1 MGLVYNT
8 KNGTN
13 KYELANKTLRKPTDV
28 PKKKS
33 KKKLPKKDNKKVSNS
48 NKQKNINYFD
58 DGYDFGDI
66 TRTAIQLGKNL
77 VKAPEN
83 FKNGY
88 DPGDIIK
95 TVGASALDIGAG
107 TVKGIMN
114 FGESAIADPL
124 QYGVAQVSDWMG
136 FDKFANAVRE
146 NAKQSGVEQT
156 FAPIDKLTNR
166 YTAIGTT
173 GDQISS
179 GIGNIIAMS
188 NGSGLLKAKGL
199 PSKIN
204 VGKFAI
210 PTTSIAS
217 GIGSGMTEAYNN
229 GASDGEAWAYGALS
243 GLAEGFS
250 ESLFGG
256 LGERFNLNV
265 GEGGLDDFLIKKF
278 TDKISNQTL
287 RILAESGLKATGEG
301 VEEILSG
308 VGSAFAKN
316 FTYLSEK
323 DLKTLIK
330 DENLAEQFIMGTL
343 TSLISQTPG
352 TIQGIRTGTDLVNVK
367 SPNDKDL
374 PSKDMQKNVPQ
385 DNNDD
390 TIIDKI
396 NKQTNKNLG
405 DAISLSSSVEDLIAR
420 KTELQDFVDG
430 SKKLL
435 GAVETFYSKK
445 ELATITDKYDKEL
458 KAIDAEL
465 KKRGVVEQE
474 QALDAELDSI
484 SGQINNDL
492 DNGIETNTAEEDAV
506 LNEIINKASELD
518 KDSKI
523 KFNTNKA
530 KVLQNKKQNFADA
543 KKLVDDIND
552 LLTGENYGKVRI
564 ATPDTA
570 TDKMAVELGSLFGK
584 QVVFLSSP
592 FELKGIKAPN
602 NNDLLFLD
610 KNDKVISTAVNK
622 ESGEKISVNT
632 NIAYTVLH
640 ETFHTMK
647 ADADNKLYND
657 FMTYIKNTT
666 TDEQLTEYVMYRY
679 GKDTQLANQMRKNT
693 DELIEEIGADE
704 FAKLLTDKKT
714 LNKLKVNDE
723 SLFKRVI
730 NYIKDVIDAVS
741 QKYFKSPLTK
751 DQVNSLRKILEANI
765 NDIEIDAMKEVENT
779 LGYNPIEKKK
789 LETAEQLK
797 KEKAKVKEEKE
808 LKKLERD
815 IKKLEKAEKAEKNN
829 KKTNKYHEDES
840 SNIYKRNE
848 LPKKQTGYTH
858 LMKAENLSTIRKK
871 QQEEQINKAREEG
884 YRQGLKDAGGIS
896 QNTREKPANRTTP
909 IFKEVYAEGK
919 FRNLKGKLTE
929 LRDKLNANGVLNDK
943 DKVRVVELVR
953 QVNESKLDLSDD
965 QINAFIELSDY
976 IDKSKVKKPKT
987 ETETTK
993 VNKKEYT
1000 TKDIVNPFALN
1011 EDVDTTKVSK
1021 KEDTISDVVNPFML
1035 NKEEVETTTTT
1046 PEPEN
1051 TSKVENIEETTTTE
1065 TTEKTTPK
1073 KKETKKKEPKKKVVD
1088 KVVPKTDVQEVVKSI
1103 PKEERP
1109 FASDIVVA
1117 KVDNPKTVDDLEV
1130 VSPAD
1135 ITVEETIT
1143 PTEETVKVNEEEK
1156 LKAKLAATQYELE
1169 KSFDKGNQ
1177 QENID
1182 KYLEYKKLGGKE
1194 IPKFENLLNR
1204 PKDVEQAYSRT
1215 VPDSLKEIKLPTK
1228 VEKTVEQPSKTE
1240 KDIKAETDKEVNYLK
1255 TKVTEL
1261 EQKIKSNKKLEQ
1273 SIPTMLNM
1281 YNRYLSMGGEKIPQ
1295 IESYKNTE
1303 LNTILE
1309 ESVKSETKKETPKV
1323 EEVVKTPKED
1333 TVKPKLVTKETKTE
1347 KLPTKKLEKKTDT
1360 KLTKTQMVS
1369 KIRDDLA
1376 WYQYNLDENYL
1387 TSAIDQYQE
1396 YKNAGGKVKIA
1407 ELDEIL
1413 EQRKNDKIDTKV
1425 NDTIDDEITGPSDE
1439 ELRQLEEKLTI
1450 KKTPELPKSPTK
1462 PATPSK
1468 DEFFA
1473 KLRGVGFKFDVG
1485 TKKSG
1490 EYLSKVLDNVDENTD
1505 PEFAKTVE
1513 VIRQLDSKLG
1523 MISRKSNT
1531 DSVKKAIENLKTK
1544 GVDEEYGRLT
1554 AQKDGRYINA
1564 YSTEDGFELA
1574 AMANFYNKIGDKHKA
1589 RECMAALQENA
1600 TNSGRFVQSMAAI
1613 KMSSPELYATSLIDE
1628 LSKAYNKISNSRI
1641 KDPIVKAWISEVER
1655 KGGVENLLSP
1665 EEYLVMESLITEAFK
1680 IDDTDSDAYQ
1690 QRIALANKIVAD
1702 KMPKKIGEQLMN
1714 ARKLSMMLNVKSLV
1728 RNVITPIIGHPIVLT
1743 KASVGSVLD
1752 SIVTDMYTY
1761 NGEKLGKTMGNI
1773 TKAERKDIQPFI
1785 DAAVE
1790 KAKLENRLGITTQDG
1805 ANLEYQR
1812 DPFNSDSIIGKVGNR
1827 LAKVVYGTLN
1837 TPDQYFYARYF
1848 EGSLKYQ
1855 MRVNNVSEPTAEMIA
1870 IATRDA
1876 NEHTYKNK
1884 NSRLYQQSMKIV
1896 NMLNQVDI
1904 DGFRLGDVLAP
1915 FILTPSN
1922 IASLAVH
1929 YSPVGAIDAIQKGK
1943 KFKSM
1948 LDSDNV
1954 SKEDVLIA
1962 KHEFVNSMS
1971 QATVGSLMFVAAT
1984 ALAKAGLTTGDEDE
1998 DKETAEFMKSVGFKP
2013 YSFKI
2018 GGKYI
2023 TYDWAQPYTTP
2034 MAIMSEYERLR
2045 NKDDLEMN
2053 IFDEFKQLRKVAR
2066 DSVLQQTALDT
2077 IKTLFAGDGYGD
2089 DDFEDRVW
2097 DTIASLPASF
2107 IPGIVKQTADFID
2120 PNQKQVYDKNP
2131 LKYGINQV
2139 LNSVPLLKSML
2150 EDKMNVLGDVPQ
2162 KYTGISDNPIVR
2174 LADAYINPTNVG
2186 SDTSKQY
2193 LTKELLDVYNNTGVD
2208 SILPTRVK
2216 TVISYTVDGKKMDVK
2231 LTTSQRNEIIGKT
2244 GKNLSNI
2251 LSELLVNDTYVGLNY
2266 DDKAELLTTLGRYAK
2281 AKAIVDSGYAKSY
2294 SLSNSDYY
2302 TINKYITRDL
2312 TVANALIYKQV
2323 INKIE
2328 GDKDANG
2335 ETIKGTK
2342 QGNKAYAIMQM
2353 DISDSQKNAMLSL
2366 ITSSKTPE
2374 TVDSLSNLLT
2384 LPQYQSYFAMNK
2396 KDTFIIENIS
2406 RADYVIASSMGI
2418 DTDTFL
2424 NYANDVSAI
2433 TADYDANGKA
2443 IPNSKRNKIFNYINN
2458 LPGLNIAQKA
2468 YLLRNAG
2475 YSAKQYKG
2483 VVYNYIN
2490 SLPITATE
2498 KNEIWQI
2505 MYGK

>member
-1 MGLVYNT
+1 MSYKKLEKDLEKKLKVVAV
-8 KNGTN
+8 NG
-13 KYELANKTLRKPTDV
+13 KPITPTSV
-28 PKKKS
+28 SAPQIKPRAEFRQ
-33 KKKLPKKDNKKVSNS
+33 LPKKNTPKLNPVQRSLATVHSTLSTIGDTALRAGEGLFDATIGNKLILGTKY
-48 NKQKNINYFD
+48 ID
-58 DGYDFGDI
+58 DIAGTNLSDE
-66 TRTAIQLGKNL
+66 AIDL
-77 VKAPEN
+77 VKKDWVGKLTS
-83 FKNGY
+83 KNEYIQDFRYSNPVTNTVDQLASTLTNALIQSRVGILPMALSYGGQKMQEKLNEGSSY
-88 DPGDIIK
+88 DK
-95 TVGASALDIGAG
+95 AVASGAG
-107 TVKGIMN
+107 T
-114 FGESAIADPL
+114 IA
-124 QYGVAQVSDWMG
+124 AQVLA
-136 FDKFANAVRE
+136 DKAIGGLVKDKTVAKKTFFSPFLSNLLKNGGDDAVKATAKETVKKLFKGAGNTLMISGKEWSEETLENVLDKAIDNAIYGTNE
-146 NAKQSGVEQT
+146 NIVPSVEEFLET
-156 FAPIDKLTNR
+156 GKISALTTILLGAGTDYTNR
-166 YTAIGTT
+166 NYANKIKQDIDTIRSSDTYIN
-173 GDQISS
+173 GDADTRA
-179 GIGNIIAMS
+179 N
-188 NGSGLLKAKGL
+188 L
-199 PSKIN
+199 
-204 VGKFAI
+204 
-210 PTTSIAS
+210 
-217 GIGSGMTEAYNN
+217 
-229 GASDGEAWAYGALS
+229 D
-243 GLAEGFS
+243 AEIDNMIKDYHD
-250 ESLFGG
+250 
-256 LGERFNLNV
+256 RFN
-265 GEGGLDDFLIKKF
+265 ESEIKK
-278 TDKISNQTL
+278 
-287 RILAESGLKATGEG
+287 
-301 VEEILSG
+301 
-308 VGSAFAKN
+308 
-316 FTYLSEK
+316 
-323 DLKTLIK
+323 K
-330 DENLAEQFIMGTL
+330 DEN
-343 TSLISQTPG
+343 
-352 TIQGIRTGTDLVNVK
+352 VN
-367 SPNDKDL
+367 KDE
-374 PSKDMQKNVPQ
+374 
-385 DNNDD
+385 
-390 TIIDKI
+390 I

-405 DAISLSSSVEDLIAR
+405 NAVSLSSSTEDLIAR
-420 KTELQDFVDG
+420 KNELQDFVDG
-430 SKKLL
+430 SKQLL
-435 GAVETFYSKK
+435 GSIETFSSKK
-445 ELATITDKYDKEL
+445 DLATMTDKYDKEL
-458 KAIDAEL
+458 KAINAEL

-474 QALDAELDSI
+474 QALDAELDSV
-484 SGQINNDL
+484 SGQINQDL

-530 KVLQNKKQNFADA
+530 KVLKNKKQNFADA
-543 KKLVDDIND
+543 TKLVNDIND
-552 LLTGENYGKVRI
+552 LLEGENYGKVRI

-610 KNDKVISTAVNK
+610 KNDKVISTAVNQ

-632 NIAYTVLH
+632 NVAYTVLH

-741 QKYFKSPLTK
+741 QHYFKSPLTK

-765 NDIEIDAMKEVENT
+765 NDIKIDAMKEVENT

-789 LETAEQLK
+789 IEAKEQRQ
-797 KEKAKVKEEKE
+797 KEKAKLQEEKE
-808 LKKLERD
+808 LRKLERD
-815 IKKLEKAEKAEKNN
+815 INKLEKAEKDN
-829 KKTNKYHEDES
+829 KKAKKYHEDES

-848 LPKKQTGYTH
+848 LPKKEKTDTFNT
-858 LMKAENLSTIRKK
+858 LMKAEYTKTSQK
-871 QQEEQINKAREEG
+871 QQREEEIRKAREEG
-884 YRQGLKDAGGIS
+884 YRQGFKDAGGTP
-896 QNTREKPANRTTP
+896 QNTREKSENRTKP
-909 IFKEVYAEGK
+909 RFKEVYAEGT

-929 LRDKLNANGVLNDK
+929 FGDKLNNNGSLNNK
-943 DKVRVVELVR
+943 DIVRVTELVR

-965 QINAFIELSDY
+965 QINAFIALSDY

-987 ETETTK
+987 ETTK
-993 VNKKEYT
+993 VNKKGDT
-1000 TKDIVNPFALN
+1000 IKDIVNPFALN
-1011 EDVDTTKVSK
+1011 KDVNTTKVSE
-1021 KEDTISDVVNPFML
+1021 KEDTIKDIVNPFTV
-1035 NKEEVETTTTT
+1035 NKEQVETTTTPT
-1046 PEPEN
+1046 EPEN
-1051 TSKVENIEETTTTE
+1051 TPKVETTTD

-1073 KKETKKKEPKKKVVD
+1073 KTETKKKEPKKKVVD
-1088 KVVPKTDVQEVVKSI
+1088 KVVPKTDVQEVVKAI

-1117 KVDNPKTVDDLEV
+1117 KVDNPKTVDDVEV
-1130 VSPAD
+1130 VSPND
-1135 ITVEETIT
+1135 ITVEETTT
-1143 PTEETVKVNEEEK
+1143 PIEETVKVNEEEK
-1156 LKAKLAATQYELE
+1156 LKAKLASTQYELE
-1169 KSFDKGNQ
+1169 KSFDNGKQ

-1194 IPKFENLLNR
+1194 IPKFENLLNK
-1204 PKDVEQAYSRT
+1204 PKNVESAYSRT

-1228 VEKTVEQPSKTE
+1228 KDVKVEETTKKEVKNDPT
-1240 KDIKAETDKEVNYLK
+1240 KDVNYLK

-1261 EQKIKSNKKLEQ
+1261 EQKIKSNKKLQQ

-1303 LNTILE
+1303 LNTILT
-1309 ESVKSETKKETPKV
+1309 ETKKETPKV
-1323 EEVVKTPKED
+1323 EEVPKTPKED
-1333 TVKPKLVTKETKTE
+1333 TVKPKVVTKETKTD

-1360 KLTKTQMVS
+1360 KLNKTQMVS

-1407 ELDEIL
+1407 ELDEII
-1413 EQRKNDKIDTKV
+1413 EQRKNNNVDTKV
-1425 NDTIDDEITGPSDE
+1425 NDSIDDKITGPSDE

-1450 KKTPELPKSPTK
+1450 RKTPELPKKQTGM
-1462 PATPSK
+1462 SK
-1468 DEFFA
+1468 DELFA
-1473 KLRGVGFKFDVG
+1473 KLRGDGFKFDVG
-1485 TKKSG
+1485 TKESG

-1505 PEFAKTVE
+1505 PNFTKTVE
-1513 VIRQLDSKLG
+1513 VVRQLDGKLG
-1523 MISRKSNT
+1523 MISRKTNAE
-1531 DSVKKAIENLKTK
+1531 SVKKAIENLETR

-1554 AQKDGRYINA
+1554 AQKDGKYLNA

-1574 AMANFYNKIGDKHKA
+1574 AMANFYDQIGDKDKAHK
-1589 RECMAALQENA
+1589 CMAALQENI
-1600 TNSGRFVQSMAAI
+1600 TNSARAVQSMAAI
-1613 KMSSPELYATSLIDE
+1613 KMSSPELYATSLIDQ
-1628 LSKAYNKISNSRI
+1628 LSKYYKKNVDSNV
-1641 KDPIVKAWISEVER
+1641 KDPIIKAWISEVEK

-1665 EEYLVMESLITEAFK
+1665 EEYLVMESLVTEAFK
-1680 IDDTDSDAYQ
+1680 EPDTDSDAYK

-1702 KMPKKIGEQLMN
+1702 KIPKKMGEQLMN
-1714 ARKLSMMLNVKSLV
+1714 ARRLSMMLSAKSAV
-1728 RNVITPIIGHPIVLT
+1728 RNVLTPTIGHTVNLA
-1743 KASVGSVLD
+1743 KSSVGSVLD

-1773 TKAERKDIQPFI
+1773 TKEERKKIKPFI
-1785 DAAVE
+1785 NKAVE

-1827 LAKVVYGTLN
+1827 LAKTVYGTLN
-1837 TPDQYFYARYF
+1837 VPDQYFYARYF
-1848 EGSLKYQ
+1848 EGSLQYQ
-1855 MRVNNVSEPTAEMIA
+1855 MRANNVSEPTAEMIA

-1876 NEHTYKNK
+1876 NEQTYKNK
-1884 NSRLYQQSMKIV
+1884 NSRLYKKSMEIV
-1896 NMLNQVDI
+1896 NMLNKADI

-1922 IASLAVH
+1922 LASLAVH

-1948 LDSDNV
+1948 LDDGKV

-1971 QATVGSLMFVAAT
+1971 QATVGSLMFVAAHL
-1984 ALAKAGLTTGDEDE
+1984 LAKAGLTTGDEDE

-2053 IFDEFKQLRKVAR
+2053 IFDEFKQLRKVAA
-2066 DSVLQQTALDT
+2066 DSILQQTALDT
-2077 IKTLFAGDGYGD
+2077 IKTFISGDGYGD
-2089 DDFEDRVW
+2089 DDFEDRLW
-2097 DTIASLPASF
+2097 DTVVSLPASF
-2107 IPGIVKQTADFID
+2107 IPGVVKQTADFID
-2120 PNQKQVYDKNP
+2120 PNQKQVYDENP
-2131 LKYGINQV
+2131 LKYSINQI
-2139 LNSVPLLKSML
+2139 LNGTPLLKSML
-2150 EDKMNVLGDVPQ
+2150 EDKTNVLGDVPK
-2162 KYTGISDNPIVR
+2162 KYNGISDNPIVR
-2174 LADAYINPTNVG
+2174 LFDVYVNPTNVG

-2231 LTTSQRNEIIGKT
+2231 LTTSQRNEIIGAT
-2244 GKNLSNI
+2244 GKNLSNAI
-2251 LSELLVNDTYVGLNY
+2251 SDLLLNDSYVGLDY
-2266 DDKAELLTTLGRYAK
+2266 DEKAELLKTLGSYARD
-2281 AKAIVDSGYAKSY
+2281 KAIVDSGYAKGY
-2294 SLSNSDYY
+2294 SPTNGDYA
-2302 TINKYITRDL
+2302 TINKYMSKGL
-2312 TVANALIYKQV
+2312 SLANALTYKQI

-2328 GDKDANG
+2328 GDKDDNG
-2335 ETIKGTK
+2335 ETIKGSK
-2342 QGNKAYAIMQM
+2342 QGNRAYAIMQM
-2353 DISDSQKNAMLSL
+2353 DISDTQKNAMLSL
-2366 ITSSKTPE
+2366 ITTSKTPE
-2374 TVDSLSNLLT
+2374 TVNSLSNLLT

-2396 KDTFIIENIS
+2396 KDTFIMENIS

-2433 TADYDANGKA
+2433 TADYDANGNT

>member
-1 MGLVYNT
+1 MSYKKLEKDLEKKIKVVAVNDRPITPTNLYAPQIKPRAEFRQLPKKNTPKLNPVQRGLTTAYSTLSGIGETTLRAGEGFLDATLGNALVLGSKPIDMLT
-8 KNGTN
+8 GTN
-13 KYELANKTLRKPTDV
+13 LSKKASNLVKTDWVGKLTSQNEYIQDFRYSNPVTNTVDQVASTLTNAALQYKLGILKMAAAYGGQKMQEKLNEGSSYGKAVASGAGTIAAQVLADKAIGGVIKDKTLANKTFFSPFLSNLLKNGGDDAVKATAKETV
-28 PKKKS
+28 
-33 KKKLPKKDNKKVSNS
+33 KKLFKGAGNTLIISGKEWSEETLENVLDKAIDNAIYGTNENILPSVEEFLETGKISALTTILLGAGTDYVNRNYANKIKQDIDTIRSSDAYINGDADTRANLDNEIDNMIKDYHDRFNESEIKKDNVN
-48 NKQKNINYFD
+48 
-58 DGYDFGDI
+58 
-66 TRTAIQLGKNL
+66 
-77 VKAPEN
+77 
-83 FKNGY
+83 
-88 DPGDIIK
+88 
-95 TVGASALDIGAG
+95 
-107 TVKGIMN
+107 
-114 FGESAIADPL
+114 
-124 QYGVAQVSDWMG
+124 
-136 FDKFANAVRE
+136 
-146 NAKQSGVEQT
+146 
-156 FAPIDKLTNR
+156 
-166 YTAIGTT
+166 
-173 GDQISS
+173 
-179 GIGNIIAMS
+179 
-188 NGSGLLKAKGL
+188 
-199 PSKIN
+199 
-204 VGKFAI
+204 
-210 PTTSIAS
+210 
-217 GIGSGMTEAYNN
+217 
-229 GASDGEAWAYGALS
+229 
-243 GLAEGFS
+243 
-250 ESLFGG
+250 
-256 LGERFNLNV
+256 
-265 GEGGLDDFLIKKF
+265 
-278 TDKISNQTL
+278 
-287 RILAESGLKATGEG
+287 
-301 VEEILSG
+301 
-308 VGSAFAKN
+308 
-316 FTYLSEK
+316 
-323 DLKTLIK
+323 K
-330 DENLAEQFIMGTL
+330 DE
-343 TSLISQTPG
+343 
-352 TIQGIRTGTDLVNVK
+352 
-367 SPNDKDL
+367 
-374 PSKDMQKNVPQ
+374 
-385 DNNDD
+385 
-390 TIIDKI
+390 I

-405 DAISLSSSVEDLIAR
+405 DAISLSSSTEDLIAR
-420 KTELQDFVDG
+420 KTELKDFVDG
-430 SKKLL
+430 SKQLL
-435 GAVETFYSKK
+435 GSVESLSNKK
-445 ELATITDKYDKEL
+445 ELATITGKYDKEL

-474 QALDAELDSI
+474 QALNAELDTI
-484 SGQINNDL
+484 SGQINKDL

-506 LNEIINKASELD
+506 LNEIMNKASELD

-530 KVLQNKKQNFADA
+530 KVLKNKKQNFADA
-543 KKLVDDIND
+543 TKLVNDIND
-552 LLTGENYGKVRI
+552 LLEGENYGKVRI

-610 KNDKVISTAVNK
+610 KNDKVISTAINQ

-632 NIAYTVLH
+632 NVAYTVLH

-647 ADADNKLYND
+647 ADGDNKLYND

-741 QKYFKSPLTK
+741 QHYFKSPLTK

-789 LETAEQLK
+789 IEVDEQRK
-797 KEKAKVKEEKE
+797 QEKAKLQEEKE
-808 LKKLERD
+808 LRKLERD
-815 IKKLEKAEKAEKNN
+815 IKKLEKAEKDS
-829 KKTNKYHEDES
+829 KKPKKYHEDES

-848 LPKKQTGYTH
+848 LPKNDKKTDTFNT
-858 LMKAENLSTIRKK
+858 LMKTEYTKTSQK
-871 QQEEQINKAREEG
+871 QQREEEIRKAREEG
-884 YRQGLKDAGGIS
+884 YRQGFKDAGGVA
-896 QNTREKPANRTTP
+896 QNTREQSANRTKP
-909 IFKEVYAEGK
+909 RFKEVYAEGT

-929 LRDKLNANGVLNDK
+929 FRDKLDKQGVLNDK
-943 DKVRVVELVR
+943 DNARVTELVR

-987 ETETTK
+987 ETTK
-993 VNKKEYT
+993 VNKKGDT
-1000 TKDIVNPFALN
+1000 IKDIVNPFALN

-1021 KEDTISDVVNPFML
+1021 KGDTIQDIVQPFTV
-1035 NKEEVETTTTT
+1035 NKEQVETTTTT

-1051 TSKVENIEETTTTE
+1051 TPKVETTTTE

-1073 KKETKKKEPKKKVVD
+1073 KTDTKKKEPKKKVVD
-1088 KVVPKTDVQEVVKSI
+1088 KVVPKTDVQEVVKAI

-1109 FASDIVVA
+1109 FTSDIVVA

-1130 VSPAD
+1130 VSPND
-1135 ITVEETIT
+1135 ITVEE
-1143 PTEETVKVNEEEK
+1143 ETTTQVNEEEK
-1156 LKAKLAATQYELE
+1156 LKAKLESTRYSLE
-1169 KSFDKGNQ
+1169 KSFENGTQ

-1194 IPKFENLLNR
+1194 IPKFENLINK
-1204 PKDVEQAYSRT
+1204 PKNVESAYSRT

-1228 VEKTVEQPSKTE
+1228 KDTKVEETVEQPSKTE
-1240 KDIKAETDKEVNYLK
+1240 KDIKPETDKEVNYLK

-1281 YNRYLSMGGEKIPQ
+1281 YNRYLSIGGEKIPQ

-1323 EEVVKTPKED
+1323 EEVPKTPKED
-1333 TVKPKLVTKETKTE
+1333 TVKAKPLTKETKTE
-1347 KLPTKKLEKKTDT
+1347 KLPTKKLEKKTET

-1407 ELDEIL
+1407 ELDEII

-1425 NDTIDDEITGPSDE
+1425 NDNIDEITGPSDE

-1450 KKTPELPKSPTK
+1450 RKTPELPKKQTGM
-1462 PATPSK
+1462 SK
-1468 DEFFA
+1468 DALFA
-1473 KLRGVGFKFDVG
+1473 KLRGDGFKFDVG
-1485 TKKSG
+1485 TKESG
-1490 EYLSKVLDNVDENTD
+1490 KYLSKVLDNVDENTD
-1505 PEFAKTVE
+1505 PEFAKTVK
-1513 VIRQLDSKLG
+1513 VVQQLDSKLG
-1523 MISRKSNT
+1523 MISRKSNA
-1531 DSVKKAIENLKTK
+1531 DSVKKAIENLETK

-1554 AQKDGRYINA
+1554 AQKDGKYINA

-1574 AMANFYNKIGDKHKA
+1574 AMANFYNQIGNKKKA
-1589 RECMAALQENA
+1589 RECMSALQETA

-1628 LSKAYNKISNSRI
+1628 LSKYYDKNVNSRI
-1641 KDPIVKAWISEVER
+1641 KDPIIKAWISEVEK

-1665 EEYLVMESLITEAFK
+1665 EEYLVMESLVTEAFK
-1680 IDDTDSDAYQ
+1680 IPDTDSDAYK

-1702 KMPKKIGEQLMN
+1702 KIPKKIGEQLMS
-1714 ARKLSMMLNVKSLV
+1714 ARRLSMLLNPKTLVK
-1728 RNVITPIIGHPIVLT
+1728 NVVTPIIGHPINLAT
-1743 KASVGSVLD
+1743 ASVGSVYDAL
-1752 SIVTDMYTY
+1752 VTNMYKY
-1761 NGEKLGKTMGNI
+1761 DGEKIGRTMGNI
-1773 TKAERKDIQPFI
+1773 TKAERKNIQPFI
-1785 DAAVE
+1785 DKAVE
-1790 KAKLENRLGITTQDG
+1790 RAKLENRLGITTQDG

-1812 DPFNSDSIIGKVGNR
+1812 DSFNSDSIIGKVSNR
-1827 LAKVVYGTLN
+1827 LAKATYGKYN

-1848 EGSLKYQ
+1848 EGSLTYQ
-1855 MRVNNVSEPTAEMIA
+1855 MRANNVNEPTAEMIA
-1870 IATRDA
+1870 IATADA
-1876 NEHTYKNK
+1876 DAQTYKNK
-1884 NSRLYQQSMKIV
+1884 NSRLYKKSMEIV
-1896 NMLNQVDI
+1896 NMLNKADI
-1904 DGFRLGDVLAP
+1904 DGVRLGDVLAP

-1954 SKEDVLIA
+1954 SKEDILMA
-1962 KHEFVNSMS
+1962 KHDYVKSMS

-1984 ALAKAGLTTGDEDE
+1984 VLAKAGLTTGAEDE
-1998 DKETAEFMKSVGFKP
+1998 DKETAEFMKAVGFKP

-2023 TYDWAQPYTTP
+2023 TYNWAQPYTTP

-2053 IFDEFKQLRKVAR
+2053 IFDEFKQLRKVAA
-2066 DSVLQQTALDT
+2066 DSVLSITALDT
-2077 IKTLFAGDGYGD
+2077 IKTFISGDGYGD
-2089 DDFEDRVW
+2089 DDFEDRLW

-2107 IPGIVKQTADFID
+2107 IPGIVKQTADFMD
-2120 PNQKQVYDKNP
+2120 PNQKQVHDENP
-2131 LKYGINQV
+2131 LKYGINQI
-2139 LNSVPLLKSML
+2139 LNGTPLLKSML

-2162 KYTGISDNPIVR
+2162 KYTGLSDNPIVR
-2174 LADAYINPTNVG
+2174 LADAYLNPTNVG
-2186 SDTSKQY
+2186 SDTSKKY
-2193 LTKELLDVYNNTGVD
+2193 LTKELLDVYNHTGVD

-2244 GKNLSNI
+2244 GKNLSNAI
-2251 LSELLVNDTYVGLNY
+2251 SELLLNDSYVGLDYNE
-2266 DDKAELLTTLGRYAK
+2266 KAELLKTLGSYARD
-2281 AKAIVDSGYAKSY
+2281 KAIVDSGYAKGY
-2294 SLSNSDYY
+2294 TPTNGDYA
-2302 TINKYITRDL
+2302 TINKYMTKGL
-2312 TVANALIYKQV
+2312 SLANALTYKQI

-2328 GDKDANG
+2328 GDKDDNG
-2335 ETIKGTK
+2335 ETIKGSK
-2342 QGNKAYAIMQM
+2342 QGNRAYAIMQM

-2366 ITSSKTPE
+2366 ITTSKTPE
-2374 TVDSLSNLLT
+2374 TVESLSNLLT
-2384 LPQYQSYFAMNK
+2384 SPQYQSYFAMNK

-2433 TADYDANGKA
+2433 TADYDANGNA

>member
-1 MGLVYNT
+1 MSYKKLEKDLEKKLKVVAV
-8 KNGTN
+8 NG
-13 KYELANKTLRKPTDV
+13 KPVTPTSV
-28 PKKKS
+28 SAPQIKPRAEFRQ
-33 KKKLPKKDNKKVSNS
+33 LPKKNTPKLNAFDRSLATIHSTLSTMGDTTLRAGEGLLDATLGNALVLGSKPIDMLTGTNLSKKAS
-48 NKQKNINYFD
+48 D
-58 DGYDFGDI
+58 
-66 TRTAIQLGKNL
+66 L
-77 VKAPEN
+77 VKTDWVGKLTSQNEYVQDFRYSNPVTNTVDQLASTLTNALIQSRVGILPMAAAYGGQKMQDKLNEGSSYGKAVASGAGN
-83 FKNGY
+83 MAAQVLADKAIGGLVKDKTVAKKTFFSPFLSNLLKNG
-88 DPGDIIK
+88 GDDAVKATAKETVKKLFKGAGNTLIISGK
-95 TVGASALDIGAG
+95 EWSEETLENVLDKAIDNAIYGTNENVLPSVEEFLETGKISALTTILLGASTD
-107 TVKGIMN
+107 
-114 FGESAIADPL
+114 
-124 QYGVAQVSDWMG
+124 Y
-136 FDKFANAVRE
+136 
-146 NAKQSGVEQT
+146 
-156 FAPIDKLTNR
+156 TNR
-166 YTAIGTT
+166 NYANKIKQDIDTIRSSDKYIN
-173 GDQISS
+173 GD
-179 GIGNIIAMS
+179 AET
-188 NGSGLLKAKGL
+188 KANLDNYIDNMIKD
-199 PSKIN
+199 
-204 VGKFAI
+204 
-210 PTTSIAS
+210 
-217 GIGSGMTEAYNN
+217 YH
-229 GASDGEAWAYGALS
+229 D
-243 GLAEGFS
+243 
-250 ESLFGG
+250 
-256 LGERFNLNV
+256 RFN
-265 GEGGLDDFLIKKF
+265 ESEIKK
-278 TDKISNQTL
+278 DN
-287 RILAESGLKATGEG
+287 
-301 VEEILSG
+301 V
-308 VGSAFAKN
+308 N
-316 FTYLSEK
+316 
-323 DLKTLIK
+323 K
-330 DENLAEQFIMGTL
+330 DE
-343 TSLISQTPG
+343 
-352 TIQGIRTGTDLVNVK
+352 
-367 SPNDKDL
+367 
-374 PSKDMQKNVPQ
+374 
-385 DNNDD
+385 
-390 TIIDKI
+390 I

-405 DAISLSSSVEDLIAR
+405 NAISLSSSTEDLIAR
-420 KTELQDFVDG
+420 KNELKDFVDG
-430 SKKLL
+430 SKQLL
-435 GAVETFYSKK
+435 GSVESFSNKK
-445 ELATITDKYDKEL
+445 ELATITGKYDKEL
-458 KAIDAEL
+458 KSIDAEL

-484 SGQINNDL
+484 SGQINKDL

-506 LNEIINKASELD
+506 LNEIMNKASELD

-543 KKLVDDIND
+543 RQLVNDIND
-552 LLTGENYGKVRI
+552 LLEGENYGKVRI

-610 KNDKVISTAVNK
+610 KNDKVISTAINQ

-632 NIAYTVLH
+632 NVAYTVLH

-730 NYIKDVIDAVS
+730 NYIKDVIDSVS
-741 QKYFKSPLTK
+741 QHYFKSPLTK

-789 LETAEQLK
+789 IEAKEQRQ
-797 KEKAKVKEEKE
+797 KEKAKLQEEKE
-808 LKKLERD
+808 LRKLERD
-815 IKKLEKAEKAEKNN
+815 IKKLEKAEKDS
-829 KKTNKYHEDES
+829 KKAKKYHEDES

-848 LPKKQTGYTH
+848 LPKNGKKTDTFNT
-858 LMKAENLSTIRKK
+858 LMKAEYTKTSQKQQREEEIRKAK
-871 QQEEQINKAREEG
+871 EEG
-884 YRQGLKDAGGIS
+884 YRQGFKDAGGTP
-896 QNTREKPANRTTP
+896 QNTREQSANRNKP
-909 IFKEVYAEGK
+909 RFKEVYAEGT

-929 LRDKLNANGVLNDK
+929 FRDKLDKQGVLNDK
-943 DKVRVVELVR
+943 DNARVTELVR
-953 QVNESKLDLSDD
+953 QVNASKLDLSDD
-965 QINAFIELSDY
+965 QINAFIQLSDY

-987 ETETTK
+987 ETTK
-993 VNKKEYT
+993 VNKKDDT
-1000 TKDIVNPFALN
+1000 IKDIVNPFALN

-1021 KEDTISDVVNPFML
+1021 KEDTISNIVNPFTL
-1035 NKEEVETTTTT
+1035 NKEQEETTTTT

-1051 TSKVENIEETTTTE
+1051 TPKVETTTTE
-1065 TTEKTTPK
+1065 TTEETTPK
-1073 KKETKKKEPKKKVVD
+1073 KTETKKKEPKKKVVD

-1130 VSPAD
+1130 VSPND

-1143 PTEETVKVNEEEK
+1143 PTEETTTQVNEEEK
-1156 LKAKLAATQYELE
+1156 LKAKLESTRYSLE
-1169 KSFDKGNQ
+1169 KLSGDIDK

-1204 PKDVEQAYSRT
+1204 PKDVESAYSRT

-1228 VEKTVEQPSKTE
+1228 KDVKVEETVEQPSKTE

-1309 ESVKSETKKETPKV
+1309 ESVKSETKKEVSKV
-1323 EEVVKTPKED
+1323 EEVPKTPKED
-1333 TVKPKLVTKETKTE
+1333 TVKPKPLIKETKTE
-1347 KLPTKKLEKKTDT
+1347 KLPTKKLEKKTET

-1407 ELDEIL
+1407 ELDEII

-1425 NDTIDDEITGPSDE
+1425 NDNIDDEITGPSDE

-1450 KKTPELPKSPTK
+1450 RKTPELPKKQTGM
-1462 PATPSK
+1462 SK
-1468 DEFFA
+1468 DALFA
-1473 KLRGVGFKFDVG
+1473 KLRGDGFKFDVG
-1485 TKKSG
+1485 TKESG
-1490 EYLSKVLDNVDENTD
+1490 KYLSKVLDNVDENTD
-1505 PEFAKTVE
+1505 PEFSKTVE
-1513 VIRQLDSKLG
+1513 VVRQLDSKLG
-1523 MISRKSNT
+1523 MISRKSNA

-1554 AQKDGRYINA
+1554 AQKDGKYINA

-1574 AMANFYNKIGDKHKA
+1574 AMANFYNQIGDIHKA
-1589 RECMAALQENA
+1589 RECMSALLETA

-1628 LSKAYNKISNSRI
+1628 LSKYYKKTVDSRI
-1641 KDPIVKAWISEVER
+1641 KDPIIKAWISEVEK

-1665 EEYLVMESLITEAFK
+1665 EEYMVMESLLTEAFK
-1680 IDDTDSDAYQ
+1680 IDDTDSDGYK

-1714 ARKLSMMLNVKSLV
+1714 ARRLSMMLSAKALVKNVA
-1728 RNVITPIIGHPIVLT
+1728 TPIIGHPVNLA
-1743 KASVGSVLD
+1743 KSSVGSVLD

-1761 NGEKLGKTMGNI
+1761 KGEKLGKTIGNI
-1773 TKAERKDIQPFI
+1773 TKEERKNIQPFI
-1785 DAAVE
+1785 NKAVE
-1790 KAKLENRLGITTQDG
+1790 RAKLENRLGITTQDG

-1812 DPFNSDSIIGKVGNR
+1812 DSFNSNSIIGKVSNG
-1827 LAKVVYGTLN
+1827 LAKGVYGNLGVN
-1837 TPDQYFYARYF
+1837 DQRFFARYF
-1848 EGSLKYQ
+1848 EGSLQYQ
-1855 MRVNNVSEPTAEMIA
+1855 MRANNVSEPTAEMIA
-1870 IATRDA
+1870 IATKDA
-1876 NEHTYKNK
+1876 NDQTYKNK
-1884 NSRLYQQSMKIV
+1884 DSRVYQQSMKIIKL
-1896 NMLNQVDI
+1896 LNQVDI

-1948 LDSDNV
+1948 LDDGKV

-1971 QATVGSLMFVAAT
+1971 QATVGSLMFVAAHV
-1984 ALAKAGLTTGDEDE
+1984 LAKAGLTTGAEDE
-1998 DKETAEFMKSVGFKP
+1998 DKETAEFMKAVGFKP
-2013 YSFKI
+2013 YSFKV

-2053 IFDEFKQLRKVAR
+2053 IFDEFKQLRKVAA
-2066 DSVLQQTALDT
+2066 DSILQQTALDT
-2077 IKTLFAGDGYGD
+2077 IKTFISGDGYGD
-2089 DDFEDRVW
+2089 DDFEDRLW
-2097 DTIASLPASF
+2097 DTVVSLPASF

-2120 PNQKQVYDKNP
+2120 PNQKQVYDENP

-2139 LNSVPLLKSML
+2139 LSGVPFLKSML

-2162 KYTGISDNPIVR
+2162 KYTALSDNPIVR
-2174 LADAYINPTNVG
+2174 LFDVYVNPTNVG

-2244 GKNLSNI
+2244 GKNLSNAI
-2251 LSELLVNDTYVGLNY
+2251 SELLLNDSYVGLDYNE
-2266 DDKAELLTTLGRYAK
+2266 KAELLKTLGSYARD
-2281 AKAIVDSGYAKSY
+2281 KAIVDSGYAKGY
-2294 SLSNSDYY
+2294 APTNGDYA
-2302 TINKYITRDL
+2302 TINKYMTKGL
-2312 TVANALIYKQV
+2312 SLANALTYKQI

-2328 GDKDANG
+2328 GDKDDNG
-2335 ETIKGTK
+2335 ETIKGSK
-2342 QGNKAYAIMQM
+2342 QGKRAYTIMQM

-2433 TADYDANGKA
+2433 TADYDANGNA

>member
-1 MGLVYNT
+1 MSYKKLEKDLEKKLKVVAVNGKPITPTSVSAPQIKPRVEFRQLPKKNTPKINPITRGLTTAFSTLSTMGDTALRAGEGLFDATIGNKLILGTKYIDDIAGTNLSDEAIKLVKTDWAGKLTSQNEFIQDFRYSNPVTNTVDQLAPTITNALIQSQVGIVPMALSYGGQKMQDKLNEGSSYGKAVASGAGNIAAQIIADKAIGGLVKDKT
-8 KNGTN
+8 I
-13 KYELANKTLRKPTDV
+13 ANKTFFSPFLSNLLKNGGDDAVKATAKENV
-28 PKKKS
+28 
-33 KKKLPKKDNKKVSNS
+33 KKLFKGAGNTLIISGKEWGEETLENVLDKVIDNAIYGTNENILPSVDEFLQTGKISALTTILLGAGTDYTNRNYANKIKQDIDTIRSSDKYINGDAETKANLDNYIDNMIKDYHDRFNESEIKKDN
-48 NKQKNINYFD
+48 IN
-58 DGYDFGDI
+58 
-66 TRTAIQLGKNL
+66 
-77 VKAPEN
+77 
-83 FKNGY
+83 
-88 DPGDIIK
+88 
-95 TVGASALDIGAG
+95 
-107 TVKGIMN
+107 
-114 FGESAIADPL
+114 
-124 QYGVAQVSDWMG
+124 
-136 FDKFANAVRE
+136 
-146 NAKQSGVEQT
+146 
-156 FAPIDKLTNR
+156 
-166 YTAIGTT
+166 
-173 GDQISS
+173 
-179 GIGNIIAMS
+179 
-188 NGSGLLKAKGL
+188 
-199 PSKIN
+199 
-204 VGKFAI
+204 
-210 PTTSIAS
+210 
-217 GIGSGMTEAYNN
+217 
-229 GASDGEAWAYGALS
+229 
-243 GLAEGFS
+243 
-250 ESLFGG
+250 
-256 LGERFNLNV
+256 
-265 GEGGLDDFLIKKF
+265 
-278 TDKISNQTL
+278 
-287 RILAESGLKATGEG
+287 
-301 VEEILSG
+301 
-308 VGSAFAKN
+308 
-316 FTYLSEK
+316 
-323 DLKTLIK
+323 K
-330 DENLAEQFIMGTL
+330 DE
-343 TSLISQTPG
+343 
-352 TIQGIRTGTDLVNVK
+352 
-367 SPNDKDL
+367 
-374 PSKDMQKNVPQ
+374 
-385 DNNDD
+385 
-390 TIIDKI
+390 I

-405 DAISLSSSVEDLIAR
+405 KAISLSSSTEDLIAR
-420 KTELQDFVDG
+420 KNELQDFVDG
-430 SKKLL
+430 SKQLL
-435 GAVETFYSKK
+435 GSVETFSNKK
-445 ELATITDKYDKEL
+445 ELATITGKYDKEL

-484 SGQINNDL
+484 SGQINQDL

-506 LNEIINKASELD
+506 LNEIINKASKLD

-543 KKLVDDIND
+543 TKLVNDIND
-552 LLTGENYGKVRI
+552 LLEGENYGKVRI

-610 KNDKVISTAVNK
+610 KNDKVISTAINQ
-622 ESGEKISVNT
+622 ESGEKISINT
-632 NIAYTVLH
+632 NVAYTVLH

-741 QKYFKSPLTK
+741 QRYFKSPLTK

-789 LETAEQLK
+789 IEADEQRK
-797 KEKAKVKEEKE
+797 QEKAKLQEEKE
-808 LKKLERD
+808 LRKLERD
-815 IKKLEKAEKAEKNN
+815 IKKLEKAEKDN
-829 KKTNKYHEDES
+829 KKAKKYHEDES

-848 LPKKQTGYTH
+848 LPKKDKKTDTFNT
-858 LMKAENLSTIRKK
+858 LMKAEYTKTSQK
-871 QQEEQINKAREEG
+871 QQREEEIRKAREEG
-884 YRQGLKDAGGIS
+884 YRQGFKDAGGVP
-896 QNTREKPANRTTP
+896 QNTREQSANRTKP
-909 IFKEVYAEGK
+909 RFKEVYAEGN

-929 LRDKLNANGVLNDK
+929 FRDKLDKQGVLNDK
-943 DKVRVVELVR
+943 DNVRVTELVR
-953 QVNESKLDLSDD
+953 QVNESKLDLNDD
-965 QINAFIELSDY
+965 QINAFIALSDY
-976 IDKSKVKKPKT
+976 IDKSKVKKPK
-987 ETETTK
+987 TETTK

-1011 EDVDTTKVSK
+1011 EDVDTTKVSEK
-1021 KEDTISDVVNPFML
+1021 GDTIQDIVQPFTV
-1035 NKEEVETTTTT
+1035 NKEQVETTTATT
-1046 PEPEN
+1046 EPEN
-1051 TSKVENIEETTTTE
+1051 TSKVETTTTE

-1073 KKETKKKEPKKKVVD
+1073 KTETKKKEPKKKVVD

-1130 VSPAD
+1130 VSPND
-1135 ITVEETIT
+1135 ITVEEEIT

-1156 LKAKLAATQYELE
+1156 LKAKLESTRYELE

-1204 PKDVEQAYSRT
+1204 PKDVESAYSRT
-1215 VPDSLKEIKLPTK
+1215 VSDSLKEIKLPTK
-1228 VEKTVEQPSKTE
+1228 KDVKVEETVEQPTKTE

-1281 YNRYLSMGGEKIPQ
+1281 YNRYISMGGEKIPQ

-1323 EEVVKTPKED
+1323 EEVLKTPKED

-1347 KLPTKKLEKKTDT
+1347 KLPTKKLEKKTET
-1360 KLTKTQMVS
+1360 KLNKTQMVS

-1413 EQRKNDKIDTKV
+1413 EQRKNNKIDTKV
-1425 NDTIDDEITGPSDE
+1425 NDNIDDEITGPSDE

-1450 KKTPELPKSPTK
+1450 RKTPELPKSPTK
-1462 PATPSK
+1462 PTTPSK

-1473 KLRGVGFKFDVG
+1473 KLRGVGFKFDIG
-1485 TKKSG
+1485 TKESG
-1490 EYLSKVLDNVDENTD
+1490 KYLSKVLANVDENTD
-1505 PEFAKTVE
+1505 PNFRKVVE
-1513 VIRQLDSKLG
+1513 VVRQLDSKLG
-1523 MISRKSNT
+1523 MISRESNE
-1531 DSVKKAIENLKTK
+1531 DAVKKAIENLQSK
-1544 GVDEEYGRLT
+1544 GVDEEFGRLT

-1574 AMANFYNKIGDKHKA
+1574 AMANFYKQHGDIHKA
-1589 RECMAALQENA
+1589 RECMSALQETA

-1613 KMSSPELYATSLIDE
+1613 KMSSPELYAMSLIDE
-1628 LSKAYNKISNSRI
+1628 LSKYYNKNVNSRI
-1641 KDPIVKAWISEVER
+1641 KDPIIKAWISEVEK

-1665 EEYLVMESLITEAFK
+1665 EEYMVMESLVTEAFK
-1680 IDDTDSDAYQ
+1680 IDDTDSDGYK

-1702 KMPKKIGEQLMN
+1702 KIPKKIGEQLMS
-1714 ARKLSMMLNVKSLV
+1714 ARRLSMLLNPKTLVK
-1728 RNVITPIIGHPIVLT
+1728 NVVTPIIGHPINLAT
-1743 KASVGSVLD
+1743 ASVGSVYDAL
-1752 SIVTDMYTY
+1752 VTNMYKY
-1761 NGEKLGKTMGNI
+1761 DGEKIGRTMGNI
-1773 TKAERKDIQPFI
+1773 TKAERKNIQPFI
-1785 DAAVE
+1785 DKAVE
-1790 KAKLENRLGITTQDG
+1790 RAKLENRLGITTQDG

-1827 LAKVVYGTLN
+1827 LAKATHGKYN

-1848 EGSLKYQ
+1848 EGSLTYQ
-1855 MRVNNVSEPTAEMIA
+1855 MRANNVSEPTAEMIA
-1870 IATRDA
+1870 IATADA
-1876 NEHTYKNK
+1876 DAQTYKNK
-1884 NSRLYQQSMKIV
+1884 NSRLYKQSMEIV
-1896 NMLNQVDI
+1896 NMLNKVDI
-1904 DGFRLGDVLAP
+1904 DGFRLGDTLAP

-1948 LDSDNV
+1948 LDSDKV
-1954 SKEDVLIA
+1954 SKEDILIA
-1962 KHEFVNSMS
+1962 KHEYVKSMS

-1984 ALAKAGLTTGDEDE
+1984 MLAKAGLTTGAEDE
-1998 DKETAEFMKSVGFKP
+1998 DKETAEFMKAVGFKP

-2018 GGKYI
+2018 GGKYV

-2053 IFDEFKQLRKVAR
+2053 IFDEFKQLRKVAA
-2066 DSVLQQTALDT
+2066 DSILQQTALDT
-2077 IKTLFAGDGYGD
+2077 IKTFISGDGYGD

-2097 DTIASLPASF
+2097 DTVFSLPASF
-2107 IPGIVKQTADFID
+2107 IPGVVKQTADFID
-2120 PNQKQVYDKNP
+2120 PNQKQVYDKNH
-2131 LKYGINQV
+2131 LQYGINQV
-2139 LNSVPLLKSML
+2139 LSGVPFLKSML

-2162 KYTGISDNPIVR
+2162 KYTALSDNPIVR
-2174 LADAYINPTNVG
+2174 LFDVYVNPTNVG

-2193 LTKELLDVYNNTGVD
+2193 LTKELLDVYNHTGVD
-2208 SILPTRVK
+2208 SILPTRVNN
-2216 TVISYTVDGKKMDVK
+2216 VISYTVDGKKMDVK

-2244 GKNLSNI
+2244 GKILSNAI
-2251 LSELLVNDTYVGLNY
+2251 SELLLNDSYVGLDY
-2266 DDKAELLTTLGRYAK
+2266 AEKAELLKTLGSYARG
-2281 AKAIVDSGYAKSY
+2281 KAIVDSGYAKGY
-2294 SLSNSDYY
+2294 APTNGDYA
-2302 TINKYITRDL
+2302 TINKYMTKGL
-2312 TVANALIYKQV
+2312 SLANALTYKQI

-2328 GDKDANG
+2328 GDKDDNG

-2384 LPQYQSYFAMNK
+2384 LPQYHSYFAMNK
-2396 KDTFIIENIS
+2396 KDTFIINNIS

-2433 TADYDANGKA
+2433 TADYDANGNA

>member
-13 KYELANKTLRKPTDV
+13 KYELANKTLQKPTDG

-48 NKQKNINYFD
+48 NKKKNINYFD
-58 DGYDFGDI
+58 DGYNFGDI
-66 TRTAIQLGKNL
+66 TRTGIQLGKNL

-83 FKNGY
+83 FKDGY
-88 DPGDIIK
+88 QFGDITK
-95 TVGASALDIGAG
+95 TIGASALDLGAG

-156 FAPIDKLTNR
+156 FAPINKLTNR

-173 GDQISS
+173 GDQLSS
-179 GIGNIIAMS
+179 GMGNLIAMI

-199 PSKIN
+199 PTSIN
-204 VGKFAI
+204 VGKFAM
-210 PTTSIAS
+210 PVTSIAS

-229 GASDGEAWAYGALS
+229 GASDGEAWGYGALS

-265 GEGGLDDFLIKKF
+265 GEGGLDDFVIKKF
-278 TDKISNQTL
+278 TDKISNKTL
-287 RILAESGLKATGEG
+287 RILTESGLKATGEG

-308 VGSAFAKN
+308 IGSAFAKN

-343 TSLISQTPG
+343 ISFVSQTPG
-352 TIQGIRTGTDLVNVK
+352 TIQGIRTGTDLVSVK
-367 SPNDKDL
+367 SPNNKDL

-385 DNNDD
+385 DNNNDD

-396 NKQTNKNLG
+396 NKQTNKKPG

-420 KTELQDFVDG
+420 KNELQDFVDG

-435 GAVETFYSKK
+435 GSVESFSNKK
-445 ELATITDKYDKEL
+445 ELATMTDKYDKEL
-458 KAIDAEL
+458 KSINAEL

-484 SGQINNDL
+484 SGQINKDL

-506 LNEIINKASELD
+506 LNEIMNKASELD

-530 KVLQNKKQNFADA
+530 KVLKNKKQNFADA
-543 KKLVDDIND
+543 TKLVNDIND
-552 LLTGENYGKVRI
+552 LLEGENYGKVRI

-610 KNDKVISTAVNK
+610 KNDKVISTAINQ

-632 NIAYTVLH
+632 NVAYTVLH

-666 TDEQLTEYVMYRY
+666 TDEQLTEYVIYRY

-741 QKYFKSPLTK
+741 QHYFKSPLTK

-765 NDIEIDAMKEVENT
+765 NDIEIDVMKEVE
-779 LGYNPIEKKK
+779 K
-789 LETAEQLK
+789 
-797 KEKAKVKEEKE
+797 
-808 LKKLERD
+808 
-815 IKKLEKAEKAEKNN
+815 IKKTTKDSVVSQESVLPS
-829 KKTNKYHEDES
+829 KKTENTVQETS
-840 SNIYKRNE
+840 SSEKI
-848 LPKKQTGYTH
+848 LPSKNAK
-858 LMKAENLSTIRKK
+858 LSTEDTTVTK
-871 QQEEQINKAREEG
+871 Q
-884 YRQGLKDAGGIS
+884 L
-896 QNTREKPANRTTP
+896 QNTREKPENRNKP
-909 IFKEVYAEGK
+909 RFKEVYAEGK

-929 LRDKLNANGVLNDK
+929 FRDKLENNGVLNDK
-943 DKVRVVELVR
+943 DKTRVTELVR

-987 ETETTK
+987 ETTK
-993 VNKKEYT
+993 VNKKGDT

-1021 KEDTISDVVNPFML
+1021 KEDTISNIVNPFTL
-1035 NKEEVETTTTT
+1035 NKEQAETTTTT

-1051 TSKVENIEETTTTE
+1051 TPKVETTTTE

-1073 KKETKKKEPKKKVVD
+1073 KTETKKKEPKKKVVD
-1088 KVVPKTDVQEVVKSI
+1088 KVVPKTDVQEVVKAI

-1130 VSPAD
+1130 VSPND
-1135 ITVEETIT
+1135 ITVEEIIT

-1156 LKAKLAATQYELE
+1156 LKAKLESTRYSLE
-1169 KSFDKGNQ
+1169 KSFDNGKQ

-1194 IPKFENLLNR
+1194 IPKFETLLNR
-1204 PKDVEQAYSRT
+1204 PKNVESAYSRT
-1215 VPDSLKEIKLPTK
+1215 VPDSVKEIKLPTKKDTK
-1228 VEKTVEQPSKTE
+1228 VEKTVEQPTETE

-1323 EEVVKTPKED
+1323 EEAPKTPKED
-1333 TVKPKLVTKETKTE
+1333 TVKPKTE
-1347 KLPTKKLEKKTDT
+1347 KLPTKKLEKKTET
-1360 KLTKTQMVS
+1360 KLNKTQMVS

-1376 WYQYNLDENYL
+1376 WYRYNLDENYL

-1407 ELDEIL
+1407 ELDEII
-1413 EQRKNDKIDTKV
+1413 EQRKNNNIDTKV
-1425 NDTIDDEITGPSDE
+1425 NDNIDEITGPSDE

-1450 KKTPELPKSPTK
+1450 KKTPELPKKQTGM
-1462 PATPSK
+1462 SK
-1468 DEFFA
+1468 DALFA
-1473 KLRGVGFKFDVG
+1473 KLRGDGFKFDVG
-1485 TKKSG
+1485 TKESG

-1505 PEFAKTVE
+1505 PEFKRTVE
-1513 VIRQLDSKLG
+1513 VVRQLDSKLG
-1523 MISRKSNT
+1523 MISRKSNAE
-1531 DSVKKAIENLKTK
+1531 SVKKAIENLKTK
-1544 GVDEEYGRLT
+1544 GVTEEYGRLT
-1554 AQKDGRYINA
+1554 AQKDGRYINVC
-1564 YSTEDGFELA
+1564 STEDRFELA
-1574 AMANFYNKIGDKHKA
+1574 AMANFYKQQGNKHKA
-1589 RECMAALQENA
+1589 RECMAALQENI
-1600 TNSGRFVQSMAAI
+1600 TNSARAVQSMAAI
-1613 KMSSPELYATSLIDE
+1613 KMSSPDLYAMSLIDQ
-1628 LSKAYNKISNSRI
+1628 LSKAYKKSVDSRI
-1641 KDPIVKAWISEVER
+1641 KDPIIKAWISEVEK

-1665 EEYLVMESLITEAFK
+1665 EEYLVMESLVTEAFK
-1680 IDDTDSDAYQ
+1680 EPDTDSDAYK

-1702 KMPKKIGEQLMN
+1702 KIPKKIGEQLMN
-1714 ARKLSMMLNVKSLV
+1714 ARKLSMMLSIKSAV
-1728 RNVITPIIGHPIVLT
+1728 RNIVTPTIGHTVNLA
-1743 KASVGSVLD
+1743 KSSVGSVLD

-1785 DAAVE
+1785 DKAVE

-1827 LAKVVYGTLN
+1827 IAKTVYGTLN
-1837 TPDQYFYARYF
+1837 IPDQYFYARYF
-1848 EGSLKYQ
+1848 EGSLQYQ
-1855 MRVNNVSEPTAEMIA
+1855 MRANNVSEPTAEMIA

-1884 NSRLYQQSMKIV
+1884 NSRLYKKSMEII
-1896 NMLNQVDI
+1896 NMLNKADI
-1904 DGFRLGDVLAP
+1904 DGFRLGDILAP

-1922 IASLAVH
+1922 LASLAVH

-1948 LDSDNV
+1948 LDDGKV

-2053 IFDEFKQLRKVAR
+2053 IFDEFKQLRKVAA
-2066 DSVLQQTALDT
+2066 DSILQQTALDT
-2077 IKTLFAGDGYGD
+2077 IKTFISGDGYGD
-2089 DDFEDRVW
+2089 DDFEDRLW
-2097 DTIASLPASF
+2097 DTVASLPASF

-2120 PNQKQVYDKNP
+2120 PNQKQVHDENP
-2131 LKYGINQV
+2131 LQYAINQI
-2139 LNSVPLLKSML
+2139 LNGTPLLKSML
-2150 EDKMNVLGDVPQ
+2150 EDKTNVLGEVPQ

-2174 LADAYINPTNVG
+2174 LFDVYINPTNVG

-2231 LTTSQRNEIIGKT
+2231 LTTSQRNEIIGET

-2251 LSELLVNDTYVGLNY
+2251 LSELLVNDTYAGLDY
-2266 DDKAELLTTLGRYAK
+2266 DDKAELLTTLGRYAR

-2294 SLSNSDYY
+2294 SLSNNDYY

-2323 INKIE
+2323 INNID
-2328 GDKDANG
+2328 GDKDENG
-2335 ETIKGTK
+2335 ETIKGSK
-2342 QGNKAYAIMQM
+2342 QGNRAYAIMQM

-2396 KDTFIIENIS
+2396 KDTFIVNKIS

-2433 TADYDANGKA
+2433 TADYDANGNA

>member
-1 MGLVYNT
+1 MSYKKLEKDLEKKLKVVAV
-8 KNGTN
+8 NG
-13 KYELANKTLRKPTDV
+13 KPVTPTSV
-28 PKKKS
+28 SAPQIKPRAEFRQ
-33 KKKLPKKDNKKVSNS
+33 LPKKNTPKLNPVTRGLTTAYSTLSGIGETTLRAGEGFLDATLGNALV
-48 NKQKNINYFD
+48 
-58 DGYDFGDI
+58 FGSKPIDMLI
-66 TRTAIQLGKNL
+66 GTNLSTKASDL
-77 VKAPEN
+77 VKTDWVGKLTSQNEYVQDFRYSNPVTNTVDQLASTLTNALIQSRVGILPMAAAYGGQKMQEKLN
-83 FKNGY
+83 EGSSYGKAVASGAGNMAAQVLADKAIGGLVKDKTVAKKTFFSPFLSNLLKNG
-88 DPGDIIK
+88 GDDAVKATAKETVKKLFKGAGNTLIISGK
-95 TVGASALDIGAG
+95 EWSEETLENVLDKAIDNAIYGTNENILPSVEEFLETGKISALTTILLGAG
-107 TVKGIMN
+107 T
-114 FGESAIADPL
+114 D
-124 QYGVAQVSDWMG
+124 Y
-136 FDKFANAVRE
+136 
-146 NAKQSGVEQT
+146 
-156 FAPIDKLTNR
+156 TNR
-166 YTAIGTT
+166 NYANKIKQDIDTIRSSDKYIN
-173 GDQISS
+173 GD
-179 GIGNIIAMS
+179 AET
-188 NGSGLLKAKGL
+188 KANLDNYIDNMIKD
-199 PSKIN
+199 
-204 VGKFAI
+204 
-210 PTTSIAS
+210 
-217 GIGSGMTEAYNN
+217 YH
-229 GASDGEAWAYGALS
+229 D
-243 GLAEGFS
+243 
-250 ESLFGG
+250 
-256 LGERFNLNV
+256 RFN
-265 GEGGLDDFLIKKF
+265 ESEIKK
-278 TDKISNQTL
+278 DN
-287 RILAESGLKATGEG
+287 
-301 VEEILSG
+301 V
-308 VGSAFAKN
+308 N
-316 FTYLSEK
+316 
-323 DLKTLIK
+323 K
-330 DENLAEQFIMGTL
+330 DE
-343 TSLISQTPG
+343 
-352 TIQGIRTGTDLVNVK
+352 
-367 SPNDKDL
+367 
-374 PSKDMQKNVPQ
+374 
-385 DNNDD
+385 
-390 TIIDKI
+390 I

-405 DAISLSSSVEDLIAR
+405 NAISLSSSTEDLIAR
-420 KTELQDFVDG
+420 KNELKDFVDG
-430 SKKLL
+430 SKQLL
-435 GAVETFYSKK
+435 GSVESFSNKK
-445 ELATITDKYDKEL
+445 ELATITGKYDKEL
-458 KAIDAEL
+458 KSIDAEL

-484 SGQINNDL
+484 SGQINKDL

-506 LNEIINKASELD
+506 LNEIMNKASELD

-530 KVLQNKKQNFADA
+530 KVLKNKKQNFADA
-543 KKLVDDIND
+543 RKLVDDIND
-552 LLTGENYGKVRI
+552 LLEGENYGKVRI

-610 KNDKVISTAVNK
+610 KNDKVISTAINQ

-632 NIAYTVLH
+632 NVAYTVLH

-730 NYIKDVIDAVS
+730 NYIKDVIDSVS
-741 QKYFKSPLTK
+741 QRYFKSPLTK

-789 LETAEQLK
+789 IEAKEQRQ
-797 KEKAKVKEEKE
+797 KEKAKLQEEKE
-808 LKKLERD
+808 LRKLERD
-815 IKKLEKAEKAEKNN
+815 IKKLEKAEKDS
-829 KKTNKYHEDES
+829 KKAKKYHEDES

-848 LPKKQTGYTH
+848 LPKNGKKTDTFNT
-858 LMKAENLSTIRKK
+858 LMKAEYTKTSQK
-871 QQEEQINKAREEG
+871 QQREEEIRKAREEG
-884 YRQGLKDAGGIS
+884 YRQGFKDAGGTP
-896 QNTREKPANRTTP
+896 QNTREQSANRNKP
-909 IFKEVYAEGK
+909 RFKEVYAEGT

-929 LRDKLNANGVLNDK
+929 FRDKLNNNGVLNEK
-943 DKVRVVELVR
+943 DKTKVTELVR

-965 QINAFIELSDY
+965 QINAFIQLSDY

-987 ETETTK
+987 ETTK
-993 VNKKEYT
+993 VNKKDDT
-1000 TKDIVNPFALN
+1000 IKDIVNPFALN

-1021 KEDTISDVVNPFML
+1021 KEDTISNIVNPFTL
-1035 NKEEVETTTTT
+1035 NKEQEETTTTT

-1051 TSKVENIEETTTTE
+1051 TPKVETTTTE
-1065 TTEKTTPK
+1065 TTEETTPK
-1073 KKETKKKEPKKKVVD
+1073 KTETKKKEPKKKVVN

-1130 VSPAD
+1130 VSPND

-1143 PTEETVKVNEEEK
+1143 PTEETTTQVNEEEK
-1156 LKAKLAATQYELE
+1156 LKAKLESTRYSLE
-1169 KSFDKGNQ
+1169 KLSGDIDK

-1204 PKDVEQAYSRT
+1204 PKDVESAYSRT

-1228 VEKTVEQPSKTE
+1228 KDVKVEETVEQPSKTE

-1309 ESVKSETKKETPKV
+1309 ESVKSETKKEVSKV
-1323 EEVVKTPKED
+1323 EEVPKTPKED
-1333 TVKPKLVTKETKTE
+1333 TVKPKQVTKETKTE
-1347 KLPTKKLEKKTDT
+1347 KLPTKKLEKKTET

-1407 ELDEIL
+1407 ELDEII

-1425 NDTIDDEITGPSDE
+1425 NDNIDDEITGPSDE

-1450 KKTPELPKSPTK
+1450 RKTPELPKKQTGM
-1462 PATPSK
+1462 SK
-1468 DEFFA
+1468 DALFA
-1473 KLRGVGFKFDVG
+1473 KLRGDGFKFDVG
-1485 TKKSG
+1485 TKESG
-1490 EYLSKVLDNVDENTD
+1490 KYLSKVLDNVDENTD
-1505 PEFAKTVE
+1505 PEFSKTVE
-1513 VIRQLDSKLG
+1513 VVRQLDSKLG
-1523 MISRKSNT
+1523 MISRKSNA
-1531 DSVKKAIENLKTK
+1531 DSVKKAIENLETK

-1554 AQKDGRYINA
+1554 AQKDGKYINA

-1574 AMANFYNKIGDKHKA
+1574 AMANFYNQIGDIHKA
-1589 RECMAALQENA
+1589 RECMSALQETA

-1628 LSKAYNKISNSRI
+1628 LSKYYKKTVDSRI
-1641 KDPIVKAWISEVER
+1641 KDPIIKGWISEVEK

-1665 EEYLVMESLITEAFK
+1665 EEYMVMESLLTEAFK
-1680 IDDTDSDAYQ
+1680 IDDTDSDGYK

-1714 ARKLSMMLNVKSLV
+1714 ARRLSMMLSAKALVKNVA
-1728 RNVITPIIGHPIVLT
+1728 TPIIGHPVNLA
-1743 KASVGSVLD
+1743 KSSVGSVLD

-1761 NGEKLGKTMGNI
+1761 KGEKLGKTIGNI
-1773 TKAERKDIQPFI
+1773 TKEERKNIQPFI
-1785 DAAVE
+1785 NKAVE
-1790 KAKLENRLGITTQDG
+1790 RAKLENRLGITTQDG

-1812 DPFNSDSIIGKVGNR
+1812 DSFNSNSIIGKVSNG
-1827 LAKVVYGTLN
+1827 LAKGVYGNLGVN
-1837 TPDQYFYARYF
+1837 DQRFFARYF
-1848 EGSLKYQ
+1848 EGSLQYQ
-1855 MRVNNVSEPTAEMIA
+1855 MRANNVSEPTAEMIA
-1870 IATRDA
+1870 IATKDA
-1876 NEHTYKNK
+1876 NDQTYKNK
-1884 NSRLYQQSMKIV
+1884 DSRIYKKSMEIV
-1896 NMLNQVDI
+1896 NLFNKVDI

-1948 LDSDNV
+1948 LDDGKV

-1971 QATVGSLMFVAAT
+1971 QATVGSLMFVAAHV
-1984 ALAKAGLTTGDEDE
+1984 LAKAGLTTGAEDE
-1998 DKETAEFMKSVGFKP
+1998 DKETAEFMKAVGFKP
-2013 YSFKI
+2013 YSFKV

-2053 IFDEFKQLRKVAR
+2053 IFDEFKQLRKVAA
-2066 DSVLQQTALDT
+2066 DSILQQTALDT
-2077 IKTLFAGDGYGD
+2077 IKTFISGDGYGD
-2089 DDFEDRVW
+2089 DDFEDRLW
-2097 DTIASLPASF
+2097 DTVVSLPASF

-2120 PNQKQVYDKNP
+2120 PNQKQVYDENP

-2139 LNSVPLLKSML
+2139 LSGVPFLKSML

-2162 KYTGISDNPIVR
+2162 KYTALSDNPIVR
-2174 LADAYINPTNVG
+2174 LFDVYVNPTNVG

-2244 GKNLSNI
+2244 GKNLSNAI
-2251 LSELLVNDTYVGLNY
+2251 SELLLNDSYVGLDYNE
-2266 DDKAELLTTLGRYAK
+2266 KAELLKTLGSYARD
-2281 AKAIVDSGYAKSY
+2281 KAIVDSGYAKGY
-2294 SLSNSDYY
+2294 APTNGDYA
-2302 TINKYITRDL
+2302 TINKYMTKGL
-2312 TVANALIYKQV
+2312 SLANALTYKQI

-2328 GDKDANG
+2328 GDKDENG
-2335 ETIKGTK
+2335 ETIKGSK
-2342 QGNKAYAIMQM
+2342 QGKRAYTIMQM

-2433 TADYDANGKA
+2433 TADYDANGNA

>member
-1 MGLVYNT
+1 MSYKKLEKDLEKKLKVVAV
-8 KNGTN
+8 NG
-13 KYELANKTLRKPTDV
+13 KPITPTSV
-28 PKKKS
+28 SAPQIKPRAEFRQ
-33 KKKLPKKDNKKVSNS
+33 LPKKNTPKLNPVQRGLATVFSPLSAIGDTALRAGEGLFDATIGNKLILGTKYIDDIAGTNLSDEAIKLIKTDWAGKLTSQNEFIQDFRYSNPVTNTIDQLAPTLTNALIQS
-48 NKQKNINYFD
+48 QVGIVPMALSYGGQKMQEKLNEGSSYGKAVASGAGTIAAQVIAD
-58 DGYDFGDI
+58 K
-66 TRTAIQLGKNL
+66 AIGGL
-77 VKAPEN
+77 VKDKTVAKKTFFSPFLSN
-83 FKNGY
+83 LLKNG
-88 DPGDIIK
+88 GDDAVK
-95 TVGASALDIGAG
+95 ATAKENVKKLFKGAGNTLLISGKEWAEESLENVLDRAIDNAIYGTNENILPSVEEFLETGKISALTTILIGAG
-107 TVKGIMN
+107 T
-114 FGESAIADPL
+114 D
-124 QYGVAQVSDWMG
+124 Y
-136 FDKFANAVRE
+136 
-146 NAKQSGVEQT
+146 
-156 FAPIDKLTNR
+156 TNR
-166 YTAIGTT
+166 NYANKIKQDIDTIRSSDKYIN
-173 GDQISS
+173 GD
-179 GIGNIIAMS
+179 AET
-188 NGSGLLKAKGL
+188 KANLDKYIDDMI
-199 PSKIN
+199 KD
-204 VGKFAI
+204 
-210 PTTSIAS
+210 
-217 GIGSGMTEAYNN
+217 YH
-229 GASDGEAWAYGALS
+229 D
-243 GLAEGFS
+243 
-250 ESLFGG
+250 
-256 LGERFNLNV
+256 RFN
-265 GEGGLDDFLIKKF
+265 ESEIKK
-278 TDKISNQTL
+278 DN
-287 RILAESGLKATGEG
+287 
-301 VEEILSG
+301 V
-308 VGSAFAKN
+308 N
-316 FTYLSEK
+316 
-323 DLKTLIK
+323 K
-330 DENLAEQFIMGTL
+330 DE
-343 TSLISQTPG
+343 
-352 TIQGIRTGTDLVNVK
+352 
-367 SPNDKDL
+367 
-374 PSKDMQKNVPQ
+374 
-385 DNNDD
+385 
-390 TIIDKI
+390 I

-405 DAISLSSSVEDLIAR
+405 KAISLSSSTEELIAR
-420 KTELQDFVDG
+420 KNELQDFVDG
-430 SKKLL
+430 SKQLL
-435 GAVETFYSKK
+435 GSVETFSNKK
-445 ELATITDKYDKEL
+445 ELATMTDKYDKEL

-474 QALDAELDSI
+474 QALDAELESV
-484 SGQINNDL
+484 SGQINKDL

-543 KKLVDDIND
+543 RQLVNDIND
-552 LLTGENYGKVRI
+552 LLEGENYGKVRI

-610 KNDKVISTAVNK
+610 KNDKVISTAINQ

-632 NIAYTVLH
+632 NVAYTVLH

-730 NYIKDVIDAVS
+730 NYIKDVIDSVS
-741 QKYFKSPLTK
+741 QHYFKSPLTK

-779 LGYNPIEKKK
+779 LGYNPIEMKKIEDGVAK
-789 LETAEQLK
+789 LEAKEQRQK
-797 KEKAKVKEEKE
+797 DKAKRQEEKE
-808 LKKLERD
+808 LRQLERD
-815 IKKLEKAEKAEKNN
+815 IKKLEKAEKDN
-829 KKTNKYHEDES
+829 KKAK
-840 SNIYKRNE
+840 KKE
-848 LPKKQTGYTH
+848 LAKNGEITDISDILVDTGTFNT
-858 LMKAENLSTIRKK
+858 LMKRDRQRTLEK
-871 QQEEQINKAREEG
+871 QQREEEIKKAREEG
-884 YRQGLKDAGGIS
+884 YRQGFKDAGGVA
-896 QNTREKPANRTTP
+896 QNTREQSANRTKP
-909 IFKEVYAEGK
+909 RFKEVYAEGT

-929 LRDKLNANGVLNDK
+929 FGDKLNNNGSLNNK
-943 DKVRVVELVR
+943 DTARVTELVR

-965 QINAFIELSDY
+965 QINAFIALSDY
-976 IDKSKVKKPKT
+976 IDKSKVKKPK
-987 ETETTK
+987 TETTK

-1011 EDVDTTKVSK
+1011 EDANTTKVSEK
-1021 KEDTISDVVNPFML
+1021 GDTIKDIVQPFTV
-1035 NKEEVETTTTT
+1035 NKEQVETTTTT
-1046 PEPEN
+1046 TEPEN
-1051 TSKVENIEETTTTE
+1051 TPKVDTTTTE

-1073 KKETKKKEPKKKVVD
+1073 KTETKKKEPKKKVVD

-1130 VSPAD
+1130 VSPND
-1135 ITVEETIT
+1135 VTVEETIT

-1156 LKAKLAATQYELE
+1156 LKAKLESTRYELE
-1169 KSFDKGNQ
+1169 KSFDNGKQ

-1194 IPKFENLLNR
+1194 IPKFENLLNK
-1204 PKDVEQAYSRT
+1204 PKNVESAYSRT
-1215 VPDSLKEIKLPTK
+1215 VSESLKEIKLPTK
-1228 VEKTVEQPSKTE
+1228 KDVKVEETTKKEVKYDPT
-1240 KDIKAETDKEVNYLK
+1240 KDVNYLK

-1261 EQKIKSNKKLEQ
+1261 EQKIKSNRKLEQ
-1273 SIPTMLNM
+1273 HIPTMLNM

-1295 IESYKNTE
+1295 IESYKNNE

-1333 TVKPKLVTKETKTE
+1333 TVKPKPVTKETKTE
-1347 KLPTKKLEKKTDT
+1347 KLPTKKLEKKTET

-1407 ELDEIL
+1407 ELDEII
-1413 EQRKNDKIDTKV
+1413 EQRKNNNVDTKV
-1425 NDTIDDEITGPSDE
+1425 NDNINDEITGPSDE

-1450 KKTPELPKSPTK
+1450 RKTPELPKKQTGM
-1462 PATPSK
+1462 SK
-1468 DEFFA
+1468 DALFA
-1473 KLRGVGFKFDVG
+1473 KLRGDGFKFDVG
-1485 TKKSG
+1485 TKESG
-1490 EYLSKVLDNVDENTD
+1490 KYLSKVLDNVDENTD

-1513 VIRQLDSKLG
+1513 VVRQLDSKLG
-1523 MISRKSNT
+1523 MISRKSNAE
-1531 DSVKKAIENLKTK
+1531 SVKKAIENLETK

-1554 AQKDGRYINA
+1554 AQNNGRYTNA
-1564 YSTEDGFELA
+1564 QSPEDAFELA
-1574 AMANFYNKIGDKHKA
+1574 AMANFYKQQGNNDKA
-1589 RECMAALQENA
+1589 RECMAALQETG
-1600 TNSGRFVQSMAAI
+1600 TNTGRIVQSMAAI
-1613 KMSSPELYATSLIDE
+1613 KMSSPELYSMSLIDQ
-1628 LSKAYNKISNSRI
+1628 LSKAYDKLSNSRI
-1641 KDPIVKAWISEVER
+1641 KDPIIKAWISEVEK

-1665 EEYLVMESLITEAFK
+1665 EEYLVMESLVTEAFK
-1680 IDDTDSDAYQ
+1680 IDDTDSDAYK

-1702 KMPKKIGEQLMN
+1702 KIPKKFGEQLTN
-1714 ARKLSMMLNVKSLV
+1714 ARRLSMMLNLKTLVK
-1728 RNVITPIIGHPIVLT
+1728 NVATPMIGHPINLGT
-1743 KASVGSVLD
+1743 NSIGSVYD
-1752 SIVTDMYTY
+1752 AIVTNMYKY
-1761 NGEKLGKTMGNI
+1761 DGEKLDRTIGNI
-1773 TKAERKDIQPFI
+1773 TDDERNKIQPFI
-1785 DAAVE
+1785 DKAVE
-1790 KAKLENRLGITTQDG
+1790 RAKLENRLGITTQDG

-1812 DPFNSDSIIGKVGNR
+1812 DPFNSDSIIGKISNR
-1827 LAKVVYGTLN
+1827 LAKIVYGNLSVN
-1837 TPDQYFYARYF
+1837 DQRFFARYF
-1848 EGSLKYQ
+1848 KGSLEYQ
-1855 MRVNNVSEPTAEMIA
+1855 MRANNVSEPTAEMIA
-1870 IATRDA
+1870 IATKDA
-1876 NEHTYKNK
+1876 NDMTYKNK
-1884 NSRLYQQSMKIV
+1884 DSRVYQQSMKIIKF
-1896 NMLNQVDI
+1896 LNQVDI
-1904 DGFRLGDVLAP
+1904 DGFRLGDTLAP
-1915 FILTPSN
+1915 FILTQSN
-1922 IASLAVH
+1922 IASLVVH

-1948 LDSDNV
+1948 LDNGKV

-1962 KHEFVNSMS
+1962 KHDYVKSMS
-1971 QATVGSLMFVAAT
+1971 QATVGSLMFIAAHV
-1984 ALAKAGLTTGDEDE
+1984 LAKAGLTTGAEDE
-1998 DKETAEFMKSVGFKP
+1998 DKETAEFMKAVGFKP
-2013 YSFKI
+2013 YSFKV

-2089 DDFEDRVW
+2089 DDFEDRFW
-2097 DTIASLPASF
+2097 DTVASLPASF

-2139 LNSVPLLKSML
+2139 LNGVPLLKSML

-2244 GKNLSNI
+2244 GKNLSNAI
-2251 LSELLVNDTYVGLNY
+2251 SELLLNDSYVGLDY
-2266 DDKAELLTTLGRYAK
+2266 GEKAELLKTLGSYARD
-2281 AKAIVDSGYAKSY
+2281 KAIVDSGYAKGY
-2294 SLSNSDYY
+2294 SPTNGDYA
-2302 TINKYITRDL
+2302 TINKYMTKGL
-2312 TVANALIYKQV
+2312 SLANALTYKQI

-2328 GDKDANG
+2328 GDKDDNG

-2384 LPQYQSYFAMNK
+2384 LPQYHSYFALNK
-2396 KDTFIIENIS
+2396 KDTFIINNIS

-2433 TADYDANGKA
+2433 TADYDANGNA

-2475 YSAKQYKG
+2475 YSAKRYKG

>member
-1 MGLVYNT
+1 MSYKKLEKDLEKKLKVIAV
-8 KNGTN
+8 NG
-13 KYELANKTLRKPTDV
+13 KPITPTSV
-28 PKKKS
+28 SAPQIKPRAEFRQ
-33 KKKLPKKDNKKVSNS
+33 LPKKNTPKLNPVTRGLTTAYSTLSGIGETTLRAGEGFLDATLGNALVLGSKPIDMLTGTNLSKKAS
-48 NKQKNINYFD
+48 D
-58 DGYDFGDI
+58 
-66 TRTAIQLGKNL
+66 L
-77 VKAPEN
+77 VKTDWVGKLTSQNEYIQDFRYSNPVTNTVDQLASTLTNALMQTQVGIVPMALSYGGQKMQDKLNEGSSYGKAVASGAGN
-83 FKNGY
+83 MAAQVLADKAIGGLVKDKTVAKKTFFSPFLSNLLKNG
-88 DPGDIIK
+88 GDDAVKATAKETVKKLFKGAGNTLIISGK
-95 TVGASALDIGAG
+95 EWSEETLENVLDKAIDNAIYGTNENILPSVEEFLETGKISALTTILLGAG
-107 TVKGIMN
+107 TDYVNRNYANKIKQDIDTIR
-114 FGESAIADPL
+114 S
-124 QYGVAQVSDWMG
+124 SDKYING
-136 FDKFANAVRE
+136 DAETKANL
-146 NAKQSGVEQT
+146 NNY
-156 FAPIDKLTNR
+156 IDNMIKD
-166 YTAIGTT
+166 YH
-173 GDQISS
+173 D
-179 GIGNIIAMS
+179 
-188 NGSGLLKAKGL
+188 
-199 PSKIN
+199 
-204 VGKFAI
+204 
-210 PTTSIAS
+210 
-217 GIGSGMTEAYNN
+217 
-229 GASDGEAWAYGALS
+229 
-243 GLAEGFS
+243 
-250 ESLFGG
+250 
-256 LGERFNLNV
+256 RFN
-265 GEGGLDDFLIKKF
+265 ESEIKK
-278 TDKISNQTL
+278 DN
-287 RILAESGLKATGEG
+287 
-301 VEEILSG
+301 V
-308 VGSAFAKN
+308 N
-316 FTYLSEK
+316 
-323 DLKTLIK
+323 K
-330 DENLAEQFIMGTL
+330 DE
-343 TSLISQTPG
+343 
-352 TIQGIRTGTDLVNVK
+352 
-367 SPNDKDL
+367 
-374 PSKDMQKNVPQ
+374 
-385 DNNDD
+385 
-390 TIIDKI
+390 I
-396 NKQTNKNLG
+396 NKQSNKNLG
-405 DAISLSSSVEDLIAR
+405 KAISLSSSTEDLIAR
-420 KTELQDFVDG
+420 KNELQDFVDG
-430 SKKLL
+430 SKQLL
-435 GAVETFYSKK
+435 GSVESFSNKK

-458 KAIDAEL
+458 KSIDAEL

-474 QALDAELDSI
+474 QALNAELESV
-484 SGQINNDL
+484 SGQINKDL

-506 LNEIINKASELD
+506 LNEIMNKASELD

-543 KKLVDDIND
+543 TKLVNDIND
-552 LLTGENYGKVRI
+552 LLEGENYGKVRI

-610 KNDKVISTAVNK
+610 KNDKVISTAINQ

-632 NIAYTVLH
+632 NVAYTVLH

-741 QKYFKSPLTK
+741 QHYFKSPLTK

-765 NDIEIDAMKEVENT
+765 NDIEIDAIKEVENT
-779 LGYNPIEKKK
+779 IGYNPIEKKK
-789 LETAEQLK
+789 IEADEQRK
-797 KEKAKVKEEKE
+797 QEKAKRQEEKE
-808 LKKLERD
+808 LRKLERD
-815 IKKLEKAEKAEKNN
+815 IKKLEKAEKDSTKAK
-829 KKTNKYHEDES
+829 KYHEDES

-848 LPKKQTGYTH
+848 LPKNDKKTDTFNT
-858 LMKAENLSTIRKK
+858 LMKAEYTKTSQK
-871 QQEEQINKAREEG
+871 QQREEEIRKAREEG
-884 YRQGLKDAGGIS
+884 YRQGFKDAGGVA
-896 QNTREKPANRTTP
+896 QNTREQSANRNKP
-909 IFKEVYAEGK
+909 RFKEVYAEGN

-929 LRDKLNANGVLNDK
+929 FRDKLDRQGVLNDK
-943 DKVRVVELVR
+943 DNARVTELVR
-953 QVNESKLDLSDD
+953 QVNASKLDLSDD
-965 QINAFIELSDY
+965 QINAFIALSDY

-987 ETETTK
+987 ETTK
-993 VNKKEYT
+993 VNKKGDT
-1000 TKDIVNPFALN
+1000 IKDVVNPFALN
-1011 EDVDTTKVSK
+1011 EDVNTTKVSEK
-1021 KEDTISDVVNPFML
+1021 GDTIKDIVQPFTV
-1035 NKEEVETTTTT
+1035 NKEQVETTTTT
-1046 PEPEN
+1046 PEPE
-1051 TSKVENIEETTTTE
+1051 TTPKVETTTTE

-1073 KKETKKKEPKKKVVD
+1073 KIETKKKEPKKKVVD
-1088 KVVPKTDVQEVVKSI
+1088 KVVPKTNVQEVVKSI

-1130 VSPAD
+1130 VSPND
-1135 ITVEETIT
+1135 ITVEETTT
-1143 PTEETVKVNEEEK
+1143 PIEETVKVNEEEK
-1156 LKAKLAATQYELE
+1156 LKAKLESTQYELE

-1204 PKDVEQAYSRT
+1204 PKNVESAYSRT

-1228 VEKTVEQPSKTE
+1228 KDVKVEETTKKEVKNDPT
-1240 KDIKAETDKEVNYLK
+1240 KDVNYLK

-1323 EEVVKTPKED
+1323 EEVPKTPKED
-1333 TVKPKLVTKETKTE
+1333 TVKPKPLTKETKTE
-1347 KLPTKKLEKKTDT
+1347 KLPTKKLEKKTET

-1396 YKNAGGKVKIA
+1396 YKNAGGEVKIA
-1407 ELDEIL
+1407 ELDEVI
-1413 EQRKNDKIDTKV
+1413 EQRKNNKTDTKV
-1425 NDTIDDEITGPSDE
+1425 NDNIDDEIIGPSDE

-1450 KKTPELPKSPTK
+1450 RKTPELPKKQTGM
-1462 PATPSK
+1462 SK
-1468 DEFFA
+1468 DALFA
-1473 KLRGVGFKFDVG
+1473 KLRGDGFKFDVG
-1485 TKKSG
+1485 TKESG
-1490 EYLSKVLDNVDENTD
+1490 EYLSKVLDNVDEKTD

-1513 VIRQLDSKLG
+1513 VVRQLDSKLG
-1523 MISRKSNT
+1523 MISRKSNA
-1531 DSVKKAIENLKTK
+1531 DSVKKAIENLQSK
-1544 GVDEEYGRLT
+1544 GVDEEFGRLT

-1574 AMANFYNKIGDKHKA
+1574 AMANFYKQHGDIHKA
-1589 RECMAALQENA
+1589 RECMSALQETA
-1600 TNSGRFVQSMAAI
+1600 TNSGRFVQSMPAI
-1613 KMSSPELYATSLIDE
+1613 KMSSPELYAMSLIDE
-1628 LSKAYNKISNSRI
+1628 LSKHYNKNVNSRI
-1641 KDPIVKAWISEVER
+1641 KDPIIKAWISEVEK

-1665 EEYLVMESLITEAFK
+1665 EEYMVMESLVTEAFK
-1680 IDDTDSDAYQ
+1680 IDDTDSDGYK

-1702 KMPKKIGEQLMN
+1702 KIPKKIGEQLMS
-1714 ARKLSMMLNVKSLV
+1714 ARRLSMLLNPKTLVK
-1728 RNVITPIIGHPIVLT
+1728 NVVTPIIGHPINLAT
-1743 KASVGSVLD
+1743 ASVGSVYDAL
-1752 SIVTDMYTY
+1752 VTNMYKY
-1761 NGEKLGKTMGNI
+1761 NGEKLGKTIGNI

-1785 DAAVE
+1785 DKAVE
-1790 KAKLENRLGITTQDG
+1790 RAKLENKLGITTQDG

-1812 DPFNSDSIIGKVGNR
+1812 DPFNSNSIIGKIGNR
-1827 LAKVVYGTLN
+1827 LAKAVYGKYN

-1848 EGSLKYQ
+1848 EGSLTYQ
-1855 MRVNNVSEPTAEMIA
+1855 MRANNVSEPTAEMIA
-1870 IATRDA
+1870 IATADA
-1876 NEHTYKNK
+1876 DAQTYKNK
-1884 NSRLYQQSMKIV
+1884 NSRLYKKSMEII
-1896 NMLNQVDI
+1896 NMLNKADI
-1904 DGFRLGDVLAP
+1904 DGVRLGDVLAP

-1929 YSPVGAIDAIQKGK
+1929 YNPVGAIDAIQKGK

-1948 LDSDNV
+1948 LDSDKV
-1954 SKEDVLIA
+1954 SKEDILIA
-1962 KHEFVNSMS
+1962 KHEYVKSMS

-1984 ALAKAGLTTGDEDE
+1984 ALAKAGLTTGAEDE

-2053 IFDEFKQLRKVAR
+2053 IFDEFKQLRKVAA
-2066 DSVLQQTALDT
+2066 DSVLSMTALDT
-2077 IKTLFAGDGYGD
+2077 IKTFISGDGYGD
-2089 DDFEDRVW
+2089 DDFEDRLW
-2097 DTIASLPASF
+2097 DTVVSLPASF

-2120 PNQKQVYDKNP
+2120 PNQKQVHDENP
-2131 LKYGINQV
+2131 LKYGINQI
-2139 LNSVPLLKSML
+2139 LNGTPLLKSML

-2162 KYTGISDNPIVR
+2162 KYTGLSDNPIIR
-2174 LADAYINPTNVG
+2174 LADAYLNPTNVG
-2186 SDTSKQY
+2186 SDTSNQY
-2193 LTKELLDVYNNTGVD
+2193 LTKELLDVYNHTGVD

-2216 TVISYTVDGKKMDVK
+2216 NVISYTVDGKKMDVK

-2244 GKNLSNI
+2244 GKNLSNAI
-2251 LSELLVNDTYVGLNY
+2251 SELLLNDSYVGLDYNE
-2266 DDKAELLTTLGRYAK
+2266 KAELLKTLGSYARD
-2281 AKAIVDSGYAKSY
+2281 KAIVDSGYAKGY
-2294 SLSNSDYY
+2294 APTNGDYA
-2302 TINKYITRDL
+2302 TINKYMTKGL
-2312 TVANALIYKQV
+2312 SLANALTYKQI

-2328 GDKDANG
+2328 GDKGDNG
-2335 ETIKGTK
+2335 ETIKGSK

-2433 TADYDANGKA
+2433 TADYDANGNA

>member
-1 MGLVYNT
+1 MSYKKLEKDLEKKIKVVAVNDRPITPTNLYAPQIKPRAEFRQLPKKNTPKLNPVQRGLTTAYSTLSGIGETTLRAGEGFLDATLGNALVLGSKPIDMLT
-8 KNGTN
+8 GTN
-13 KYELANKTLRKPTDV
+13 LSKKASNLVKTDWVGKLTSQNEYIQDFRYSNPVTNTVDQVASTLTNAALQYKLGILKMAAAYGGQKMQEKLNEGSSYGKAVASGAGTIAAQVLADKAIGGVIKDKTLANKTFFSPFLSNLLKNGGDDAVKATAKETV
-28 PKKKS
+28 
-33 KKKLPKKDNKKVSNS
+33 KKLFKGAGNTLIISGKEWSEETLENVLDKAIDNAIYGTNENILPSVEEFLETGKISALTTILLGAGTDYVNRNYANKIKQDIDTIRSSDAYINGDADTRANLDNEIDNMIKDYHDRFNESEIKKDNVN
-48 NKQKNINYFD
+48 
-58 DGYDFGDI
+58 
-66 TRTAIQLGKNL
+66 
-77 VKAPEN
+77 
-83 FKNGY
+83 
-88 DPGDIIK
+88 
-95 TVGASALDIGAG
+95 
-107 TVKGIMN
+107 
-114 FGESAIADPL
+114 
-124 QYGVAQVSDWMG
+124 
-136 FDKFANAVRE
+136 
-146 NAKQSGVEQT
+146 
-156 FAPIDKLTNR
+156 
-166 YTAIGTT
+166 
-173 GDQISS
+173 
-179 GIGNIIAMS
+179 
-188 NGSGLLKAKGL
+188 
-199 PSKIN
+199 
-204 VGKFAI
+204 
-210 PTTSIAS
+210 
-217 GIGSGMTEAYNN
+217 
-229 GASDGEAWAYGALS
+229 
-243 GLAEGFS
+243 
-250 ESLFGG
+250 
-256 LGERFNLNV
+256 
-265 GEGGLDDFLIKKF
+265 
-278 TDKISNQTL
+278 
-287 RILAESGLKATGEG
+287 
-301 VEEILSG
+301 
-308 VGSAFAKN
+308 
-316 FTYLSEK
+316 
-323 DLKTLIK
+323 K
-330 DENLAEQFIMGTL
+330 DE
-343 TSLISQTPG
+343 
-352 TIQGIRTGTDLVNVK
+352 
-367 SPNDKDL
+367 
-374 PSKDMQKNVPQ
+374 
-385 DNNDD
+385 
-390 TIIDKI
+390 I

-405 DAISLSSSVEDLIAR
+405 DAISLSSSTEDLIAR
-420 KTELQDFVDG
+420 KTELKDFVDG
-430 SKKLL
+430 SKQLL
-435 GAVETFYSKK
+435 GSVESLSNKK
-445 ELATITDKYDKEL
+445 ELATITGKYDKEL

-474 QALDAELDSI
+474 QALNAELDTI
-484 SGQINNDL
+484 SGQINKDL

-506 LNEIINKASELD
+506 LNEIMNKASELD

-530 KVLQNKKQNFADA
+530 KVLKNKKQNFADA
-543 KKLVDDIND
+543 TKLVNDIND
-552 LLTGENYGKVRI
+552 LLEGENYGKVRI

-610 KNDKVISTAVNK
+610 KNDKVISTAINQ

-632 NIAYTVLH
+632 NVAYTVLH

-647 ADADNKLYND
+647 ADGDNKLYND

-741 QKYFKSPLTK
+741 QHYFKSPLTK

-789 LETAEQLK
+789 IEVDEQRK
-797 KEKAKVKEEKE
+797 QEKAKLQEEKE
-808 LKKLERD
+808 LRKLERD
-815 IKKLEKAEKAEKNN
+815 IKKLEKAEKDS
-829 KKTNKYHEDES
+829 KKPKKYHEDES

-848 LPKKQTGYTH
+848 LPKNDKKTDTFNT
-858 LMKAENLSTIRKK
+858 LMKAEYTKTSQK
-871 QQEEQINKAREEG
+871 QQREEEIRKAREEG
-884 YRQGLKDAGGIS
+884 YRQGFKDAGGVA
-896 QNTREKPANRTTP
+896 QNTREQSANRTKP
-909 IFKEVYAEGK
+909 RFKEVYAEGT

-929 LRDKLNANGVLNDK
+929 FRDKLDKQGVLNDK
-943 DKVRVVELVR
+943 DNARVTELVR

-987 ETETTK
+987 ETTK
-993 VNKKEYT
+993 VNKKGDT
-1000 TKDIVNPFALN
+1000 IKDIVNPFALN

-1021 KEDTISDVVNPFML
+1021 KGDTIQDIVQPFTV
-1035 NKEEVETTTTT
+1035 NKEQVETTTTT

-1051 TSKVENIEETTTTE
+1051 TPKVETTTTE

-1073 KKETKKKEPKKKVVD
+1073 KTDTKKKEPKKKVVD
-1088 KVVPKTDVQEVVKSI
+1088 KVVPKTDVQEVVKAI

-1109 FASDIVVA
+1109 FTSDIVVA

-1130 VSPAD
+1130 VSPND
-1135 ITVEETIT
+1135 ITVEE
-1143 PTEETVKVNEEEK
+1143 ETTTQVNEEEK
-1156 LKAKLAATQYELE
+1156 LKAKLESTRYSLE
-1169 KSFDKGNQ
+1169 KSFENGTQ

-1194 IPKFENLLNR
+1194 IPKFENLINK
-1204 PKDVEQAYSRT
+1204 PKNVESAYSRT

-1228 VEKTVEQPSKTE
+1228 KDTKVEETVEQPSKTE
-1240 KDIKAETDKEVNYLK
+1240 KDIKPETDKEVNYLK

-1281 YNRYLSMGGEKIPQ
+1281 YNRYLSIGGEKIPQ

-1323 EEVVKTPKED
+1323 EEVPKTPKED
-1333 TVKPKLVTKETKTE
+1333 TVKAKPLTKETKTE
-1347 KLPTKKLEKKTDT
+1347 KLPTKKLEKKTET

-1407 ELDEIL
+1407 ELDEII

-1425 NDTIDDEITGPSDE
+1425 NDNIDEITGPSDE

-1450 KKTPELPKSPTK
+1450 RKTPELPKKQTGM
-1462 PATPSK
+1462 SK
-1468 DEFFA
+1468 DALFA
-1473 KLRGVGFKFDVG
+1473 KLRGDGFKFDVG
-1485 TKKSG
+1485 TKESG
-1490 EYLSKVLDNVDENTD
+1490 KYLSKVLDNVDENTD
-1505 PEFAKTVE
+1505 PEFAKTVK
-1513 VIRQLDSKLG
+1513 VVQQLDSKLG
-1523 MISRKSNT
+1523 MISRKSNA
-1531 DSVKKAIENLKTK
+1531 DSVKKAIENLETK

-1554 AQKDGRYINA
+1554 AQKDGKYINA

-1574 AMANFYNKIGDKHKA
+1574 AMANFYNQIGNKKKA
-1589 RECMAALQENA
+1589 RECMSALQETA

-1628 LSKAYNKISNSRI
+1628 LSKYYDKNVNSRI
-1641 KDPIVKAWISEVER
+1641 KDPIIKAWISEVEK

-1665 EEYLVMESLITEAFK
+1665 EEYLVMESLVTEAFK
-1680 IDDTDSDAYQ
+1680 IPDTDSDAYK

-1702 KMPKKIGEQLMN
+1702 KIPKKIGEQLMS
-1714 ARKLSMMLNVKSLV
+1714 ARRLSMLLNPKTLVK
-1728 RNVITPIIGHPIVLT
+1728 NVVTPIIGHPINLAT
-1743 KASVGSVLD
+1743 ASVGSVYDAL
-1752 SIVTDMYTY
+1752 VTNMYKY
-1761 NGEKLGKTMGNI
+1761 DGEKIGRTMGNI
-1773 TKAERKDIQPFI
+1773 TKAERKNIQPFI
-1785 DAAVE
+1785 DKAVE
-1790 KAKLENRLGITTQDG
+1790 RAKLENRLGITTQDG

-1812 DPFNSDSIIGKVGNR
+1812 DSFNSDSIIGKVSNR
-1827 LAKVVYGTLN
+1827 LAKATYGKYN

-1848 EGSLKYQ
+1848 EGSLTYQ
-1855 MRVNNVSEPTAEMIA
+1855 MRANNVNEPTAEMIA
-1870 IATRDA
+1870 IATADA
-1876 NEHTYKNK
+1876 DAQTYKNK
-1884 NSRLYQQSMKIV
+1884 NSRLYKKSMEIV
-1896 NMLNQVDI
+1896 NMLNKADI
-1904 DGFRLGDVLAP
+1904 DGVRLGDVLAP

-1954 SKEDVLIA
+1954 SKEDILMA
-1962 KHEFVNSMS
+1962 KHDYVKSMS

-1984 ALAKAGLTTGDEDE
+1984 VLAKAGLTTGAEDE
-1998 DKETAEFMKSVGFKP
+1998 DKETAEFMKAVGFKP

-2023 TYDWAQPYTTP
+2023 TYNWAQPYTTP

-2053 IFDEFKQLRKVAR
+2053 IFDEFKQLRKVAA
-2066 DSVLQQTALDT
+2066 DSVLSITALDT
-2077 IKTLFAGDGYGD
+2077 IKTFISGDGYGD
-2089 DDFEDRVW
+2089 DDFEDRLW

-2107 IPGIVKQTADFID
+2107 IPGIVKQTADFMD
-2120 PNQKQVYDKNP
+2120 PNQKQVHDENP
-2131 LKYGINQV
+2131 LKYGINQI
-2139 LNSVPLLKSML
+2139 LNGTPLLKSML

-2162 KYTGISDNPIVR
+2162 KYTGLSDNPIVR
-2174 LADAYINPTNVG
+2174 LADAYLNPTNVG
-2186 SDTSKQY
+2186 SDTSKKY
-2193 LTKELLDVYNNTGVD
+2193 LTKELLDVYNHTGVD

-2244 GKNLSNI
+2244 GKNLSNAI
-2251 LSELLVNDTYVGLNY
+2251 SELLLNDSYVGLDYNE
-2266 DDKAELLTTLGRYAK
+2266 KAELLKTLGSYARD
-2281 AKAIVDSGYAKSY
+2281 KAIVDSGYAKGY
-2294 SLSNSDYY
+2294 TPTNGDYA
-2302 TINKYITRDL
+2302 TINKYMTKGL
-2312 TVANALIYKQV
+2312 SLANALTYKQI

-2328 GDKDANG
+2328 GDKDDNG
-2335 ETIKGTK
+2335 ETIKGSK
-2342 QGNKAYAIMQM
+2342 QGNRAYAIMQM

-2366 ITSSKTPE
+2366 ITTSKTPE
-2374 TVDSLSNLLT
+2374 TVESLSNLLT
-2384 LPQYQSYFAMNK
+2384 SPQYQSYFAMNK

-2433 TADYDANGKA
+2433 TADYDANGNA

>member
-13 KYELANKTLRKPTDV
+13 KYELANKTLQKPTDG

-48 NKQKNINYFD
+48 NKKKNINYFD
-58 DGYDFGDI
+58 DGYNFGDI
-66 TRTAIQLGKNL
+66 TRTGIQLGKNL

-83 FKNGY
+83 FKDGY
-88 DPGDIIK
+88 QFGDITK
-95 TVGASALDIGAG
+95 TIGASALDLGAG

-136 FDKFANAVRE
+136 FDKFANTVRE

-156 FAPIDKLTNR
+156 FAPINKLTNR

-173 GDQISS
+173 GDQLSS
-179 GIGNIIAMS
+179 GMGNLIAMI

-199 PSKIN
+199 PTSIN
-204 VGKFAI
+204 VGKFAM
-210 PTTSIAS
+210 PVTSIAS

-229 GASDGEAWAYGALS
+229 GASDGEAWGYGALS

-265 GEGGLDDFLIKKF
+265 GEGGLDDFVIKKF
-278 TDKISNQTL
+278 TDKISNKTL
-287 RILAESGLKATGEG
+287 RILTESGLKATGEG

-308 VGSAFAKN
+308 IGSAFAKN

-343 TSLISQTPG
+343 ISFVSQTPG
-352 TIQGIRTGTDLVNVK
+352 TIQGIRTGTDLVSVK
-367 SPNDKDL
+367 SPNNKDL

-385 DNNDD
+385 DNNNDD

-396 NKQTNKNLG
+396 NKQTNKKPG

-420 KTELQDFVDG
+420 KNELQDFVDG

-435 GAVETFYSKK
+435 GSVESFSNKK
-445 ELATITDKYDKEL
+445 ELATMTDKYDKEL
-458 KAIDAEL
+458 KSINAEL

-484 SGQINNDL
+484 SGQINKDL

-506 LNEIINKASELD
+506 LNEIMNKASELD

-530 KVLQNKKQNFADA
+530 KVLKNKKQNFADA
-543 KKLVDDIND
+543 TKLVNDIND
-552 LLTGENYGKVRI
+552 LLEGENYGKVRI

-610 KNDKVISTAVNK
+610 KNDKVISTAINQ

-632 NIAYTVLH
+632 NVAYTVLH

-666 TDEQLTEYVMYRY
+666 TDEQLTEYVIYRY

-741 QKYFKSPLTK
+741 QHYFKSPLTK

-765 NDIEIDAMKEVENT
+765 NDIEIDVMKEVE
-779 LGYNPIEKKK
+779 K
-789 LETAEQLK
+789 
-797 KEKAKVKEEKE
+797 
-808 LKKLERD
+808 
-815 IKKLEKAEKAEKNN
+815 IKKTTNDSVVSQESVLPS
-829 KKTNKYHEDES
+829 KKTENTVQETS
-840 SNIYKRNE
+840 SSEKI
-848 LPKKQTGYTH
+848 LPSKNAK
-858 LMKAENLSTIRKK
+858 LSTEDTTVTK
-871 QQEEQINKAREEG
+871 Q
-884 YRQGLKDAGGIS
+884 L
-896 QNTREKPANRTTP
+896 QNTREKPENRNKP
-909 IFKEVYAEGK
+909 RFKEVYAEGK

-929 LRDKLNANGVLNDK
+929 FRDKLENNGVLNDK
-943 DKVRVVELVR
+943 DKTRVTELVR

-987 ETETTK
+987 ETTK
-993 VNKKEYT
+993 VNKKGDT

-1021 KEDTISDVVNPFML
+1021 KEDTISNIVNPFTL
-1035 NKEEVETTTTT
+1035 NKEQAETTTTT

-1051 TSKVENIEETTTTE
+1051 TPKVETTTTE

-1073 KKETKKKEPKKKVVD
+1073 KTETKKKEPKKKVVD
-1088 KVVPKTDVQEVVKSI
+1088 KVVPKTDVQEVVKAI

-1130 VSPAD
+1130 VSPND
-1135 ITVEETIT
+1135 ITVEEIIT

-1156 LKAKLAATQYELE
+1156 LKAKLESTRYSLE
-1169 KSFDKGNQ
+1169 KSFDNGKQ

-1194 IPKFENLLNR
+1194 IPKFETLLNR
-1204 PKDVEQAYSRT
+1204 PKNVESAYSRT
-1215 VPDSLKEIKLPTK
+1215 VPDSVKEIKLPTKKDTK
-1228 VEKTVEQPSKTE
+1228 VEKTVEQPTETE

-1323 EEVVKTPKED
+1323 EEAPKTPKED
-1333 TVKPKLVTKETKTE
+1333 TVKPKTE
-1347 KLPTKKLEKKTDT
+1347 KLPTKKLEKKTET
-1360 KLTKTQMVS
+1360 KLNKTQMVS

-1407 ELDEIL
+1407 ELDEII
-1413 EQRKNDKIDTKV
+1413 EQRKNNNIDTKV
-1425 NDTIDDEITGPSDE
+1425 NDNIDEITGPSDE

-1450 KKTPELPKSPTK
+1450 KKTPELPKKQTGM
-1462 PATPSK
+1462 SK
-1468 DEFFA
+1468 DALFA
-1473 KLRGVGFKFDVG
+1473 KLRGDGFKFDVG
-1485 TKKSG
+1485 TKESG

-1505 PEFAKTVE
+1505 PEFKRTVE
-1513 VIRQLDSKLG
+1513 VVRQLDSKLG
-1523 MISRKSNT
+1523 MISRKSNAE
-1531 DSVKKAIENLKTK
+1531 SVKKAIENLKTK
-1544 GVDEEYGRLT
+1544 GVTEEYGRLT
-1554 AQKDGRYINA
+1554 AQKDGRYINV
-1564 YSTEDGFELA
+1564 YSTEDRFELA
-1574 AMANFYNKIGDKHKA
+1574 AMANFYKQQGNKHKA
-1589 RECMAALQENA
+1589 RECMAALQENI
-1600 TNSGRFVQSMAAI
+1600 TNSARAVQSMAAI
-1613 KMSSPELYATSLIDE
+1613 KMSSPDLYAMSLIDQ
-1628 LSKAYNKISNSRI
+1628 LSKAYKKSVDSRI
-1641 KDPIVKAWISEVER
+1641 KDPIIKAWISEVEK

-1665 EEYLVMESLITEAFK
+1665 EEYLVMESLVTEAFK
-1680 IDDTDSDAYQ
+1680 EPDTDSDAYK

-1714 ARKLSMMLNVKSLV
+1714 ARKLSMMLSIKSAV
-1728 RNVITPIIGHPIVLT
+1728 RNIVTPTIGHTVNLA
-1743 KASVGSVLD
+1743 KSSVGSVLD

-1785 DAAVE
+1785 DKAVE

-1827 LAKVVYGTLN
+1827 IAKTVYGTLN
-1837 TPDQYFYARYF
+1837 IPDQYFYARYF
-1848 EGSLKYQ
+1848 EGSLQYQ
-1855 MRVNNVSEPTAEMIA
+1855 MRANNVSEPTAEMIA

-1884 NSRLYQQSMKIV
+1884 NSRLYKKSMEII
-1896 NMLNQVDI
+1896 NMLNKADI
-1904 DGFRLGDVLAP
+1904 DGFRLGDILAP

-1922 IASLAVH
+1922 LASLAVH

-1948 LDSDNV
+1948 LDDGKV

-2053 IFDEFKQLRKVAR
+2053 IFDEFKQLRKVAA
-2066 DSVLQQTALDT
+2066 DSILQQTALDT
-2077 IKTLFAGDGYGD
+2077 IKTFISGDGYGD
-2089 DDFEDRVW
+2089 DDFEDRLW
-2097 DTIASLPASF
+2097 DTVASLPASF

-2120 PNQKQVYDKNP
+2120 PNQKQVHDENP
-2131 LKYGINQV
+2131 LQYAINQI
-2139 LNSVPLLKSML
+2139 LNGTPLLKSML
-2150 EDKMNVLGDVPQ
+2150 EDKTNVLGEVPQ

-2174 LADAYINPTNVG
+2174 LFDVYINPTNVG

-2231 LTTSQRNEIIGKT
+2231 LTTSQRNEIIGET

-2251 LSELLVNDTYVGLNY
+2251 LSELLVNDTYAGLDY
-2266 DDKAELLTTLGRYAK
+2266 DDKAELLTTLGRYAR

-2294 SLSNSDYY
+2294 SLSNNDYY

-2323 INKIE
+2323 INNID
-2328 GDKDANG
+2328 GDKDENG
-2335 ETIKGTK
+2335 ETIKGSK
-2342 QGNKAYAIMQM
+2342 QGNRAYAIMQM

-2396 KDTFIIENIS
+2396 KDTFIVNKIS

-2433 TADYDANGKA
+2433 TADYDANGNA

>member
-1 MGLVYNT
+1 MSYKKLEKDLEKKIKVVAVNDRPIT
-8 KNGTN
+8 PTN
-13 KYELANKTLRKPTDV
+13 LYAPQIKPRAEFRQ
-28 PKKKS
+28 
-33 KKKLPKKDNKKVSNS
+33 LPKKNTPKLNPV
-48 NKQKNINYFD
+48 QKSLATVHSTLSTM
-58 DGYDFGDI
+58 GD
-66 TRTAIQLGKNL
+66 TTLRAGEGLLDLTLGTALVLGSKPIDKIAGTNLSDKASDL
-77 VKAPEN
+77 VKT
-83 FKNGY
+83 
-88 DPGDIIK
+88 DW
-95 TVGASALDIGAG
+95 VGKLTSQNEYIQDFRYSNPVTNTADQLASVLTNVALQSKLGMLKMAAAYGGQKMQEKLNEGSSYGKAVASGAG
-107 TVKGIMN
+107 T
-114 FGESAIADPL
+114 IA
-124 QYGVAQVSDWMG
+124 AQVLA
-136 FDKFANAVRE
+136 DKAIG
-146 NAKQSGVEQT
+146 GV
-156 FAPIDKLTNR
+156 IKDKTLTNK
-166 YTAIGTT
+166 TFFSPFLSNMLKNG
-173 GDQISS
+173 GDD
-179 GIGNIIAMS
+179 A
-188 NGSGLLKAKGL
+188 
-199 PSKIN
+199 
-204 VGKFAI
+204 V
-210 PTTSIAS
+210 
-217 GIGSGMTEAYNN
+217 
-229 GASDGEAWAYGALS
+229 
-243 GLAEGFS
+243 
-250 ESLFGG
+250 
-256 LGERFNLNV
+256 
-265 GEGGLDDFLIKKF
+265 
-278 TDKISNQTL
+278 
-287 RILAESGLKATGEG
+287 KATGKEMVKKVFKG
-301 VEEILSG
+301 LGNTLAVSGKEWAEEEVENVLDKAIDNAIYGTNENILPSVEEFLETGKISALTTILLGAGTDYVNRNYANKIKQDIDTIRSSDAYING
-308 VGSAFAKN
+308 DAETKANLDNYIDNMIKDYHDRFNESEIKN
-316 FTYLSEK
+316 
-323 DLKTLIK
+323 K
-330 DENLAEQFIMGTL
+330 DENIT
-343 TSLISQTPG
+343 
-352 TIQGIRTGTDLVNVK
+352 
-367 SPNDKDL
+367 KDE
-374 PSKDMQKNVPQ
+374 
-385 DNNDD
+385 
-390 TIIDKI
+390 I

-405 DAISLSSSVEDLIAR
+405 NAISLSSSTEDLIAR
-420 KTELQDFVDG
+420 KNELKDFVDG
-430 SKKLL
+430 SKQLL
-435 GAVETFYSKK
+435 GSVESFSNKK

-458 KAIDAEL
+458 KSIDAEL

-474 QALDAELDSI
+474 QALDAELESV
-484 SGQINNDL
+484 SGQINKDL

-506 LNEIINKASELD
+506 LNEIMNKASELD

-530 KVLQNKKQNFADA
+530 KVLKNKKQNFADA
-543 KKLVDDIND
+543 TKLVNDIND
-552 LLTGENYGKVRI
+552 LLEGENYGKVRI

-610 KNDKVISTAVNK
+610 KNDKVISTAINQ

-632 NIAYTVLH
+632 NVAYTVLH

-666 TDEQLTEYVMYRY
+666 SEEQLTEYVMYRY
-679 GKDTQLANQMRKNT
+679 GKDTQLANQMRNNV

-730 NYIKDVIDAVS
+730 NYIKDVIDTVS
-741 QKYFKSPLTK
+741 QHYFKSPLTK

-789 LETAEQLK
+789 IEADEQPK
-797 KEKAKVKEEKE
+797 QEKAKRQEEKE
-808 LKKLERD
+808 LRQLERD
-815 IKKLEKAEKAEKNN
+815 IKKLEKAEKDS
-829 KKTNKYHEDES
+829 KKAKKYHEDET

-848 LPKKQTGYTH
+848 LPKNDKKTDTFNT
-858 LMKAENLSTIRKK
+858 LMKAEYTKTSQK
-871 QQEEQINKAREEG
+871 QQREEEIKKAREEG
-884 YRQGLKDAGGIS
+884 YRQGFKDAGGTP
-896 QNTREKPANRTTP
+896 QNTREQSANRTKP
-909 IFKEVYAEGK
+909 RFKEVYAEGN

-929 LRDKLNANGVLNDK
+929 FRDKLDKQGVLNDK
-943 DKVRVVELVR
+943 DNARVTELVR
-953 QVNESKLDLSDD
+953 QVNASKLDLSDD
-965 QINAFIELSDY
+965 QINAFIELSEY

-987 ETETTK
+987 ETTK
-993 VNKKEYT
+993 VNKKEDT
-1000 TKDIVNPFALN
+1000 IKDVVNPFALN

-1021 KEDTISDVVNPFML
+1021 KGDTTKDIVQPFTV
-1035 NKEEVETTTTT
+1035 NKEQVETTTT

-1051 TSKVENIEETTTTE
+1051 TPKVETTEETTPTE
-1065 TTEKTTPK
+1065 ETKPK
-1073 KKETKKKEPKKKVVD
+1073 KTDTKKKEPKKKVVD
-1088 KVVPKTDVQEVVKSI
+1088 KVIPKTDVQEVVKAI

-1117 KVDNPKTVDDLEV
+1117 KVDKPKTVDDLEV
-1130 VSPAD
+1130 VSPND
-1135 ITVEETIT
+1135 ITVEE
-1143 PTEETVKVNEEEK
+1143 ETTTQVNEEEK
-1156 LKAKLAATQYELE
+1156 LKAKLESTRYSLE
-1169 KSFDKGNQ
+1169 KSFDNGKQ

-1194 IPKFENLLNR
+1194 IPKFENLLNK
-1204 PKDVEQAYSRT
+1204 PKNVESAYSRT

-1228 VEKTVEQPSKTE
+1228 KDVKVEETVEQPSKTE
-1240 KDIKAETDKEVNYLK
+1240 KDIKAENDKEVNYLK

-1273 SIPTMLNM
+1273 NIPTMLNM

-1309 ESVKSETKKETPKV
+1309 ESVKSETKKEAPKV
-1323 EEVVKTPKED
+1323 EEVPKTPKED
-1333 TVKPKLVTKETKTE
+1333 TVKPKPVTKETKTE

-1407 ELDEIL
+1407 ELDEII
-1413 EQRKNDKIDTKV
+1413 EQRKNNNVDTKV
-1425 NDTIDDEITGPSDE
+1425 NDNIDDEITGPSDE

-1450 KKTPELPKSPTK
+1450 RKTPELPKKQTGM
-1462 PATPSK
+1462 SK
-1468 DEFFA
+1468 DALFA
-1473 KLRGVGFKFDVG
+1473 KLRGDGFKFDVG
-1485 TKKSG
+1485 TKESG
-1490 EYLSKVLDNVDENTD
+1490 EYLSKVLDNVDENTN

-1513 VIRQLDSKLG
+1513 VVQQLDSKLG
-1523 MISRKSNT
+1523 MISRKSNA
-1531 DSVKKAIENLKTK
+1531 DSVKKAIENLETK

-1554 AQKDGRYINA
+1554 AQKDGKYINA

-1574 AMANFYNKIGDKHKA
+1574 AMANFYNQIGDKHKA
-1589 RECMAALQENA
+1589 RECMSALQETA

-1628 LSKAYNKISNSRI
+1628 LSKYYDKNVNSQI
-1641 KDPIVKAWISEVER
+1641 KDPIIKAWISEVEK

-1665 EEYLVMESLITEAFK
+1665 EEYMVMESLVTEAFK
-1680 IDDTDSDAYQ
+1680 IDDTDSDAYK
-1690 QRIALANKIVAD
+1690 QRIALAEKIVAD
-1702 KMPKKIGEQLMN
+1702 KMPKKIGEQLMS
-1714 ARKLSMMLNVKSLV
+1714 ARKLSMMLNVKSLF
-1728 RNVITPIIGHPIVLT
+1728 RNVVTPIIGHPVNLA
-1743 KASVGSVLD
+1743 KSSVGSVLD

-1773 TKAERKDIQPFI
+1773 TKAERKDIKPFI
-1785 DAAVE
+1785 NKAV
-1790 KAKLENRLGITTQDG
+1790 KRAKLENRLGITTQDG

-1827 LAKVVYGTLN
+1827 LHKAVYGTLN
-1837 TPDQYFYARYF
+1837 ISDQYFYARYF
-1848 EGSLKYQ
+1848 EGSLLYQ
-1855 MRVNNVSEPTAEMIA
+1855 MRANNVNEPTAEMIA

-1876 NEHTYKNK
+1876 NEQTYKNK
-1884 NSRLYQQSMKIV
+1884 NSRIYKKSMEIV
-1896 NMLNQVDI
+1896 NLFNKVDI

-1915 FILTPSN
+1915 FILTPAN

-1948 LDSDNV
+1948 LDDGKV

-1984 ALAKAGLTTGDEDE
+1984 ALAKAGLTTGAEDE
-1998 DKETAEFMKSVGFKP
+1998 DKETAEFMKAVGFKP

-2053 IFDEFKQLRKVAR
+2053 IFDEFKQLRKVAA
-2066 DSVLQQTALDT
+2066 DSILQQTALDA
-2077 IKTLFAGDGYGD
+2077 IKTFISGDGYGD
-2089 DDFEDRVW
+2089 DDFEDRLW
-2097 DTIASLPASF
+2097 DTIVSLPASF
-2107 IPGIVKQTADFID
+2107 IPGVVKQTADFID
-2120 PNQKQVYDKNP
+2120 PNQKQVYDENP
-2131 LKYGINQV
+2131 LKYGINQI
-2139 LNSVPLLKSML
+2139 LNSTPLLKSML
-2150 EDKMNVLGDVPQ
+2150 EDKTNVLGDVPK

-2174 LADAYINPTNVG
+2174 LADAYLNPTNFG
-2186 SDTSKQY
+2186 SDTSNQY

-2244 GKNLSNI
+2244 GKNLSNAI
-2251 LSELLVNDTYVGLNY
+2251 SELLLNDSYVGLDYNE
-2266 DDKAELLTTLGRYAK
+2266 KAELLKTLGSYARD
-2281 AKAIVDSGYAKSY
+2281 KAIVDSGYAKGY
-2294 SLSNSDYY
+2294 APTNGDYA
-2302 TINKYITRDL
+2302 TINKYMTKGL
-2312 TVANALIYKQV
+2312 SLANALTYKQI

-2328 GDKDANG
+2328 GDKDDNG
-2335 ETIKGTK
+2335 ETIKGSK

-2433 TADYDANGKA
+2433 TADYDANGNA

>member
-1 MGLVYNT
+1 MSYKKLEKDLEKKIKVVAVNDRPITPTNLYAPQIKPRAEFRQLPKKNTPKLNPVQRGLTTAYSTLSGIGETTLRAGEGFLDATLGNALVLGSKPIDMLT
-8 KNGTN
+8 GTN
-13 KYELANKTLRKPTDV
+13 LSKKASNLVKTDWVGKLTSQNEYIQDFRYSNPVTNTVDQVASTLTNAALQYKLGILKMAAAYGGQKMQEKLNEGSSYGKAVASGAGTIAAQVLADKAIGGVIKDKTLANKTFFSPFLSNLLKNGGDDAVKATAKETV
-28 PKKKS
+28 
-33 KKKLPKKDNKKVSNS
+33 KKLFKGAGNTLIISGKEWSEETLENVLDKAIDNAIYGTNENILPSVEEFLETGKISALTTILLGAGTDYVNRNYANKIKQDIDTIRSSDAYINGDADTRANLDNEIDNMIKDYHDRFNESEIKKDNVN
-48 NKQKNINYFD
+48 
-58 DGYDFGDI
+58 
-66 TRTAIQLGKNL
+66 
-77 VKAPEN
+77 
-83 FKNGY
+83 
-88 DPGDIIK
+88 
-95 TVGASALDIGAG
+95 
-107 TVKGIMN
+107 
-114 FGESAIADPL
+114 
-124 QYGVAQVSDWMG
+124 
-136 FDKFANAVRE
+136 
-146 NAKQSGVEQT
+146 
-156 FAPIDKLTNR
+156 
-166 YTAIGTT
+166 
-173 GDQISS
+173 
-179 GIGNIIAMS
+179 
-188 NGSGLLKAKGL
+188 
-199 PSKIN
+199 
-204 VGKFAI
+204 
-210 PTTSIAS
+210 
-217 GIGSGMTEAYNN
+217 
-229 GASDGEAWAYGALS
+229 
-243 GLAEGFS
+243 
-250 ESLFGG
+250 
-256 LGERFNLNV
+256 
-265 GEGGLDDFLIKKF
+265 
-278 TDKISNQTL
+278 
-287 RILAESGLKATGEG
+287 
-301 VEEILSG
+301 
-308 VGSAFAKN
+308 
-316 FTYLSEK
+316 
-323 DLKTLIK
+323 K
-330 DENLAEQFIMGTL
+330 DE
-343 TSLISQTPG
+343 
-352 TIQGIRTGTDLVNVK
+352 
-367 SPNDKDL
+367 
-374 PSKDMQKNVPQ
+374 
-385 DNNDD
+385 
-390 TIIDKI
+390 I

-405 DAISLSSSVEDLIAR
+405 DAISLSSSTEDLIAR
-420 KTELQDFVDG
+420 KTELKDFVDG
-430 SKKLL
+430 SKQLL
-435 GAVETFYSKK
+435 GSVESLSNKK
-445 ELATITDKYDKEL
+445 ELATITGKYDKEL

-474 QALDAELDSI
+474 QALNAELDTI
-484 SGQINNDL
+484 SGQINKDL

-506 LNEIINKASELD
+506 LNEIMNKASELD

-530 KVLQNKKQNFADA
+530 KVLKNKKQNFADA
-543 KKLVDDIND
+543 TKLVNDIND
-552 LLTGENYGKVRI
+552 LLEGENYGKVRI

-610 KNDKVISTAVNK
+610 KNDKVISTAINQ

-632 NIAYTVLH
+632 NVAYTVLH

-647 ADADNKLYND
+647 ADGDNKLYND

-741 QKYFKSPLTK
+741 QHYFKSPLTK

-789 LETAEQLK
+789 IEVDEQRK
-797 KEKAKVKEEKE
+797 QEKAKLQEEKE
-808 LKKLERD
+808 LRKLERD
-815 IKKLEKAEKAEKNN
+815 IKKLEKAEKDS
-829 KKTNKYHEDES
+829 KKPKKYHEDES

-848 LPKKQTGYTH
+848 LPKNDKKTDTFNT
-858 LMKAENLSTIRKK
+858 LMKAEYTKTSQK
-871 QQEEQINKAREEG
+871 QQREEEIRKAREEG
-884 YRQGLKDAGGIS
+884 YRQGFKDAGGVA
-896 QNTREKPANRTTP
+896 QNTREQSANRTKP
-909 IFKEVYAEGK
+909 RFKEVYAEGT

-929 LRDKLNANGVLNDK
+929 FRDKLDKQGVLNDK
-943 DKVRVVELVR
+943 DNARVTELVR

-987 ETETTK
+987 ETTK
-993 VNKKEYT
+993 VNKKGDT
-1000 TKDIVNPFALN
+1000 IKDIVNPFALN

-1021 KEDTISDVVNPFML
+1021 KGDTIQDIVQPFTV
-1035 NKEEVETTTTT
+1035 NKEQVETTTTT

-1051 TSKVENIEETTTTE
+1051 TPKVETTTTE

-1073 KKETKKKEPKKKVVD
+1073 KTDTKKKEPKKKVVD
-1088 KVVPKTDVQEVVKSI
+1088 KVVPKTDVQEVVKAI

-1109 FASDIVVA
+1109 FTSDIVVA

-1130 VSPAD
+1130 VSPND
-1135 ITVEETIT
+1135 ITVEE
-1143 PTEETVKVNEEEK
+1143 ETTTQVNEEEK
-1156 LKAKLAATQYELE
+1156 LKAKLESTRYSLE
-1169 KSFDKGNQ
+1169 KSFENGTQ

-1194 IPKFENLLNR
+1194 IPKFENLLNK
-1204 PKDVEQAYSRT
+1204 PKNVEQAYSRT

-1228 VEKTVEQPSKTE
+1228 KDTKVEETVEQPSKTE
-1240 KDIKAETDKEVNYLK
+1240 KDIKPETDKEVNYLK

-1281 YNRYLSMGGEKIPQ
+1281 YNRYLSIGGEKIPQ

-1323 EEVVKTPKED
+1323 EEVPKTPKED
-1333 TVKPKLVTKETKTE
+1333 TVKAKPLTKETKTE
-1347 KLPTKKLEKKTDT
+1347 KLPTKKLEKKTET

-1407 ELDEIL
+1407 ELDEII

-1425 NDTIDDEITGPSDE
+1425 NDNIDEITGPSDE

-1450 KKTPELPKSPTK
+1450 RKTPELPKKQTGM
-1462 PATPSK
+1462 SK
-1468 DEFFA
+1468 DALFA
-1473 KLRGVGFKFDVG
+1473 KLRGDGFKFDVG
-1485 TKKSG
+1485 TKESG
-1490 EYLSKVLDNVDENTD
+1490 KYLSKVLDNVDENTD
-1505 PEFAKTVE
+1505 PEFAKTVK
-1513 VIRQLDSKLG
+1513 VVQQLDSKLG
-1523 MISRKSNT
+1523 MISRKSNA
-1531 DSVKKAIENLKTK
+1531 DSVKKAIENLETK

-1554 AQKDGRYINA
+1554 AQKDGKYINA

-1574 AMANFYNKIGDKHKA
+1574 AMANFYNQIGNKKKA
-1589 RECMAALQENA
+1589 RECMSALQETA

-1628 LSKAYNKISNSRI
+1628 LSKYYDKNVNSRI
-1641 KDPIVKAWISEVER
+1641 KDPIIKAWISEVEK

-1665 EEYLVMESLITEAFK
+1665 EEYLVMESLVTEAFK
-1680 IDDTDSDAYQ
+1680 IPDTDSDAYK

-1702 KMPKKIGEQLMN
+1702 KIPKKIGEQLMS
-1714 ARKLSMMLNVKSLV
+1714 ARRLSMLLNPKTLVK
-1728 RNVITPIIGHPIVLT
+1728 NVVTPIIGHPINLAT
-1743 KASVGSVLD
+1743 ASVGSVYDAL
-1752 SIVTDMYTY
+1752 VTNMYKY
-1761 NGEKLGKTMGNI
+1761 DGEKIGRTMGNI
-1773 TKAERKDIQPFI
+1773 TKAERKNIQPFI
-1785 DAAVE
+1785 DKAVE
-1790 KAKLENRLGITTQDG
+1790 RAKLENRLGITTQDG

-1812 DPFNSDSIIGKVGNR
+1812 DSFNSDSIIGKVSNR
-1827 LAKVVYGTLN
+1827 LAKATYGKYN

-1848 EGSLKYQ
+1848 EGSLTYQ
-1855 MRVNNVSEPTAEMIA
+1855 MRANNVNEPTAEMIA
-1870 IATRDA
+1870 IATADA
-1876 NEHTYKNK
+1876 DAQTYKNK
-1884 NSRLYQQSMKIV
+1884 NSRLYKKSMEIV
-1896 NMLNQVDI
+1896 NMLNKADI
-1904 DGFRLGDVLAP
+1904 DGVRLGDVLAP

-1954 SKEDVLIA
+1954 SKEDILMA
-1962 KHEFVNSMS
+1962 KHDYVKSMS

-1984 ALAKAGLTTGDEDE
+1984 VLAKAGLTTGAEDE
-1998 DKETAEFMKSVGFKP
+1998 DKETAEFMKAVGFKP

-2023 TYDWAQPYTTP
+2023 TYNWAQPYTTP

-2053 IFDEFKQLRKVAR
+2053 IFDEFKQLRKVAA
-2066 DSVLQQTALDT
+2066 DSVLSITALDT
-2077 IKTLFAGDGYGD
+2077 IKTFISGDGYGD
-2089 DDFEDRVW
+2089 DDFEDRLW

-2107 IPGIVKQTADFID
+2107 IPGIVKQTADFMD
-2120 PNQKQVYDKNP
+2120 PNQKQVHDENP
-2131 LKYGINQV
+2131 LKYGINQI
-2139 LNSVPLLKSML
+2139 LNGTPLLKSML

-2162 KYTGISDNPIVR
+2162 KYTGLSDNPIVR
-2174 LADAYINPTNVG
+2174 LADAYLNPTNVG
-2186 SDTSKQY
+2186 SDTSKKY
-2193 LTKELLDVYNNTGVD
+2193 LTKELLDVYNHTGVD

-2244 GKNLSNI
+2244 GKNLSNAI
-2251 LSELLVNDTYVGLNY
+2251 SELLLNDSYVGLDYNE
-2266 DDKAELLTTLGRYAK
+2266 KAELLKTLGSYARD
-2281 AKAIVDSGYAKSY
+2281 KAIVDSGYAKGY
-2294 SLSNSDYY
+2294 TPTNGDYA
-2302 TINKYITRDL
+2302 TINKYMTKGL
-2312 TVANALIYKQV
+2312 SLANALTYKQI

-2328 GDKDANG
+2328 GDKDDNG
-2335 ETIKGTK
+2335 ETIKGSK
-2342 QGNKAYAIMQM
+2342 QGNRAYAIMQM

-2366 ITSSKTPE
+2366 ITTSKTPE
-2374 TVDSLSNLLT
+2374 TVESLSNLLT
-2384 LPQYQSYFAMNK
+2384 SPQYQSYFAMNK

-2433 TADYDANGKA
+2433 TADYDANGNA

>member
-1 MGLVYNT
+1 MSYKKLEKDLEKKLKVVAVNGKPITPTSVSAPQIKPRAEFRQLPKKNTPKLNPVQRSLATVHSTLSGIGDTTLRAGEGLLDLTLGNALVLGS
-8 KNGTN
+8 KPIDKIAGTN
-13 KYELANKTLRKPTDV
+13 LSKKASDLVKTDWVGKLTSQNEYIQDFRYSNPVTNTVDQLASTLTNALIQSQVGILPMALSYGGQKMQDKLNEGSSYGKAVASGAGTIAAQVLADKAIGGVIKDKTLANKTFFSPFLSNLLKNGGDDAVKATAKETV
-28 PKKKS
+28 
-33 KKKLPKKDNKKVSNS
+33 KKLFKGAGNTLIISGKEWSEETLENVLDKAIDNAIYGTNENILPSVEEFLQTGKISALTTILLGAGTDYTNRNYANKIKQDIDTIRSSDKYINGDAETKANLDNYIDNMIKDYHDRFNESEIKKDNVN
-48 NKQKNINYFD
+48 
-58 DGYDFGDI
+58 
-66 TRTAIQLGKNL
+66 
-77 VKAPEN
+77 
-83 FKNGY
+83 
-88 DPGDIIK
+88 
-95 TVGASALDIGAG
+95 
-107 TVKGIMN
+107 
-114 FGESAIADPL
+114 
-124 QYGVAQVSDWMG
+124 
-136 FDKFANAVRE
+136 
-146 NAKQSGVEQT
+146 
-156 FAPIDKLTNR
+156 
-166 YTAIGTT
+166 
-173 GDQISS
+173 
-179 GIGNIIAMS
+179 
-188 NGSGLLKAKGL
+188 
-199 PSKIN
+199 
-204 VGKFAI
+204 
-210 PTTSIAS
+210 
-217 GIGSGMTEAYNN
+217 
-229 GASDGEAWAYGALS
+229 
-243 GLAEGFS
+243 
-250 ESLFGG
+250 
-256 LGERFNLNV
+256 
-265 GEGGLDDFLIKKF
+265 
-278 TDKISNQTL
+278 
-287 RILAESGLKATGEG
+287 
-301 VEEILSG
+301 
-308 VGSAFAKN
+308 
-316 FTYLSEK
+316 
-323 DLKTLIK
+323 K
-330 DENLAEQFIMGTL
+330 DE
-343 TSLISQTPG
+343 
-352 TIQGIRTGTDLVNVK
+352 
-367 SPNDKDL
+367 
-374 PSKDMQKNVPQ
+374 
-385 DNNDD
+385 
-390 TIIDKI
+390 I
-396 NKQTNKNLG
+396 NKQTNKKPG
-405 DAISLSSSVEDLIAR
+405 DAISLSSSTEDLVAR
-420 KTELQDFVDG
+420 KNELQDFVDG
-430 SKKLL
+430 SKQLL
-435 GAVETFYSKK
+435 GSVESFSNKK
-445 ELATITDKYDKEL
+445 ELATITGKYDKEL
-458 KAIDAEL
+458 KAINAEL

-484 SGQINNDL
+484 SGQINKDL

-506 LNEIINKASELD
+506 LNEIMNKASELD

-530 KVLQNKKQNFADA
+530 KVLKNKKQNFADA
-543 KKLVDDIND
+543 TKLVNDIND
-552 LLTGENYGKVRI
+552 LLEGENYGKVRI

-610 KNDKVISTAVNK
+610 KNDKVISTAINQ

-632 NIAYTVLH
+632 NVAYTVLH

-730 NYIKDVIDAVS
+730 NYIKDVIDTVS
-741 QKYFKSPLTK
+741 QRYFKSPLTK

-789 LETAEQLK
+789 IEAKEQRQ
-797 KEKAKVKEEKE
+797 KEKAKLQEEKE
-808 LKKLERD
+808 LRKLERD
-815 IKKLEKAEKAEKNN
+815 IKKLEKAEKDS
-829 KKTNKYHEDES
+829 KKDKKYHEDES

-848 LPKKQTGYTH
+848 LPKNDKKDTFNT
-858 LMKAENLSTIRKK
+858 LMKAEYTKTSQK
-871 QQEEQINKAREEG
+871 QQREEEIRKAREEG
-884 YRQGLKDAGGIS
+884 YRQGFKDAGGTP
-896 QNTREKPANRTTP
+896 QNTREKSENRNKP
-909 IFKEVYAEGK
+909 RFKEVYAEGN

-929 LRDKLNANGVLNDK
+929 FGDKLKNNGSLNDK
-943 DKVRVVELVR
+943 DKARVTELVR

-987 ETETTK
+987 ETTK
-993 VNKKEYT
+993 VNKKGDT
-1000 TKDIVNPFALN
+1000 IKDIVNPFALN

-1021 KEDTISDVVNPFML
+1021 KEDTISNIVNPFTL
-1035 NKEEVETTTTT
+1035 NEEQVETTTTT

-1051 TSKVENIEETTTTE
+1051 TSKVETITTE
-1065 TTEKTTPK
+1065 TTEETKPK
-1073 KKETKKKEPKKKVVD
+1073 KTDTKKKEPKKKVVD
-1088 KVVPKTDVQEVVKSI
+1088 KVVPKTDVQEVVKAI

-1109 FASDIVVA
+1109 FANDIVVA

-1130 VSPAD
+1130 VSPND

-1156 LKAKLAATQYELE
+1156 LKAKLASTQYELE
-1169 KSFDKGNQ
+1169 KSFDNGNQ

-1194 IPKFENLLNR
+1194 IPKFENLLNK
-1204 PKDVEQAYSRT
+1204 PKNVESAYSRT
-1215 VPDSLKEIKLPTK
+1215 VPDSLKEVKLPTK
-1228 VEKTVEQPSKTE
+1228 KDTNVEKTVEQPTE
-1240 KDIKAETDKEVNYLK
+1240 TKKDIKAETDKEVNYLK

-1273 SIPTMLNM
+1273 NIPTMLNM

-1323 EEVVKTPKED
+1323 EEVPKTPKED
-1333 TVKPKLVTKETKTE
+1333 TVKPKTD
-1347 KLPTKKLEKKTDT
+1347 KLPTKKLEKKTET
-1360 KLTKTQMVS
+1360 KLNKTQMVS

-1407 ELDEIL
+1407 ELDEII
-1413 EQRKNDKIDTKV
+1413 EQRKNNNIDTKV
-1425 NDTIDDEITGPSDE
+1425 NDNIDDEITGPSDE

-1450 KKTPELPKSPTK
+1450 RKTPELPKKQTGM
-1462 PATPSK
+1462 SK
-1468 DEFFA
+1468 DALFA
-1473 KLRGVGFKFDVG
+1473 KLRGDGFKFDVG
-1485 TKKSG
+1485 TKESG
-1490 EYLSKVLDNVDENTD
+1490 KYLSKVLDNVDENTD
-1505 PEFAKTVE
+1505 PEFKRTVE
-1513 VIRQLDSKLG
+1513 VVRQLDSKLG
-1523 MISRKSNT
+1523 MISRKTNAE
-1531 DSVKKAIENLKTK
+1531 SVKKAIENLETK

-1554 AQKDGRYINA
+1554 AQKDGRYINV

-1574 AMANFYNKIGDKHKA
+1574 AMANFYKQQGDIHKA
-1589 RECMAALQENA
+1589 RECMAALQETA
-1600 TNSGRFVQSMAAI
+1600 TNSGRFTQSMDAI
-1613 KMSSPELYATSLIDE
+1613 KMSSPELYTMSLIDQ
-1628 LSKAYNKISNSRI
+1628 LSKYYKKNVDSNV
-1641 KDPIVKAWISEVER
+1641 KDPIIKAWISEVEK

-1680 IDDTDSDAYQ
+1680 DDTDSDAYK

-1714 ARKLSMMLNVKSLV
+1714 ARRLSMMLSVKSAV
-1728 RNVITPIIGHPIVLT
+1728 RNVATPTIGHTVNLA
-1743 KASVGSVLD
+1743 KSSVGSVLD

-1761 NGEKLGKTMGNI
+1761 KGEKLGKTMGNI
-1773 TKAERKDIQPFI
+1773 TEEERKKIKPFI
-1785 DAAVE
+1785 NKAVE
-1790 KAKLENRLGITTQDG
+1790 RAKLENRLGITTQDG

-1812 DPFNSDSIIGKVGNR
+1812 DPFNSNSIIGKVSNG
-1827 LAKVVYGTLN
+1827 LAKGVYGTLN
-1837 TPDQYFYARYF
+1837 TSDQYFYARYF
-1848 EGSLKYQ
+1848 EGSLQYQ
-1855 MRVNNVSEPTAEMIA
+1855 MRANNVSEPTAEMIA

-1876 NEHTYKNK
+1876 NEQTYKNK
-1884 NSRLYQQSMKIV
+1884 NSRLYKKSMEII
-1896 NMLNQVDI
+1896 NMLNKADI

-1922 IASLAVH
+1922 LASLAVH

-1948 LDSDNV
+1948 LDNGKV

-2053 IFDEFKQLRKVAR
+2053 IFDELKQLRKVAA
-2066 DSVLQQTALDT
+2066 DSILQQTALDT
-2077 IKTLFAGDGYGD
+2077 IKTFISGDGYGD
-2089 DDFEDRVW
+2089 DDFEDRLW
-2097 DTIASLPASF
+2097 DTVVSLPASF

-2120 PNQKQVYDKNP
+2120 PNQKQVYDENP
-2131 LKYGINQV
+2131 LKYGINQI
-2139 LNSVPLLKSML
+2139 LNSTPLLKSML
-2150 EDKMNVLGDVPQ
+2150 EDKTNVLGDVPQ

-2174 LADAYINPTNVG
+2174 LFDVYVNPTNVG

-2231 LTTSQRNEIIGKT
+2231 LTTSQRNEIIGET

-2251 LSELLVNDTYVGLNY
+2251 LSELLVNDTYVGLDY
-2266 DDKAELLTTLGRYAK
+2266 DDKAELLTTLGRYAR

-2323 INKIE
+2323 INNIE
-2328 GDKDANG
+2328 GDKDDNG
-2335 ETIKGTK
+2335 ETIKGSK
-2342 QGNKAYAIMQM
+2342 QGKRAYAIMQM

-2366 ITSSKTPE
+2366 ITTSKTPE

-2433 TADYDANGKA
+2433 TADYDANGNA

-2475 YSAKQYKG
+2475 YSAKKYKG

>member
-1 MGLVYNT
+1 MSYKKLEKDLEKKIKVVAVNDRPIT
-8 KNGTN
+8 PTN
-13 KYELANKTLRKPTDV
+13 LYAPQIKPRAEFRQ
-28 PKKKS
+28 
-33 KKKLPKKDNKKVSNS
+33 LPKKNTPKINPVTRGLTTLFSPLSIMGDTTLRAGEGLLDLTLGNALILGSKPIDKIAGTNLSKKASDLVKTDWAGKLTSQNEFIQDFRYSNPVSNTVDQLAS
-48 NKQKNINYFD
+48 TLTNALMQTQVGIVPMALSYGGQKMQDKLNEGSSY
-58 DGYDFGDI
+58 
-66 TRTAIQLGKNL
+66 GKA
-77 VKAPEN
+77 V
-83 FKNGY
+83 
-88 DPGDIIK
+88 
-95 TVGASALDIGAG
+95 ASGAG
-107 TVKGIMN
+107 TIAAQV
-114 FGESAIADPL
+114 IADKAIGGLVKDKTVAKKTFFSPFL
-124 QYGVAQVSDWMG
+124 SNLLKNGGDDAVKATAKETVKKLFKGAGNTLIISGKEWSEETLENVLDKAIDNAIYGT
-136 FDKFANAVRE
+136 NE
-146 NAKQSGVEQT
+146 NILPSVEEFLET
-156 FAPIDKLTNR
+156 GKISALTTIILGAGTDYTNR
-166 YTAIGTT
+166 NYANKIKQDIDTIRSSDTYIN
-173 GDQISS
+173 GDADTRA
-179 GIGNIIAMS
+179 N
-188 NGSGLLKAKGL
+188 L
-199 PSKIN
+199 
-204 VGKFAI
+204 
-210 PTTSIAS
+210 
-217 GIGSGMTEAYNN
+217 
-229 GASDGEAWAYGALS
+229 D
-243 GLAEGFS
+243 AEIDNMIKDYQD
-250 ESLFGG
+250 
-256 LGERFNLNV
+256 RFN
-265 GEGGLDDFLIKKF
+265 ESEIKK
-278 TDKISNQTL
+278 DN
-287 RILAESGLKATGEG
+287 
-301 VEEILSG
+301 
-308 VGSAFAKN
+308 
-316 FTYLSEK
+316 
-323 DLKTLIK
+323 
-330 DENLAEQFIMGTL
+330 
-343 TSLISQTPG
+343 
-352 TIQGIRTGTDLVNVK
+352 VNK
-367 SPNDKDL
+367 
-374 PSKDMQKNVPQ
+374 
-385 DNNDD
+385 
-390 TIIDKI
+390 DKI

-405 DAISLSSSVEDLIAR
+405 DTISLSSSTEDLIAR
-420 KTELQDFVDG
+420 KNELQDFVDG
-430 SKKLL
+430 SKQLL
-435 GAVETFYSKK
+435 GSVETFSSKK
-445 ELATITDKYDKEL
+445 ELAIMTDKYDKEL
-458 KAIDAEL
+458 KAINAEL

-484 SGQINNDL
+484 SGQINQDL

-506 LNEIINKASELD
+506 LNEIMNKASELD

-530 KVLQNKKQNFADA
+530 KVLKNKKQNFADA
-543 KKLVDDIND
+543 TKLVNDIND
-552 LLTGENYGKVRI
+552 LLEGENYGKVRI

-610 KNDKVISTAVNK
+610 KNDKVISTAVNQ

-632 NIAYTVLH
+632 NVAYTVLH
-640 ETFHTMK
+640 ETFHAMK

-741 QKYFKSPLTK
+741 QHYFKSPLTK

-789 LETAEQLK
+789 IEAKEQRQ
-797 KEKAKVKEEKE
+797 KEKAKLQEEKE
-808 LKKLERD
+808 LRKLERD
-815 IKKLEKAEKAEKNN
+815 IKKLEKAEKDN
-829 KKTNKYHEDES
+829 KKAKKYHEDES

-848 LPKKQTGYTH
+848 LPKKEKTDTFNT
-858 LMKAENLSTIRKK
+858 LMKAEYTKTSQK
-871 QQEEQINKAREEG
+871 QQREEEIRKAREEG
-884 YRQGLKDAGGIS
+884 YRQGFKDAGGTP
-896 QNTREKPANRTTP
+896 QNTRETSANRTKP
-909 IFKEVYAEGK
+909 RFKEVYAEGT

-929 LRDKLNANGVLNDK
+929 FGDKLKNNGSLNNK
-943 DKVRVVELVR
+943 DIVRVTELVR

-965 QINAFIELSDY
+965 QINAFIALSDY

-987 ETETTK
+987 ETTK
-993 VNKKEYT
+993 VNKKGDT
-1000 TKDIVNPFALN
+1000 IKDIVNPFALN
-1011 EDVDTTKVSK
+1011 EDVNTTKVSEK
-1021 KEDTISDVVNPFML
+1021 GDTIKDIVQPFTV
-1035 NKEEVETTTTT
+1035 NKEQVETTTATT
-1046 PEPEN
+1046 EPEN
-1051 TSKVENIEETTTTE
+1051 TPKVETTTD

-1073 KKETKKKEPKKKVVD
+1073 KTETKKKEPKKKVVD
-1088 KVVPKTDVQEVVKSI
+1088 KVVPKTDVQEVVKAI

-1117 KVDNPKTVDDLEV
+1117 KVDNPKTVDDVEV
-1130 VSPAD
+1130 VSPND
-1135 ITVEETIT
+1135 ITVEE
-1143 PTEETVKVNEEEK
+1143 ETTTQVNEEEK
-1156 LKAKLAATQYELE
+1156 LKAKLASTQYELE
-1169 KSFDKGNQ
+1169 KSFDNGKQ

-1215 VPDSLKEIKLPTK
+1215 IPDSLKEIKLPTK

-1261 EQKIKSNKKLEQ
+1261 EQKIKSNKKLQQ

-1333 TVKPKLVTKETKTE
+1333 TVKPKLLTKETKTE
-1347 KLPTKKLEKKTDT
+1347 KLPTKKLEKKTET
-1360 KLTKTQMVS
+1360 KLNKTQMVS

-1407 ELDEIL
+1407 ELDEII
-1413 EQRKNDKIDTKV
+1413 EQRKNNKIDTKV
-1425 NDTIDDEITGPSDE
+1425 NDNINDEITGPSDE
-1439 ELRQLEEKLTI
+1439 ELKQLEEKLTI
-1450 KKTPELPKSPTK
+1450 RKTPELPKKQTGM
-1462 PATPSK
+1462 SK
-1468 DEFFA
+1468 DELFA
-1473 KLRGVGFKFDVG
+1473 KLRGDGFKFDVG
-1485 TKKSG
+1485 TKESG
-1490 EYLSKVLDNVDENTD
+1490 EYLSKVLDNVDENTN
-1505 PEFAKTVE
+1505 PNFTKTVE
-1513 VIRQLDSKLG
+1513 VVRQLDSKLG
-1523 MISRKSNT
+1523 MISRKTNAE
-1531 DSVKKAIENLKTK
+1531 SVKKAIENLETK

-1554 AQKDGRYINA
+1554 AQKDGKYLNV

-1574 AMANFYNKIGDKHKA
+1574 AMANFYNQIGDKHKA
-1589 RECMAALQENA
+1589 RECMAALQETA
-1600 TNSGRFVQSMAAI
+1600 TNSGRFVQSMDAI
-1613 KMSSPELYATSLIDE
+1613 KMSSPELYATSLIDQ
-1628 LSKAYNKISNSRI
+1628 LSKYYKKNVDSNVN
-1641 KDPIVKAWISEVER
+1641 DPIIKAWISEVEK

-1680 IDDTDSDAYQ
+1680 EPDTDSDAYK

-1702 KMPKKIGEQLMN
+1702 KMPKKMGEQLMN
-1714 ARKLSMMLNVKSLV
+1714 ARKLSMMLSVKSAV
-1728 RNVITPIIGHPIVLT
+1728 RNVLTPIIGHPVNLA
-1743 KASVGSVLD
+1743 KSSVGSVLD
-1752 SIVTDMYTY
+1752 AIVTDMYTY
-1761 NGEKLGKTMGNI
+1761 KGEKLGKTMGNI

-1785 DAAVE
+1785 DKAVE

-1827 LAKVVYGTLN
+1827 LAKTVYGTLN
-1837 TPDQYFYARYF
+1837 TSDQYFYARYF
-1848 EGSLKYQ
+1848 EGSLQYQ
-1855 MRVNNVSEPTAEMIA
+1855 MRANNVSEPTAEMIA

-1876 NEHTYKNK
+1876 NEQTYKNK
-1884 NSRLYQQSMKIV
+1884 NSRLYKKSMEII
-1896 NMLNQVDI
+1896 NMLNKVDI

-1922 IASLAVH
+1922 VASLAVH
-1929 YSPVGAIDAIQKGK
+1929 YSPAGAIDAIQKGK

-1954 SKEDVLIA
+1954 SKADILIA
-1962 KHEFVNSMS
+1962 KHEYVKSMS
-1971 QATVGSLMFVAAT
+1971 QATVGSLMFVAAHL
-1984 ALAKAGLTTGDEDE
+1984 LAKAGLTTGDEDE

-2053 IFDEFKQLRKVAR
+2053 IFDEFKQLRKVAA
-2066 DSVLQQTALDT
+2066 DSVLSMTALDT
-2077 IKTLFAGDGYGD
+2077 IKTFISGDGYGD
-2089 DDFEDRVW
+2089 DDFEDRLW
-2097 DTIASLPASF
+2097 DTVVSLPASF
-2107 IPGIVKQTADFID
+2107 IPGVVKQTADFVD
-2120 PNQKQVYDKNP
+2120 PNQKQVYDENP
-2131 LKYGINQV
+2131 LKYGINQI
-2139 LNSVPLLKSML
+2139 LNGTPLLKSML
-2150 EDKMNVLGDVPQ
+2150 EDKPNVLGDVPK
-2162 KYTGISDNPIVR
+2162 KYNGISDNPIVR
-2174 LADAYINPTNVG
+2174 LIDVYVNPTNVG

-2193 LTKELLDVYNNTGVD
+2193 LNKELLDVYNNTGVD

-2216 TVISYTVDGKKMDVK
+2216 SVISYTVDGKKMDVK
-2231 LTTSQRNEIIGKT
+2231 LTTSQRNEIIGNT
-2244 GKNLSNI
+2244 GKNLSNAI
-2251 LSELLVNDTYVGLNY
+2251 SELLLNDSYVGLDY
-2266 DDKAELLTTLGRYAK
+2266 DEKAELLKTLGSYARD
-2281 AKAIVDSGYAKSY
+2281 KAIVDSGYVKGY
-2294 SLSNSDYY
+2294 SPTNGDYA
-2302 TINKYITRDL
+2302 TINKYMSRGL
-2312 TVANALIYKQV
+2312 SLANALTYKQI

-2328 GDKDANG
+2328 GDKDDNG
-2335 ETIKGTK
+2335 ETIKGSK
-2342 QGNKAYAIMQM
+2342 QGNRAYAIMQM

-2366 ITSSKTPE
+2366 ITTSKTPE

-2396 KDTFIIENIS
+2396 KDTFIMEKIS

-2433 TADYDANGKA
+2433 TADYDANGNA

>member
-1 MGLVYNT
+1 MSYKKLEKDLEKKIKVVAVNDRPITPTNLYAPQIKPRAEFRQLPKKNTPKLNPVQRGLTTAFSTLSTMGDTTLRAGEGLLDLTLGTALVLGS
-8 KNGTN
+8 KPIDKIAGTN
-13 KYELANKTLRKPTDV
+13 LSDKASDLVKTDWAGKLTSQNEYIKDFRYSNPVTNTADQLASVLTNVALQSRLGMLKMAAAYGGQKMQEKLNEGSSYGKAVASGIGTGSTSYLSDKIIGGVIKDKTLANKTFFSPFLSNMLKNGGDDAVKATGKEMVKKVFKGLGNTLAVSGKEWAEEEVENILENTIDNAIYGTNEDILPSLEEFLETGKISALTTILLGAGTDYV
-28 PKKKS
+28 NRNYANKIKQDIDTIRSSDKYINGDAETKANLDNEIDNMIKDYHDRFNES
-33 KKKLPKKDNKKVSNS
+33 EIKKDNVN
-48 NKQKNINYFD
+48 
-58 DGYDFGDI
+58 
-66 TRTAIQLGKNL
+66 
-77 VKAPEN
+77 
-83 FKNGY
+83 
-88 DPGDIIK
+88 
-95 TVGASALDIGAG
+95 
-107 TVKGIMN
+107 
-114 FGESAIADPL
+114 
-124 QYGVAQVSDWMG
+124 
-136 FDKFANAVRE
+136 
-146 NAKQSGVEQT
+146 
-156 FAPIDKLTNR
+156 
-166 YTAIGTT
+166 
-173 GDQISS
+173 
-179 GIGNIIAMS
+179 
-188 NGSGLLKAKGL
+188 
-199 PSKIN
+199 
-204 VGKFAI
+204 
-210 PTTSIAS
+210 
-217 GIGSGMTEAYNN
+217 
-229 GASDGEAWAYGALS
+229 
-243 GLAEGFS
+243 
-250 ESLFGG
+250 
-256 LGERFNLNV
+256 
-265 GEGGLDDFLIKKF
+265 
-278 TDKISNQTL
+278 
-287 RILAESGLKATGEG
+287 
-301 VEEILSG
+301 
-308 VGSAFAKN
+308 
-316 FTYLSEK
+316 
-323 DLKTLIK
+323 K
-330 DENLAEQFIMGTL
+330 DE
-343 TSLISQTPG
+343 
-352 TIQGIRTGTDLVNVK
+352 
-367 SPNDKDL
+367 
-374 PSKDMQKNVPQ
+374 
-385 DNNDD
+385 
-390 TIIDKI
+390 I

-405 DAISLSSSVEDLIAR
+405 NAISLSSSTEDLIAR
-420 KTELQDFVDG
+420 KNELQDFVDG
-430 SKKLL
+430 SKQLL
-435 GAVETFYSKK
+435 GSVESFSNKK

-458 KAIDAEL
+458 KSIDAEL

-484 SGQINNDL
+484 SGQINKDL

-506 LNEIINKASELD
+506 LNEIMNKASELD

-543 KKLVDDIND
+543 RQLVNDIND
-552 LLTGENYGKVRI
+552 LLEGENYGKVRI

-610 KNDKVISTAVNK
+610 KNDKVISTAINQ

-632 NIAYTVLH
+632 NVAYTVLH

-730 NYIKDVIDAVS
+730 NYIKDVIDSVS
-741 QKYFKSPLTK
+741 QHYFKSPLTK

-765 NDIEIDAMKEVENT
+765 NDIEIDAMKEVE
-779 LGYNPIEKKK
+779 K
-789 LETAEQLK
+789 
-797 KEKAKVKEEKE
+797 
-808 LKKLERD
+808 
-815 IKKLEKAEKAEKNN
+815 IKKTTQDSVLPS
-829 KKTNKYHEDES
+829 KKTENAVRETLS
-840 SNIYKRNE
+840 SEKT
-848 LPKKQTGYTH
+848 LPTKSKNGKVSNGDTTVTKQ
-858 LMKAENLSTIRKK
+858 
-871 QQEEQINKAREEG
+871 
-884 YRQGLKDAGGIS
+884 S
-896 QNTREKPANRTTP
+896 QNTREQSANRTKP
-909 IFKEVYAEGK
+909 RFKEVYAEGK

-929 LRDKLNANGVLNDK
+929 FRDKLDKQGVLNDK
-943 DKVRVVELVR
+943 DNARVTELVR

-965 QINAFIELSDY
+965 QINAFIQLSEY
-976 IDKSKVKKPKT
+976 IDKSKVNKPK
-987 ETETTK
+987 TETTK
-993 VNKKEYT
+993 VNKKGDT
-1000 TKDIVNPFALN
+1000 IKDIVNPFALN
-1011 EDVDTTKVSK
+1011 EDVDTTKVSEK
-1021 KEDTISDVVNPFML
+1021 GDTTKDIVQPFTV
-1035 NKEEVETTTTT
+1035 NKEQVETTTTT

-1051 TSKVENIEETTTTE
+1051 TTKVETTEEIKPIE

-1073 KKETKKKEPKKKVVD
+1073 KTETKKKEPKKKVVD

-1130 VSPAD
+1130 VSPND
-1135 ITVEETIT
+1135 ITVEE
-1143 PTEETVKVNEEEK
+1143 ETTTQVNEEEK
-1156 LKAKLAATQYELE
+1156 LKAKLASTQYELE
-1169 KSFDKGNQ
+1169 KSFDKGTQ

-1194 IPKFENLLNR
+1194 IPKFENLLNK
-1204 PKDVEQAYSRT
+1204 PKNVESAYSRT

-1228 VEKTVEQPSKTE
+1228 KDVKAEETVEQPSKTE

-1323 EEVVKTPKED
+1323 EEVPKTPKED
-1333 TVKPKLVTKETKTE
+1333 TVKPKSLTKETKTE
-1347 KLPTKKLEKKTDT
+1347 KLPTKKLEKKTET

-1407 ELDEIL
+1407 ELDEII
-1413 EQRKNDKIDTKV
+1413 EQRKNNKIDTKV
-1425 NDTIDDEITGPSDE
+1425 NDNIDDEVTGPSDE

-1450 KKTPELPKSPTK
+1450 RKTPELPKSPTK
-1462 PATPSK
+1462 QTTPSK

-1485 TKKSG
+1485 TKENGK
-1490 EYLSKVLDNVDENTD
+1490 YLSKLFANIDESTD
-1505 PEFAKTVE
+1505 PEFKRTVE
-1513 VIRQLDSKLG
+1513 VLRQIDSNLG
-1523 MISRKSNT
+1523 MITRESNAET
-1531 DSVKKAIENLKTK
+1531 AKKAYNNIVNN
-1544 GVDEEYGRLT
+1544 GVDEEYKRLT
-1554 AQKDGRYINA
+1554 AKKDGEYANH
-1564 YSTEDGFELA
+1564 YTHVNGVELSH
-1574 AMANFYNKIGDKHKA
+1574 MAQFYMQHGDVNKA
-1589 RECMAALQENA
+1589 LECMGAAQDMA
-1600 TNSGRFVQSMAAI
+1600 TNSGRFLQVLGAI
-1613 KMSSPELYATSLIDE
+1613 KASSPELYTLSLIDE
-1628 LSKAYNKISNSRI
+1628 LSKCYKKNVDSNV
-1641 KDPIVKAWISEVER
+1641 KDPLIKAWISEVEK
-1655 KGGVENLLSP
+1655 KGGVENLLTP
-1665 EEYLVMESLITEAFK
+1665 EEYLVMESLVTEAFK
-1680 IDDTDSDAYQ
+1680 IKDTDNDGYE

-1714 ARKLSMMLNVKSLV
+1714 ARRLSMMLSAKALVKNVV
-1728 RNVITPIIGHPIVLT
+1728 TPIIGHPVNLA
-1743 KASVGSVLD
+1743 KSSVGSVLD
-1752 SIVTDMYTY
+1752 SIVTNMYTY

-1773 TKAERKDIQPFI
+1773 TKAERKDIKPFI
-1785 DAAVE
+1785 DKAVE
-1790 KAKLENRLGITTQDG
+1790 RAKLENRLGITTQDG

-1827 LAKVVYGTLN
+1827 LAKAVYGTLN
-1837 TPDQYFYARYF
+1837 ASDQYFYARYF
-1848 EGSLKYQ
+1848 EGSLQYQ
-1855 MRVNNVSEPTAEMIA
+1855 MRANNVNEPTAEMIA

-1948 LDSDNV
+1948 LDDGKV

-1984 ALAKAGLTTGDEDE
+1984 ALAKAGLTTGAEDE
-1998 DKETAEFMKSVGFKP
+1998 DKETAEFMKAVGFKP

-2023 TYDWAQPYTTP
+2023 TYNWAQPYTTP

-2053 IFDEFKQLRKVAR
+2053 IFDEFKQLRKVAA
-2066 DSVLQQTALDT
+2066 DSILQQTALDT
-2077 IKTLFAGDGYGD
+2077 IKTFISGDGYGD
-2089 DDFEDRVW
+2089 DDFEDRLW
-2097 DTIASLPASF
+2097 DTVVSLPASF

-2120 PNQKQVYDKNP
+2120 PNQKQVYNENP
-2131 LKYGINQV
+2131 LKYGINQI
-2139 LNSVPLLKSML
+2139 LNGTPLLKSML
-2150 EDKMNVLGDVPQ
+2150 EDKPNVLGDVPQ

-2174 LADAYINPTNVG
+2174 LFDVYVNPTNVG

-2193 LTKELLDVYNNTGVD
+2193 LTKELLDVYNHTGVD

-2244 GKNLSNI
+2244 GKNLSNAI
-2251 LSELLVNDTYVGLNY
+2251 SELLLNDSYVGLDY
-2266 DDKAELLTTLGRYAK
+2266 DDKAELLKTLGSYARD
-2281 AKAIVDSGYAKSY
+2281 KAIVDSGYAKGY
-2294 SLSNSDYY
+2294 APAKGDYA
-2302 TINKYITRDL
+2302 TINKYMTKGL
-2312 TVANALIYKQV
+2312 SLANALTYKQV
-2323 INKIE
+2323 INKID
-2328 GDKDANG
+2328 GDKDDNG
-2335 ETIKGTK
+2335 ETIKGSK
-2342 QGNKAYAIMQM
+2342 QGKRAYAIMQM

-2366 ITSSKTPE
+2366 ITTSKTPE

-2433 TADYDANGKA
+2433 TADYDANGNA

>member
-1 MGLVYNT
+1 MSYKKLEKDLEKKIKVVAVNDRPITPTNLYAPQIKPRAEFRQLPKKNTPKLNPVTRGLTTAFSTLSTMGDTTLRAGEGLLDLTLGNALVLGSKPIDMLT
-8 KNGTN
+8 GTN
-13 KYELANKTLRKPTDV
+13 LSKKASDLVKTDWVGKLTSQNEYIQDFRYSNPVTNTVDQLASTLTNAALQYKLGILPMAAAYGGQKMQDKLNEGSSYGKAVASGAGTIAAQVLADKAIGGVIKDKTLANKTFFSPFLSNLLKNGGDDAVKATAKETV
-28 PKKKS
+28 
-33 KKKLPKKDNKKVSNS
+33 KKLFKGAGNTLIISGKEWSEETLENVLDKAIDNAIYGTNENILPSVEEFLETGKISALTTILLGAGTDYVNRNYANKIKQDIDTIRSSDKYINGDAETKANLDNYIDNMIKDYHDRFNESEIKKDNVN
-48 NKQKNINYFD
+48 
-58 DGYDFGDI
+58 
-66 TRTAIQLGKNL
+66 
-77 VKAPEN
+77 
-83 FKNGY
+83 
-88 DPGDIIK
+88 
-95 TVGASALDIGAG
+95 
-107 TVKGIMN
+107 
-114 FGESAIADPL
+114 
-124 QYGVAQVSDWMG
+124 
-136 FDKFANAVRE
+136 
-146 NAKQSGVEQT
+146 
-156 FAPIDKLTNR
+156 
-166 YTAIGTT
+166 
-173 GDQISS
+173 
-179 GIGNIIAMS
+179 
-188 NGSGLLKAKGL
+188 
-199 PSKIN
+199 
-204 VGKFAI
+204 
-210 PTTSIAS
+210 
-217 GIGSGMTEAYNN
+217 
-229 GASDGEAWAYGALS
+229 
-243 GLAEGFS
+243 
-250 ESLFGG
+250 
-256 LGERFNLNV
+256 
-265 GEGGLDDFLIKKF
+265 
-278 TDKISNQTL
+278 
-287 RILAESGLKATGEG
+287 
-301 VEEILSG
+301 
-308 VGSAFAKN
+308 
-316 FTYLSEK
+316 
-323 DLKTLIK
+323 K
-330 DENLAEQFIMGTL
+330 DE
-343 TSLISQTPG
+343 
-352 TIQGIRTGTDLVNVK
+352 
-367 SPNDKDL
+367 
-374 PSKDMQKNVPQ
+374 
-385 DNNDD
+385 
-390 TIIDKI
+390 I
-396 NKQTNKNLG
+396 NKQTNKNIG
-405 DAISLSSSVEDLIAR
+405 DAISLSSSTEDLIAR
-420 KTELQDFVDG
+420 KNELQDFVDG
-430 SKKLL
+430 SKQLL
-435 GAVETFYSKK
+435 GSVESFSSKK
-445 ELATITDKYDKEL
+445 ELATITGKYDKEL

-474 QALDAELDSI
+474 KALDAELDSI
-484 SGQINNDL
+484 GGQINKDL

-506 LNEIINKASELD
+506 INEIMNKASELD

-530 KVLQNKKQNFADA
+530 KVLKNKKQNFADA
-543 KKLVDDIND
+543 TKLVNDIND
-552 LLTGENYGKVRI
+552 LLEGENYGKVRI

-610 KNDKVISTAVNK
+610 KNDKVISTAINQ

-632 NIAYTVLH
+632 NVAYTVLH

-679 GKDTQLANQMRKNT
+679 GKDTQLATQMRKNT

-741 QKYFKSPLTK
+741 QHYFKSPLTK

-789 LETAEQLK
+789 IEADEQRQ
-797 KEKAKVKEEKE
+797 KEKAKRQEEKE
-808 LKKLERD
+808 LRKLERD
-815 IKKLEKAEKAEKNN
+815 IKKLEKAEKDI
-829 KKTNKYHEDES
+829 KKAKKYHEDES

-848 LPKKQTGYTH
+848 LPKNGKKTDTFNT
-858 LMKAENLSTIRKK
+858 LMKAEYTKTSQK
-871 QQEEQINKAREEG
+871 QQREEEIKKAREEG
-884 YRQGLKDAGGIS
+884 YRQGFKDAGGVP
-896 QNTREKPANRTTP
+896 QNTREQSANRTKP
-909 IFKEVYAEGK
+909 RFKEVYAEGN

-929 LRDKLNANGVLNDK
+929 FRDKLDKQGVLNDK
-943 DKVRVVELVR
+943 DNARVTELVR

-965 QINAFIELSDY
+965 QINAFIALSEY

-987 ETETTK
+987 ETTK
-993 VNKKEYT
+993 VNKKGDT
-1000 TKDIVNPFALN
+1000 IKDIVNPFALN

-1021 KEDTISDVVNPFML
+1021 KGDTTKDIVQPFTV
-1035 NKEEVETTTTT
+1035 NKEQVETTTTT

-1051 TSKVENIEETTTTE
+1051 TPKVETTTTE
-1065 TTEKTTPK
+1065 TVEKTKPKKTETK
-1073 KKETKKKEPKKKVVD
+1073 KKETKKKVVD
-1088 KVVPKTDVQEVVKSI
+1088 KVIPKTDVQEVVKAI

-1130 VSPAD
+1130 VSPNN
-1135 ITVEETIT
+1135 ITVEEETTT

-1156 LKAKLAATQYELE
+1156 LKAKLESTKYSLE
-1169 KSFDKGNQ
+1169 KLSGDIDK

-1194 IPKFENLLNR
+1194 IPKFENLLNK
-1204 PKDVEQAYSRT
+1204 PKNVEQAYSRT

-1228 VEKTVEQPSKTE
+1228 KDVKIEETVEQPSKTE

-1255 TKVTEL
+1255 TKVTKL

-1281 YNRYLSMGGEKIPQ
+1281 YNRYISMGGEKIPQ
-1295 IESYKNTE
+1295 IESYKNIE

-1309 ESVKSETKKETPKV
+1309 ESVKSETKKEVSKV
-1323 EEVVKTPKED
+1323 EEVPKTPKED
-1333 TVKPKLVTKETKTE
+1333 TVKQKLVTKETKTE
-1347 KLPTKKLEKKTDT
+1347 KLPTKKLEKKTET
-1360 KLTKTQMVS
+1360 KLTKTQMIN

-1396 YKNAGGKVKIA
+1396 YKNVGGNVKIA
-1407 ELDEIL
+1407 ELDEII
-1413 EQRKNDKIDTKV
+1413 EQRKNNKIDTKV
-1425 NDTIDDEITGPSDE
+1425 NDNINDEITGPSDE

-1450 KKTPELPKSPTK
+1450 RKTPELPKSPTK
-1462 PATPSK
+1462 PTTPSK

-1485 TKKSG
+1485 TKEIGTKESG
-1490 EYLSKVLDNVDENTD
+1490 KYLSKVLANVDENTD
-1505 PEFAKTVE
+1505 PNFRKVVE
-1513 VIRQLDSKLG
+1513 VVRQLDSKLG
-1523 MISRKSNT
+1523 MISRESNE
-1531 DSVKKAIENLKTK
+1531 DAVKKAIENLQAK
-1544 GVDEEYGRLT
+1544 GVDEEFGRLT

-1574 AMANFYNKIGDKHKA
+1574 AMANFYKQHGDIHKA
-1589 RECMAALQENA
+1589 RECMSALQETA

-1613 KMSSPELYATSLIDE
+1613 KMSSPELYAMSLIDE
-1628 LSKAYNKISNSRI
+1628 LSKYYNKNVNSRI
-1641 KDPIVKAWISEVER
+1641 KDPIIKAWISEVEK

-1665 EEYLVMESLITEAFK
+1665 EEYMVMESLVTEAFK
-1680 IDDTDSDAYQ
+1680 IDDTDSDGYK

-1702 KMPKKIGEQLMN
+1702 KIPKKIGEQLMS
-1714 ARKLSMMLNVKSLV
+1714 ARRLSMLLNPKTLVK
-1728 RNVITPIIGHPIVLT
+1728 NVVTPIIGHPINLAT
-1743 KASVGSVLD
+1743 ASVGSVYDAL
-1752 SIVTDMYTY
+1752 VTNMYKY
-1761 NGEKLGKTMGNI
+1761 DGEKIGRTMGNI
-1773 TKAERKDIQPFI
+1773 TKAERKNIQPFI
-1785 DAAVE
+1785 DKAVE
-1790 KAKLENRLGITTQDG
+1790 RAKLENKLGITTQDG

-1812 DPFNSDSIIGKVGNR
+1812 DPFNSDSIIGKVSNR
-1827 LAKVVYGTLN
+1827 LAKATYGKYN

-1848 EGSLKYQ
+1848 EGSLTYQ
-1855 MRVNNVSEPTAEMIA
+1855 MRANNVSEPTAEMIA
-1870 IATRDA
+1870 IATADA
-1876 NEHTYKNK
+1876 DAQTYKNK
-1884 NSRLYQQSMKIV
+1884 NSRLYKQSMEIV
-1896 NMLNQVDI
+1896 NMLNKVDV

-1948 LDSDNV
+1948 LDDGKV
-1954 SKEDVLIA
+1954 SKEDILIA
-1962 KHEFVNSMS
+1962 KHEYVKSMS

-1984 ALAKAGLTTGDEDE
+1984 ALAKAGLTTGAEDE
-1998 DKETAEFMKSVGFKP
+1998 DKETAEFMKAVGFKP

-2053 IFDEFKQLRKVAR
+2053 IFDEFKQLRKVAA
-2066 DSVLQQTALDT
+2066 DSVLSITALDT
-2077 IKTLFAGDGYGD
+2077 IKTFISGDGYGD
-2089 DDFEDRVW
+2089 DDFEDRLW

-2120 PNQKQVYDKNP
+2120 PNQKQVHDENP
-2131 LKYGINQV
+2131 LKYSINQI
-2139 LNSVPLLKSML
+2139 LNGTPLLKSML

-2162 KYTGISDNPIVR
+2162 KYTGLSDNPIVR
-2174 LADAYINPTNVG
+2174 LADAYLNPTNVG

-2193 LTKELLDVYNNTGVD
+2193 LTKELLDVYNHTGVD

-2244 GKNLSNI
+2244 GKNLSNAI
-2251 LSELLVNDTYVGLNY
+2251 SELLLNDSYVGLDYNE
-2266 DDKAELLTTLGRYAK
+2266 KAELLKTLGSYARD
-2281 AKAIVDSGYAKSY
+2281 KAIVDSGYAKGYTSTKG
-2294 SLSNSDYY
+2294 DYA
-2302 TINKYITRDL
+2302 TINKYMTKGL
-2312 TVANALIYKQV
+2312 SLANALTYKQI
-2323 INKIE
+2323 INNIE
-2328 GDKDANG
+2328 GDKDDNG
-2335 ETIKGTK
+2335 ETIKGSK
-2342 QGNKAYAIMQM
+2342 QGKRAYAIMQM

-2433 TADYDANGKA
+2433 TADYDANGNA

>member
-1 MGLVYNT
+1 MSYKKLEKDLEKKIKVVAVNDRPIT
-8 KNGTN
+8 PTN
-13 KYELANKTLRKPTDV
+13 LYAPQIKPRAEFRQ
-28 PKKKS
+28 
-33 KKKLPKKDNKKVSNS
+33 LPKKNTPKLNPIQRGLTTVFSPLSIMGDTTLRAGEGLLDLTLGNALILGSKPIDKIAGTNLSKKARDLVETDWVGKLTSQNEYIQDFRYSNPVTNTVDQLS
-48 NKQKNINYFD
+48 STLTNALIQSQVGIVPMALSYGGQKMQDKLNEGSSYGKAVASGAGNIAAQVLAD
-58 DGYDFGDI
+58 K
-66 TRTAIQLGKNL
+66 AIGGL
-77 VKAPEN
+77 VKDKTVAKKTFFSPFLSN
-83 FKNGY
+83 LLKNG
-88 DPGDIIK
+88 GDDAVKATAKETVKKLFKGAGNTLIISGK
-95 TVGASALDIGAG
+95 EWSEETLENVLDKAIDNAIYGTNENVLPSVEEFLETGKISALTTILLGAG
-107 TVKGIMN
+107 TDYANRNYANKIKQDIDTIR
-114 FGESAIADPL
+114 S
-124 QYGVAQVSDWMG
+124 SDTYING
-136 FDKFANAVRE
+136 DAETRANLDAE
-146 NAKQSGVEQT
+146 
-156 FAPIDKLTNR
+156 IDNMIKD
-166 YTAIGTT
+166 YH
-173 GDQISS
+173 D
-179 GIGNIIAMS
+179 
-188 NGSGLLKAKGL
+188 
-199 PSKIN
+199 
-204 VGKFAI
+204 
-210 PTTSIAS
+210 
-217 GIGSGMTEAYNN
+217 
-229 GASDGEAWAYGALS
+229 
-243 GLAEGFS
+243 
-250 ESLFGG
+250 
-256 LGERFNLNV
+256 RFN
-265 GEGGLDDFLIKKF
+265 ESEIKK
-278 TDKISNQTL
+278 DN
-287 RILAESGLKATGEG
+287 
-301 VEEILSG
+301 V
-308 VGSAFAKN
+308 N
-316 FTYLSEK
+316 
-323 DLKTLIK
+323 K
-330 DENLAEQFIMGTL
+330 DE
-343 TSLISQTPG
+343 
-352 TIQGIRTGTDLVNVK
+352 
-367 SPNDKDL
+367 
-374 PSKDMQKNVPQ
+374 
-385 DNNDD
+385 
-390 TIIDKI
+390 I

-405 DAISLSSSVEDLIAR
+405 NAVSLSSSTEDLIAR
-420 KTELQDFVDG
+420 KNELQDFVDG
-430 SKKLL
+430 SKQLL
-435 GAVETFYSKK
+435 GSVETFSSKK
-445 ELATITDKYDKEL
+445 ELATMTDKYDKEL
-458 KAIDAEL
+458 KAINAEL

-474 QALDAELDSI
+474 QALDAELDSV
-484 SGQINNDL
+484 SGQINQDL

-506 LNEIINKASELD
+506 LNEIMNKASELD

-530 KVLQNKKQNFADA
+530 KVLKNKKQNFADA
-543 KKLVDDIND
+543 TKLVNDIND
-552 LLTGENYGKVRI
+552 LLEGENYGKVRI

-610 KNDKVISTAVNK
+610 KNDKVISTAVNQ

-632 NIAYTVLH
+632 NVAYTVLH

-741 QKYFKSPLTK
+741 QHYFKSPLTK

-779 LGYNPIEKKK
+779 IGYNPIEKKK
-789 LETAEQLK
+789 IETKEQRQ
-797 KEKAKVKEEKE
+797 KEKEKLQEEKE
-808 LKKLERD
+808 LRKLERD
-815 IKKLEKAEKAEKNN
+815 IKKLEKAEKDN
-829 KKTNKYHEDES
+829 KKAKKYHEDES

-848 LPKKQTGYTH
+848 LPKKEKTDTFNT
-858 LMKAENLSTIRKK
+858 LMKAEYTKTSQK
-871 QQEEQINKAREEG
+871 QQREEEIKKAREEG
-884 YRQGLKDAGGIS
+884 YRQGFKDAGGTP
-896 QNTREKPANRTTP
+896 QNTREQSANRTKP
-909 IFKEVYAEGK
+909 RFKEVYAEGN

-929 LRDKLNANGVLNDK
+929 FGDKLDKQGVLNDK
-943 DKVRVVELVR
+943 DNARVTELVR
-953 QVNESKLDLSDD
+953 QVNESKLDLNDD
-965 QINAFIELSDY
+965 QINAFIALSDY
-976 IDKSKVKKPKT
+976 IDKSKVKKPK
-987 ETETTK
+987 TETTK

-1011 EDVDTTKVSK
+1011 EDENTTKVSEK
-1021 KEDTISDVVNPFML
+1021 GDTIKDIVQPFTV
-1035 NKEEVETTTTT
+1035 NKEQVETTTTPT
-1046 PEPEN
+1046 EPEN
-1051 TSKVENIEETTTTE
+1051 TPKVETTTTE

-1073 KKETKKKEPKKKVVD
+1073 KTETKKKEPKKKVVD
-1088 KVVPKTDVQEVVKSI
+1088 KVVPKTDVQEVVKAI

-1130 VSPAD
+1130 VSPND
-1135 ITVEETIT
+1135 ITVEE
-1143 PTEETVKVNEEEK
+1143 ETTTQVNEEEK
-1156 LKAKLAATQYELE
+1156 LKAKLASTQYELE
-1169 KSFDKGNQ
+1169 KSFDNGKQ

-1194 IPKFENLLNR
+1194 IPKFENLLNK
-1204 PKDVEQAYSRT
+1204 PKNVEQAYSRT

-1228 VEKTVEQPSKTE
+1228 VEKTVEQPTKTK

-1255 TKVTEL
+1255 TKITDL
-1261 EQKIKSNKKLEQ
+1261 EQKIKSNKKLQQ

-1281 YNRYLSMGGEKIPQ
+1281 YDRYLSMGGEKIPQ
-1295 IESYKNTE
+1295 VESYKNNE
-1303 LNTILE
+1303 LNTILT
-1309 ESVKSETKKETPKV
+1309 ETKKETPKV
-1323 EEVVKTPKED
+1323 EEVPKTPKED
-1333 TVKPKLVTKETKTE
+1333 TVKPKVVTKETKTE
-1347 KLPTKKLEKKTDT
+1347 KLPTKKLEKKTET
-1360 KLTKTQMVS
+1360 KLNKTQMVS

-1407 ELDEIL
+1407 ELDEII
-1413 EQRKNDKIDTKV
+1413 EQRKNNNVDTKV
-1425 NDTIDDEITGPSDE
+1425 NDNVDNEITGPSDE
-1439 ELRQLEEKLTI
+1439 ELKQLEEKLTI
-1450 KKTPELPKSPTK
+1450 RKTPELPKKQTGM
-1462 PATPSK
+1462 SK
-1468 DEFFA
+1468 DELFA
-1473 KLRGVGFKFDVG
+1473 KLRGDGFKFDVG
-1485 TKKSG
+1485 TKESG

-1505 PEFAKTVE
+1505 PNFTKTVE
-1513 VIRQLDSKLG
+1513 VVRQLDSKLG
-1523 MISRKSNT
+1523 MISRKTNT
-1531 DSVKKAIENLKTK
+1531 ESVKKAIENLETR

-1554 AQKDGRYINA
+1554 AQKDGKYLNA

-1574 AMANFYNKIGDKHKA
+1574 AMANFYNQIGDKHKA
-1589 RECMAALQENA
+1589 HECMAALQENI
-1600 TNSGRFVQSMAAI
+1600 TNSARAVQSMAAI
-1613 KMSSPELYATSLIDE
+1613 KMSSPELYATSLIDQ
-1628 LSKAYNKISNSRI
+1628 LSKYYKKNVDSNV
-1641 KDPIVKAWISEVER
+1641 KDPIIKAWISEVEK

-1665 EEYLVMESLITEAFK
+1665 EEYLVMESLVTEAFK
-1680 IDDTDSDAYQ
+1680 IDDTDSDAYK
-1690 QRIALANKIVAD
+1690 QRIALAEKIVAD

-1714 ARKLSMMLNVKSLV
+1714 ARRLSMMLSAKSAV
-1728 RNVITPIIGHPIVLT
+1728 RNVVTPTIGHAVNLA
-1743 KASVGSVLD
+1743 KYSVGSVLD

-1761 NGEKLGKTMGNI
+1761 DGEKLGRTMGNI
-1773 TKAERKDIQPFI
+1773 TKSERKHIQPFI
-1785 DAAVE
+1785 DKAVE

-1812 DPFNSDSIIGKVGNR
+1812 DPFNSDSIIGKIGNR
-1827 LAKVVYGTLN
+1827 LAKTVYGTLN
-1837 TPDQYFYARYF
+1837 VPDQYFYARYF
-1848 EGSLKYQ
+1848 KGSLQYQ
-1855 MRVNNVSEPTAEMIA
+1855 MRANNVSEPTAEMIA

-1876 NEHTYKNK
+1876 NEQTYKNK
-1884 NSRLYQQSMKIV
+1884 NSRLYKKSMEII
-1896 NMLNQVDI
+1896 NILNKADI

-1922 IASLAVH
+1922 LASLAVH

-1948 LDSDNV
+1948 LDNDKV

-1971 QATVGSLMFVAAT
+1971 QATVGSLMFVAAHL
-1984 ALAKAGLTTGDEDE
+1984 LAKAGLTTGDEDE

-2013 YSFKI
+2013 YSFKV

-2053 IFDEFKQLRKVAR
+2053 IFDEFKQLRKVAA
-2066 DSVLQQTALDT
+2066 DSILQQTALDT
-2077 IKTLFAGDGYGD
+2077 IKTFISGDGYGD
-2089 DDFEDRVW
+2089 DDFEDRLW
-2097 DTIASLPASF
+2097 DTVASLPASF
-2107 IPGIVKQTADFID
+2107 IPGVVKQTADFID
-2120 PNQKQVYDKNP
+2120 PNQKQVHDENP

-2139 LNSVPLLKSML
+2139 LNGVPLLKSML
-2150 EDKMNVLGDVPQ
+2150 EDKMNVLGEVPQ

-2174 LADAYINPTNVG
+2174 LLDVYINPTNVG

-2244 GKNLSNI
+2244 GKNLSNAI
-2251 LSELLVNDTYVGLNY
+2251 SELLLNDSYIGLDY
-2266 DDKAELLTTLGRYAK
+2266 DEKAELLKTLGSYARD
-2281 AKAIVDSGYAKSY
+2281 KAIVDSGYAKGY
-2294 SLSNSDYY
+2294 SPTNGDYA
-2302 TINKYITRDL
+2302 TINKYMTRGL
-2312 TVANALIYKQV
+2312 SLANALTYKQI

-2328 GDKDANG
+2328 GDKDDNG
-2335 ETIKGTK
+2335 ETIKGSK

-2366 ITSSKTPE
+2366 ITTSKTPE

-2433 TADYDANGKA
+2433 TADYDANGNA

>member
-1 MGLVYNT
+1 MSYKKLEKDLEKKLKVVAVNGKPITPTSVSAPQIKPRVEFRQLPKKNTPKINPITRGLTTAFSTLSTMGDTALRAGEGLFDATIGNKLILGTKYIDNIAGTNLSDEAIKLVKTDWAGKLTSQNEFIQDFRYGNPVTNTVDQLAPTITNALIQSQVGILPMALSYGGQKMQDKLNEGSTYGKAVASGAGTIAAQVIADKAIGGLVKDKT
-8 KNGTN
+8 I
-13 KYELANKTLRKPTDV
+13 ANKTFFSPFLSNLLKNGGDDAVKATAKENV
-28 PKKKS
+28 
-33 KKKLPKKDNKKVSNS
+33 KKLFKGAGNTLIISGKEWGEETLENVLDKAIDN
-48 NKQKNINYFD
+48 
-58 DGYDFGDI
+58 
-66 TRTAIQLGKNL
+66 AIYGKN
-77 VKAPEN
+77 EN
-83 FKNGY
+83 ILPSVDEFLQTGK
-88 DPGDIIK
+88 I
-95 TVGASALDIGAG
+95 SALTTIILGA
-107 TVKGIMN
+107 TT
-114 FGESAIADPL
+114 D
-124 QYGVAQVSDWMG
+124 Y
-136 FDKFANAVRE
+136 
-146 NAKQSGVEQT
+146 
-156 FAPIDKLTNR
+156 TNR
-166 YTAIGTT
+166 NYANKIKQDIDTIRSSDKYIN
-173 GDQISS
+173 GD
-179 GIGNIIAMS
+179 AET
-188 NGSGLLKAKGL
+188 KANLDNYIDNMIK
-199 PSKIN
+199 N
-204 VGKFAI
+204 
-210 PTTSIAS
+210 
-217 GIGSGMTEAYNN
+217 YH
-229 GASDGEAWAYGALS
+229 
-243 GLAEGFS
+243 
-250 ESLFGG
+250 
-256 LGERFNLNV
+256 ERFN
-265 GEGGLDDFLIKKF
+265 ESEIKK
-278 TDKISNQTL
+278 NN
-287 RILAESGLKATGEG
+287 
-301 VEEILSG
+301 V
-308 VGSAFAKN
+308 N
-316 FTYLSEK
+316 
-323 DLKTLIK
+323 K
-330 DENLAEQFIMGTL
+330 DE
-343 TSLISQTPG
+343 
-352 TIQGIRTGTDLVNVK
+352 
-367 SPNDKDL
+367 
-374 PSKDMQKNVPQ
+374 
-385 DNNDD
+385 
-390 TIIDKI
+390 I

-405 DAISLSSSVEDLIAR
+405 NAISLSSSTEDLIAR
-420 KTELQDFVDG
+420 KTELKDFVDG
-430 SKKLL
+430 SKQLL
-435 GAVETFYSKK
+435 GSVETFSSKK

-474 QALDAELDSI
+474 KALDAELDSI
-484 SGQINNDL
+484 SGQINKDL

-506 LNEIINKASELD
+506 LNEIMNRASELD

-543 KKLVDDIND
+543 RQLVNDIND
-552 LLTGENYGKVRI
+552 LLEGENYGKVRI
-564 ATPDTA
+564 ATPDTT

-610 KNDKVISTAVNK
+610 KNDKVISTAINQ

-632 NIAYTVLH
+632 NVAYTVLH

-657 FMTYIKNTT
+657 FMAYIKNTT

-741 QKYFKSPLTK
+741 QNYFKSPLTK

-789 LETAEQLK
+789 IEADEQRK
-797 KEKAKVKEEKE
+797 QEKAKLQEEKE
-808 LKKLERD
+808 LRKLERD
-815 IKKLEKAEKAEKNN
+815 IKKLEKAEKDN
-829 KKTNKYHEDES
+829 KKVKKYYEDES

-848 LPKKQTGYTH
+848 LPKNDKKTDTFNT
-858 LMKAENLSTIRKK
+858 LMKAEYTKTSQK
-871 QQEEQINKAREEG
+871 QQREEEIKKAREEG
-884 YRQGLKDAGGIS
+884 YRQGFKDAGGVL
-896 QNTREKPANRTTP
+896 QNTREQSANRTKP
-909 IFKEVYAEGK
+909 RFKEVYAEGT
-919 FRNLKGKLTE
+919 FINLKGKLTE
-929 LRDKLNANGVLNDK
+929 FRDKLDRQGVLNDK
-943 DKVRVVELVR
+943 DNARVTELVR

-965 QINAFIELSDY
+965 QINAFIQLSDY

-987 ETETTK
+987 ETTK
-993 VNKKEYT
+993 VNKKGDT
-1000 TKDIVNPFALN
+1000 IKDIVNPFALN

-1021 KEDTISDVVNPFML
+1021 KGDTIQDIVQPFTV
-1035 NKEEVETTTTT
+1035 NKETVETTTTT

-1051 TSKVENIEETTTTE
+1051 TPKVETTTTE

-1073 KKETKKKEPKKKVVD
+1073 KTETKKKEPKKKVVD

-1109 FASDIVVA
+1109 FASDIIVA

-1130 VSPAD
+1130 VSPND
-1135 ITVEETIT
+1135 ITVEEIT

-1156 LKAKLAATQYELE
+1156 LKAKLASTQYELE
-1169 KSFDKGNQ
+1169 KSFDNGKQ

-1204 PKDVEQAYSRT
+1204 PKNVESAYSRT

-1228 VEKTVEQPSKTE
+1228 KDIKVEETVEQPSKTE
-1240 KDIKAETDKEVNYLK
+1240 KDIKAETDKEVNHLK

-1281 YNRYLSMGGEKIPQ
+1281 YNRYLSMGGEKLPQ

-1309 ESVKSETKKETPKV
+1309 ESVKSETKKEAPKV
-1323 EEVVKTPKED
+1323 EEVPK
-1333 TVKPKLVTKETKTE
+1333 PLTKETKTE
-1347 KLPTKKLEKKTDT
+1347 KLPTKKLEKKTET

-1396 YKNAGGKVKIA
+1396 YKNAGGNVKIA
-1407 ELDEIL
+1407 ELDEII
-1413 EQRKNDKIDTKV
+1413 EQRKNNNVDTKV
-1425 NDTIDDEITGPSDE
+1425 NDNIDDEITGPSDE

-1450 KKTPELPKSPTK
+1450 RKKPELPKSPTK
-1462 PATPSK
+1462 PTTPSK

-1485 TKKSG
+1485 TKESG
-1490 EYLSKVLDNVDENTD
+1490 KYLSKVLDNVDENTD

-1513 VIRQLDSKLG
+1513 VVGQLDSKLG
-1523 MISRKSNT
+1523 MISRKSNA

-1554 AQKDGRYINA
+1554 AQKDGRYINV

-1574 AMANFYNKIGDKHKA
+1574 AMANFYKQQGDEHKA
-1589 RECMAALQENA
+1589 RECMAALQENG

-1613 KMSSPELYATSLIDE
+1613 KMSSPELYATSLIDQ
-1628 LSKAYNKISNSRI
+1628 LSKYYKKNVDSNVN
-1641 KDPIVKAWISEVER
+1641 DPIIKAWISEVEK

-1665 EEYLVMESLITEAFK
+1665 EEYMVMESLVTEAFK
-1680 IDDTDSDAYQ
+1680 IDDTDSDAYK

-1702 KMPKKIGEQLMN
+1702 KMPKKIGEQLMS
-1714 ARKLSMMLNVKSLV
+1714 ARRLSMLLNPKTLVK
-1728 RNVITPIIGHPIVLT
+1728 NVVTPIIGHPINLAT
-1743 KASVGSVLD
+1743 ASVGSVYDAL
-1752 SIVTDMYTY
+1752 VTNMYKY
-1761 NGEKLGKTMGNI
+1761 DGEKIGRTMGNI
-1773 TKAERKDIQPFI
+1773 TEEERNKIQPFI
-1785 DAAVE
+1785 DKAVE
-1790 KAKLENRLGITTQDG
+1790 RAKLENKLGITTQDG

-1812 DPFNSDSIIGKVGNR
+1812 DPFNSNSIIGRVGNR
-1827 LAKVVYGTLN
+1827 LAKATYGKYN

-1848 EGSLKYQ
+1848 EGSLQYQ
-1855 MRVNNVSEPTAEMIA
+1855 MRANNVSEPTAGMIA
-1870 IATRDA
+1870 IATADA
-1876 NEHTYKNK
+1876 DAQTYKNK
-1884 NSRLYQQSMKIV
+1884 NSRLYKQSMEIV
-1896 NMLNQVDI
+1896 NMLNKVDI
-1904 DGFRLGDVLAP
+1904 DGVRLGDVLAP

-1948 LDSDNV
+1948 LDSDKV
-1954 SKEDVLIA
+1954 SKEDILIA
-1962 KHEFVNSMS
+1962 KHEYVKSMS

-1984 ALAKAGLTTGDEDE
+1984 ALAKAGLTTGAEDE
-1998 DKETAEFMKSVGFKP
+1998 DKETAEFMKAVGFKP

-2018 GGKYI
+2018 GGKYV

-2053 IFDEFKQLRKVAR
+2053 IFDEFKQLRKVAA
-2066 DSVLQQTALDT
+2066 DSILQQTALDT
-2077 IKTLFAGDGYGD
+2077 IKTFISGDGYGD
-2089 DDFEDRVW
+2089 DDFEDRLW
-2097 DTIASLPASF
+2097 DTVVSLPASF

-2120 PNQKQVYDKNP
+2120 PNQKQVYDENP
-2131 LKYGINQV
+2131 LKYGINQI
-2139 LNSVPLLKSML
+2139 LNGTPLLKSML
-2150 EDKMNVLGDVPQ
+2150 EDKTNVLGDVPQ

-2174 LADAYINPTNVG
+2174 LADAYLNPTNVG
-2186 SDTSKQY
+2186 SDTSNQY

-2244 GKNLSNI
+2244 GKNLSNAI
-2251 LSELLVNDTYVGLNY
+2251 SELLLNDSYVGLNY
-2266 DDKAELLTTLGRYAK
+2266 DEKAELLKTLGSYARD
-2281 AKAIVDSGYAKSY
+2281 KAIVDSGYAKGY
-2294 SLSNSDYY
+2294 SPTNGDYA
-2302 TINKYITRDL
+2302 TINKYMTKGL
-2312 TVANALIYKQV
+2312 SLANALTYKQI
-2323 INKIE
+2323 INKID
-2328 GDKDANG
+2328 GDKDENG
-2335 ETIKGTK
+2335 ETIKGSK
-2342 QGNKAYAIMQM
+2342 QGNRAYAIMQM

-2366 ITSSKTPE
+2366 ITTSKTPE

-2384 LPQYQSYFAMNK
+2384 LPQYQSYFALNK

-2433 TADYDANGKA
+2433 TADYDANGNA

-2468 YLLRNAG
+2468 YLLRTAG

>member
-1 MGLVYNT
+1 MSYKKLEKDLEKKLKVVAVNGKPITPTSVSAPQIKPRAEFRQLPKKNTPKLNPVTRGLTTAFSTLSTMGDTALRAGEGLFDATIGNKLILGT
-8 KNGTN
+8 KYIDDIAGTN
-13 KYELANKTLRKPTDV
+13 LSDEAIKLIKTDWAGKLTSQNEFIQDFRYSNPVSNTIDQLAPTITNALIQSQVGIVPMALSYGGQKMQEKLNEGSSYGKAVASGVGTIAAQVIADKAIGGVIKDKTLANKTFFSPFLSNLLKNGGDDAVKATAKETV
-28 PKKKS
+28 
-33 KKKLPKKDNKKVSNS
+33 KKLFKGAGNTLIISGKEWSEETLENVLDKAIDNAIYGTNENILPSVEEFLETGKISALTTILLGAGTDYTNRNYANKIKQDIDTIRSSDKYINGDAETKANLNNYIDNMIKDYHDRFNESEIKKDNVN
-48 NKQKNINYFD
+48 
-58 DGYDFGDI
+58 
-66 TRTAIQLGKNL
+66 
-77 VKAPEN
+77 
-83 FKNGY
+83 
-88 DPGDIIK
+88 
-95 TVGASALDIGAG
+95 
-107 TVKGIMN
+107 
-114 FGESAIADPL
+114 
-124 QYGVAQVSDWMG
+124 
-136 FDKFANAVRE
+136 
-146 NAKQSGVEQT
+146 
-156 FAPIDKLTNR
+156 
-166 YTAIGTT
+166 
-173 GDQISS
+173 
-179 GIGNIIAMS
+179 
-188 NGSGLLKAKGL
+188 
-199 PSKIN
+199 
-204 VGKFAI
+204 
-210 PTTSIAS
+210 
-217 GIGSGMTEAYNN
+217 
-229 GASDGEAWAYGALS
+229 
-243 GLAEGFS
+243 
-250 ESLFGG
+250 
-256 LGERFNLNV
+256 
-265 GEGGLDDFLIKKF
+265 
-278 TDKISNQTL
+278 
-287 RILAESGLKATGEG
+287 
-301 VEEILSG
+301 
-308 VGSAFAKN
+308 
-316 FTYLSEK
+316 
-323 DLKTLIK
+323 K
-330 DENLAEQFIMGTL
+330 DE
-343 TSLISQTPG
+343 
-352 TIQGIRTGTDLVNVK
+352 
-367 SPNDKDL
+367 
-374 PSKDMQKNVPQ
+374 
-385 DNNDD
+385 
-390 TIIDKI
+390 I

-405 DAISLSSSVEDLIAR
+405 DAISLSSSTEDLIAR
-420 KTELQDFVDG
+420 KNELKDFVDG

-435 GAVETFYSKK
+435 GSVESFSSKK
-445 ELATITDKYDKEL
+445 ELATITGKYDKEL

-474 QALDAELDSI
+474 QALDAELESV
-484 SGQINNDL
+484 SGQINKDL

-543 KKLVDDIND
+543 RKLVNDIND
-552 LLTGENYGKVRI
+552 LLEGENYGKVRI

-610 KNDKVISTAVNK
+610 KNDKVISTAINQ

-632 NIAYTVLH
+632 NVAYTVLH

-730 NYIKDVIDAVS
+730 NYIKDVIDTVS
-741 QKYFKSPLTK
+741 QHYFKSPLTK

-789 LETAEQLK
+789 IEADEQRK
-797 KEKAKVKEEKE
+797 QEKAKRQEEKE
-808 LKKLERD
+808 LRKLERD
-815 IKKLEKAEKAEKNN
+815 IKKLEKAEKDS
-829 KKTNKYHEDES
+829 KKAKKYHEDES

-848 LPKKQTGYTH
+848 LPKNDKKTNTFNT
-858 LMKAENLSTIRKK
+858 LMKADYTRTLQK
-871 QQEEQINKAREEG
+871 QQREEEIRKAREEG
-884 YRQGLKDAGGIS
+884 YRQGFKDAGGTP
-896 QNTREKPANRTTP
+896 QNTREQSANRTKP
-909 IFKEVYAEGK
+909 RFKEVYAEGN

-929 LRDKLNANGVLNDK
+929 FRDKLDRQGVLNDK
-943 DKVRVVELVR
+943 DNARVTELVR

-965 QINAFIELSDY
+965 QINAFIELSEY

-987 ETETTK
+987 EITK
-993 VNKKEYT
+993 VNKKGDT
-1000 TKDIVNPFALN
+1000 IKDIVNPFALN
-1011 EDVDTTKVSK
+1011 EDVDTTKVNK
-1021 KEDTISDVVNPFML
+1021 KGDTIKDIVQPFTV
-1035 NKEEVETTTTT
+1035 NKEQVETTTTT
-1046 PEPEN
+1046 EN
-1051 TSKVENIEETTTTE
+1051 TSKVETTTTE

-1073 KKETKKKEPKKKVVD
+1073 KTDTKKKEPKKKVLD

-1130 VSPAD
+1130 VSPND
-1135 ITVEETIT
+1135 ITVEEEIT
-1143 PTEETVKVNEEEK
+1143 PTEETVEVNEEEK
-1156 LKAKLAATQYELE
+1156 LKAKLESTRYSLE
-1169 KSFDKGNQ
+1169 KSFDNGKQ
-1177 QENID
+1177 EENID

-1194 IPKFENLLNR
+1194 IPKFENLLNK
-1204 PKDVEQAYSRT
+1204 PKDVESAYSRT

-1228 VEKTVEQPSKTE
+1228 KDVKVEETVEQPSKTE
-1240 KDIKAETDKEVNYLK
+1240 KDIKAENDKDINYLK

-1309 ESVKSETKKETPKV
+1309 ESVKSETKKEVSKV
-1323 EEVVKTPKED
+1323 EEVPKTPKEV
-1333 TVKPKLVTKETKTE
+1333 TVKAKPLTKETTTE
-1347 KLPTKKLEKKTDT
+1347 KLPTKKLEKKTET

-1407 ELDEIL
+1407 ELDEII
-1413 EQRKNDKIDTKV
+1413 EQRKNNKIDTKV
-1425 NDTIDDEITGPSDE
+1425 NDNIDDEITGPSDE

-1450 KKTPELPKSPTK
+1450 RKTPELPKSPTK
-1462 PATPSK
+1462 PTTPSK

-1485 TKKSG
+1485 TKESG

-1513 VIRQLDSKLG
+1513 VVRQLDSKLG
-1523 MISRKSNT
+1523 MISRKSNA

-1554 AQKDGRYINA
+1554 AQKDGKYINA

-1574 AMANFYNKIGDKHKA
+1574 AMANFYNQIGDKHKA
-1589 RECMAALQENA
+1589 RECMSALQETA

-1628 LSKAYNKISNSRI
+1628 LLKYYDKNVNSRI
-1641 KDPIVKAWISEVER
+1641 KDPIIKAWISEVEK

-1665 EEYLVMESLITEAFK
+1665 EEYMVMESLVTEAFK
-1680 IDDTDSDAYQ
+1680 IDDTDSDGYK

-1702 KMPKKIGEQLMN
+1702 KMPKKIGEQLMS
-1714 ARKLSMMLNVKSLV
+1714 ARRLSMLLNPKTLVK
-1728 RNVITPIIGHPIVLT
+1728 NVVTPIIGHPINLAT
-1743 KASVGSVLD
+1743 ASVGSVYDAL
-1752 SIVTDMYTY
+1752 VTNMYKY
-1761 NGEKLGKTMGNI
+1761 DGEKLGKTMGNI

-1785 DAAVE
+1785 DKAVE
-1790 KAKLENRLGITTQDG
+1790 RAKLENKLGITTQDG

-1812 DPFNSDSIIGKVGNR
+1812 DPFNSDSIIGKVSNR
-1827 LAKVVYGTLN
+1827 LAKTTYGKYN

-1848 EGSLKYQ
+1848 EGSLQYQ
-1855 MRVNNVSEPTAEMIA
+1855 MRANNVSEPTAEMIA
-1870 IATRDA
+1870 IATADA
-1876 NEHTYKNK
+1876 DAQTYKNK
-1884 NSRLYQQSMKIV
+1884 NSRLYKQSMEIV
-1896 NMLNQVDI
+1896 NMLNKADI

-1943 KFKSM
+1943 NFKSM
-1948 LDSDNV
+1948 LDSDKV
-1954 SKEDVLIA
+1954 SKEDILIA
-1962 KHEFVNSMS
+1962 KHEYVKSMS
-1971 QATVGSLMFVAAT
+1971 QATVGSLMFVAAHL
-1984 ALAKAGLTTGDEDE
+1984 LAKAGLTTGAEDE
-1998 DKETAEFMKSVGFKP
+1998 DKETAEFMKAVGFKP
-2013 YSFKI
+2013 YSFKV

-2053 IFDEFKQLRKVAR
+2053 IFDEFKQLRKVAA
-2066 DSVLQQTALDT
+2066 DSVLSMTALDT
-2077 IKTLFAGDGYGD
+2077 IKTFISGDGYGD
-2089 DDFEDRVW
+2089 DDFEDRLW
-2097 DTIASLPASF
+2097 DTVVSLPASF

-2120 PNQKQVYDKNP
+2120 PNQKQVHDENP
-2131 LKYGINQV
+2131 LKYGINQII
-2139 LNSVPLLKSML
+2139 NGTPLLKSML

-2174 LADAYINPTNVG
+2174 LFDTYVNPTNVG

-2193 LTKELLDVYNNTGVD
+2193 LTKELLDVYNHTGVD
-2208 SILPTRVK
+2208 SILPTHVK
-2216 TVISYTVDGKKMDVK
+2216 NVISYTVDGKKMDVK

-2244 GKNLSNI
+2244 GKNLSNAI
-2251 LSELLVNDTYVGLNY
+2251 SELLLNDSYVGLDY
-2266 DDKAELLTTLGRYAK
+2266 DEKAELLKTLGSYARD
-2281 AKAIVDSGYAKSY
+2281 KAIVDSGYAKGY
-2294 SLSNSDYY
+2294 TPTNGDYA
-2302 TINKYITRDL
+2302 TINKYMTKGL
-2312 TVANALIYKQV
+2312 SLANALTYKQI

-2328 GDKDANG
+2328 GDKDDNG
-2335 ETIKGTK
+2335 ETIKGSK
-2342 QGNKAYAIMQM
+2342 QGKRAYAIMQM
-2353 DISDSQKNAMLSL
+2353 DISDYQKNAMLSL

-2433 TADYDANGKA
+2433 TADYDANGNA

>member
-1 MGLVYNT
+1 MSYKKLEKDLEKKIKVVAVNDRPITPTNLYAPQIKPRAEFRQLPKKNTPKLNAFDRSLATIHSTLSTMGDTTLRAGEGLLDATLGNALVLGSKPIDMLT
-8 KNGTN
+8 GTN
-13 KYELANKTLRKPTDV
+13 LSKKASDLVKTDWAGKLTSQNEFIQDFRYSNPVTNTVDQLASTLTNALIQSRVGILPMAAAYGGQKMQEKLNEGSSYGKAVASGAGNMAAQVIADKAIGGVIKDKTLANKTFFSPFLSNLLKNGGDDAVKATAKETV
-28 PKKKS
+28 
-33 KKKLPKKDNKKVSNS
+33 KKLFKGAGNTLIISGKEWSEETLENVLDKAIDNAIYGTNENILPSVEEFLETGKISALTTILLGAGTDYTNRNYANKIKQDIDTIRSSDKYINGDAETKANLDNYIDNMIKDYHDRFNESEIKKDNVN
-48 NKQKNINYFD
+48 
-58 DGYDFGDI
+58 
-66 TRTAIQLGKNL
+66 
-77 VKAPEN
+77 
-83 FKNGY
+83 
-88 DPGDIIK
+88 
-95 TVGASALDIGAG
+95 
-107 TVKGIMN
+107 
-114 FGESAIADPL
+114 
-124 QYGVAQVSDWMG
+124 
-136 FDKFANAVRE
+136 
-146 NAKQSGVEQT
+146 
-156 FAPIDKLTNR
+156 
-166 YTAIGTT
+166 
-173 GDQISS
+173 
-179 GIGNIIAMS
+179 
-188 NGSGLLKAKGL
+188 
-199 PSKIN
+199 
-204 VGKFAI
+204 
-210 PTTSIAS
+210 
-217 GIGSGMTEAYNN
+217 
-229 GASDGEAWAYGALS
+229 
-243 GLAEGFS
+243 
-250 ESLFGG
+250 
-256 LGERFNLNV
+256 
-265 GEGGLDDFLIKKF
+265 
-278 TDKISNQTL
+278 
-287 RILAESGLKATGEG
+287 
-301 VEEILSG
+301 
-308 VGSAFAKN
+308 
-316 FTYLSEK
+316 
-323 DLKTLIK
+323 K
-330 DENLAEQFIMGTL
+330 DE
-343 TSLISQTPG
+343 
-352 TIQGIRTGTDLVNVK
+352 
-367 SPNDKDL
+367 
-374 PSKDMQKNVPQ
+374 
-385 DNNDD
+385 
-390 TIIDKI
+390 I

-405 DAISLSSSVEDLIAR
+405 NAISLSSSTEDLIAR
-420 KTELQDFVDG
+420 KNELKDFVDG
-430 SKKLL
+430 SKQLL
-435 GAVETFYSKK
+435 GSVESFSNKK
-445 ELATITDKYDKEL
+445 ELATITGKYDKEL
-458 KAIDAEL
+458 KSIDAEL

-484 SGQINNDL
+484 SGQINKDL

-506 LNEIINKASELD
+506 LNEIMNKASELD

-543 KKLVDDIND
+543 RQLVNDIND
-552 LLTGENYGKVRI
+552 LLEGENYGKVRI

-610 KNDKVISTAVNK
+610 KNDKVISTAINQ

-632 NIAYTVLH
+632 NVAYTVLH

-723 SLFKRVI
+723 SLFKRII
-730 NYIKDVIDAVS
+730 NYIKDVIDSVS
-741 QKYFKSPLTK
+741 QRYFKSPLTK

-789 LETAEQLK
+789 IEAKEQRQ
-797 KEKAKVKEEKE
+797 KEKAKLQEEKE
-808 LKKLERD
+808 LRKLERD
-815 IKKLEKAEKAEKNN
+815 IKKLEKAEKDS
-829 KKTNKYHEDES
+829 KKAKKYHEDES

-848 LPKKQTGYTH
+848 LPKNGKKTDTFNT
-858 LMKAENLSTIRKK
+858 LMKAEYTKTSQK
-871 QQEEQINKAREEG
+871 QQREEEIRKAREEG
-884 YRQGLKDAGGIS
+884 YRQGFKDAGGTP
-896 QNTREKPANRTTP
+896 QNTREQSANRNKP
-909 IFKEVYAEGK
+909 RFKEVYAEGT

-929 LRDKLNANGVLNDK
+929 FRDKLNNNGVLNEK
-943 DKVRVVELVR
+943 DKTKVTELVR

-965 QINAFIELSDY
+965 QINAFIQLSDY

-987 ETETTK
+987 ETTK
-993 VNKKEYT
+993 VNKKGNT
-1000 TKDIVNPFALN
+1000 IKDIVNPFALN
-1011 EDVDTTKVSK
+1011 EDVDNTKVSK
-1021 KEDTISDVVNPFML
+1021 KGDTIQDIVQPFTV
-1035 NKEEVETTTTT
+1035 NKETVETTTTT

-1051 TSKVENIEETTTTE
+1051 TPKVETTTTE

-1073 KKETKKKEPKKKVVD
+1073 KTETKKKVVD
-1088 KVVPKTDVQEVVKSI
+1088 KIVPKTDVQEVVKSI

-1130 VSPAD
+1130 VSPND

-1143 PTEETVKVNEEEK
+1143 PTEETTTQVNEEEK
-1156 LKAKLAATQYELE
+1156 LKAKLESTRYSLE
-1169 KSFDKGNQ
+1169 KLSGDIDK

-1204 PKDVEQAYSRT
+1204 PKDVESAYSRT

-1228 VEKTVEQPSKTE
+1228 KDVKVEETVEQPSKTE
-1240 KDIKAETDKEVNYLK
+1240 KDIKAKTDKEVNYLK

-1309 ESVKSETKKETPKV
+1309 KSVKSETKKEVSKV
-1323 EEVVKTPKED
+1323 EEVPKTPKED
-1333 TVKPKLVTKETKTE
+1333 TVKPKPLIKETKTE
-1347 KLPTKKLEKKTDT
+1347 KLPTKKLEKKTET

-1407 ELDEIL
+1407 ELDEII

-1425 NDTIDDEITGPSDE
+1425 NDNIDDEITGPSDE

-1450 KKTPELPKSPTK
+1450 RKTPELPKKQTGM
-1462 PATPSK
+1462 SK
-1468 DEFFA
+1468 DALFA
-1473 KLRGVGFKFDVG
+1473 KLRGDGFKFDVG
-1485 TKKSG
+1485 TKESG
-1490 EYLSKVLDNVDENTD
+1490 KYLSKVLDNVDENTD
-1505 PEFAKTVE
+1505 PEFSKTVE
-1513 VIRQLDSKLG
+1513 VVRQLDSKLG
-1523 MISRKSNT
+1523 MISRKSNA

-1554 AQKDGRYINA
+1554 AQKDGKYINA

-1574 AMANFYNKIGDKHKA
+1574 AMANFYNQIGDIHKA
-1589 RECMAALQENA
+1589 RECMSALLETA

-1628 LSKAYNKISNSRI
+1628 LSKYYKKTVDSRI
-1641 KDPIVKAWISEVER
+1641 KDPIIKAWISEVEK

-1665 EEYLVMESLITEAFK
+1665 EEYMVMESLLTEAFK
-1680 IDDTDSDAYQ
+1680 IDDTDSDGYK

-1714 ARKLSMMLNVKSLV
+1714 ARRLSMMLSAKALVKNVA
-1728 RNVITPIIGHPIVLT
+1728 TPIIGHPVNLA
-1743 KASVGSVLD
+1743 KSSVGSVLD

-1761 NGEKLGKTMGNI
+1761 KGEKLGKTIGNI
-1773 TKAERKDIQPFI
+1773 TKEERKNIQPFI
-1785 DAAVE
+1785 NKAVE
-1790 KAKLENRLGITTQDG
+1790 RAKLENRLGITTQDG

-1812 DPFNSDSIIGKVGNR
+1812 DSFNSNSIIGKVSNG
-1827 LAKVVYGTLN
+1827 LAKGVYGNLGVN
-1837 TPDQYFYARYF
+1837 DQRFFARYF
-1848 EGSLKYQ
+1848 EGSLQYQ
-1855 MRVNNVSEPTAEMIA
+1855 MRANNVSEPTAEMIA
-1870 IATRDA
+1870 IATKDA
-1876 NEHTYKNK
+1876 NDQTYKNK
-1884 NSRLYQQSMKIV
+1884 DSRVYQQSMKIIKL
-1896 NMLNQVDI
+1896 LNQVDI

-1948 LDSDNV
+1948 LDDGKV

-1971 QATVGSLMFVAAT
+1971 QATVGSLMFVAAHV
-1984 ALAKAGLTTGDEDE
+1984 LAKAGLTTGAEDE
-1998 DKETAEFMKSVGFKP
+1998 DKETAEFMKAVGFKP
-2013 YSFKI
+2013 YSFKV

-2053 IFDEFKQLRKVAR
+2053 IFDEFKQLRKVAA
-2066 DSVLQQTALDT
+2066 DSILQQTALDT
-2077 IKTLFAGDGYGD
+2077 IKTFISGDGYGD
-2089 DDFEDRVW
+2089 DDFEDRLW
-2097 DTIASLPASF
+2097 DTVVSLPASF

-2120 PNQKQVYDKNP
+2120 PNQKQVYDKNH
-2131 LKYGINQV
+2131 LQYGINQV
-2139 LNSVPLLKSML
+2139 LSGVPFLKSML

-2162 KYTGISDNPIVR
+2162 KYTALSDNPIVR
-2174 LADAYINPTNVG
+2174 LFDVYVNPTNVG

-2244 GKNLSNI
+2244 GKNLSNAI
-2251 LSELLVNDTYVGLNY
+2251 SELLLNDSYVGLDYNE
-2266 DDKAELLTTLGRYAK
+2266 KAELLKTLGSYARD
-2281 AKAIVDSGYAKSY
+2281 KAIVDSGYAKGY
-2294 SLSNSDYY
+2294 APTNGDYA
-2302 TINKYITRDL
+2302 TINKYMTKGL
-2312 TVANALIYKQV
+2312 SLANALTYKQI

-2328 GDKDANG
+2328 GDKDDNG
-2335 ETIKGTK
+2335 ETIKGSK
-2342 QGNKAYAIMQM
+2342 QGKRAYTIMQM

-2433 TADYDANGKA
+2433 TADYDANGNA

>member
-1 MGLVYNT
+1 MSYKKLEKDLEKKIKVVAVNDRPIT
-8 KNGTN
+8 PTN
-13 KYELANKTLRKPTDV
+13 LYAPQIKPRAEFRQ
-28 PKKKS
+28 
-33 KKKLPKKDNKKVSNS
+33 LPKKNTPKLNPVKRGLTTAFSTLSTMGDTTLRAGEGLLDLTLGNALVLGSKPIDMLTGTNLSKKAS
-48 NKQKNINYFD
+48 D
-58 DGYDFGDI
+58 
-66 TRTAIQLGKNL
+66 L
-77 VKAPEN
+77 VKTDWVGKLTSQNEYVQDFRYSNPVTNTIDQLASTLTNALTQTQVGILPMALSYGGQKMQDKLNEGSSYGKAVASGAGN
-83 FKNGY
+83 MAAQVLADKAIGGLVKDKTVAKKTFFSPFLSNLLKNG
-88 DPGDIIK
+88 GDDAVKATAKETVKKLFKGAGNTLIISGK
-95 TVGASALDIGAG
+95 EWSEETLENVLDKAIDNAIYGTNENILPSVEEFLETGKISALTTIILGAG
-107 TVKGIMN
+107 T
-114 FGESAIADPL
+114 D
-124 QYGVAQVSDWMG
+124 Y
-136 FDKFANAVRE
+136 
-146 NAKQSGVEQT
+146 
-156 FAPIDKLTNR
+156 TNR
-166 YTAIGTT
+166 NYANKIKQDIDTIRSSDKYIN
-173 GDQISS
+173 GD
-179 GIGNIIAMS
+179 AET
-188 NGSGLLKAKGL
+188 KANLDNYIDNMIKD
-199 PSKIN
+199 
-204 VGKFAI
+204 
-210 PTTSIAS
+210 
-217 GIGSGMTEAYNN
+217 YH
-229 GASDGEAWAYGALS
+229 D
-243 GLAEGFS
+243 
-250 ESLFGG
+250 
-256 LGERFNLNV
+256 RFN
-265 GEGGLDDFLIKKF
+265 ESEIK
-278 TDKISNQTL
+278 N
-287 RILAESGLKATGEG
+287 
-301 VEEILSG
+301 
-308 VGSAFAKN
+308 
-316 FTYLSEK
+316 
-323 DLKTLIK
+323 K
-330 DENLAEQFIMGTL
+330 DENIT
-343 TSLISQTPG
+343 
-352 TIQGIRTGTDLVNVK
+352 
-367 SPNDKDL
+367 KDE
-374 PSKDMQKNVPQ
+374 
-385 DNNDD
+385 
-390 TIIDKI
+390 I

-405 DAISLSSSVEDLIAR
+405 NEISLSSSTEDLIAR
-420 KTELQDFVDG
+420 KNELQDFVDG
-430 SKKLL
+430 SKQLL
-435 GAVETFYSKK
+435 GSVESFSNKK
-445 ELATITDKYDKEL
+445 ELATITGKYDKEL

-474 QALDAELDSI
+474 KALDAELDSV
-484 SGQINNDL
+484 SGQINKDL

-506 LNEIINKASELD
+506 LNEIMNKASELD

-543 KKLVDDIND
+543 TKLVNDIND
-552 LLTGENYGKVRI
+552 LLEGENYGKVRI

-610 KNDKVISTAVNK
+610 KNDKVISTAINQ

-632 NIAYTVLH
+632 NVAYTVLH

-730 NYIKDVIDAVS
+730 NYIKDVIDTVS
-741 QKYFKSPLTK
+741 QHYFKSPLTK

-789 LETAEQLK
+789 IEAKEQRQ
-797 KEKAKVKEEKE
+797 KEKAKLQEEKE
-808 LKKLERD
+808 LRKLERD
-815 IKKLEKAEKAEKNN
+815 IKKLEKAEKDS
-829 KKTNKYHEDES
+829 KKPKKYHEDES

-848 LPKKQTGYTH
+848 LPKNGKKTDTFNT
-858 LMKAENLSTIRKK
+858 LMKAEYTKTSQK
-871 QQEEQINKAREEG
+871 QQREEEIRKAREEG
-884 YRQGLKDAGGIS
+884 YRQGFKDAGGTP
-896 QNTREKPANRTTP
+896 QNTREQSANRNKP
-909 IFKEVYAEGK
+909 RFKEVYAEGN

-929 LRDKLNANGVLNDK
+929 FRDKLDKQGVLNDK
-943 DKVRVVELVR
+943 DNARVTELVR

-965 QINAFIELSDY
+965 QINAFIALSDY
-976 IDKSKVKKPKT
+976 IDKSNVKKPK
-987 ETETTK
+987 TETTK
-993 VNKKEYT
+993 VNKKEDT
-1000 TKDIVNPFALN
+1000 IKDVVNPFALN
-1011 EDVDTTKVSK
+1011 EYVNTTKLSK
-1021 KEDTISDVVNPFML
+1021 KGDTIQDIVQPFTV
-1035 NKEEVETTTTT
+1035 NKETVETTTTT

-1051 TSKVENIEETTTTE
+1051 ISKVDTTTTE

-1073 KKETKKKEPKKKVVD
+1073 KTDTKKKEPKKKVVD
-1088 KVVPKTDVQEVVKSI
+1088 KVIPKTDVQEVVKSI

-1130 VSPAD
+1130 VSPND

-1156 LKAKLAATQYELE
+1156 LKAKLESTRYSLE
-1169 KSFDKGNQ
+1169 KLSGDIDK

-1194 IPKFENLLNR
+1194 IPKFENLLNK
-1204 PKDVEQAYSRT
+1204 PKNVESAYSRT
-1215 VPDSLKEIKLPTK
+1215 IPNSLKEIKLPTK
-1228 VEKTVEQPSKTE
+1228 KDVKVEETVEQPSKTE

-1309 ESVKSETKKETPKV
+1309 ESVKSETKKEAPKV
-1323 EEVVKTPKED
+1323 EEVPKTPKED
-1333 TVKPKLVTKETKTE
+1333 TIKPKPLTKETKTE

-1407 ELDEIL
+1407 ELDEII
-1413 EQRKNDKIDTKV
+1413 EQRKNNNVDTKV
-1425 NDTIDDEITGPSDE
+1425 NDNIDDEITGPSDE

-1450 KKTPELPKSPTK
+1450 RKTPELPKSPTK
-1462 PATPSK
+1462 PSTPSK

-1485 TKKSG
+1485 TKENGK
-1490 EYLSKVLDNVDENTD
+1490 YLSKLFANIDENTD
-1505 PEFAKTVE
+1505 PEFKRTVE
-1513 VIRQLDSKLG
+1513 VLREIDSNLG
-1523 MISRKSNT
+1523 MITRESNAET
-1531 DSVKKAIENLKTK
+1531 AKKAYNNIVNN
-1544 GVDEEYGRLT
+1544 GVDEEYKRLT
-1554 AQKDGRYINA
+1554 AKKDGEYTNH
-1564 YSTEDGFELA
+1564 YTHVNGVELSHIA
-1574 AMANFYNKIGDKHKA
+1574 QFYMQHGDVNKA
-1589 RECMAALQENA
+1589 LECMGAAQDMA
-1600 TNSGRFVQSMAAI
+1600 TNSGRFLQVLGAI
-1613 KMSSPELYATSLIDE
+1613 KASSPELYTLSLIDE
-1628 LSKAYNKISNSRI
+1628 LSKCYKKNVDSNV
-1641 KDPIVKAWISEVER
+1641 KDPIIKAWISEVEK
-1655 KGGVENLLSP
+1655 KGGVENLLTP
-1665 EEYLVMESLITEAFK
+1665 EEYLVMETLVTEAFK
-1680 IDDTDSDAYQ
+1680 IKDTDNDGYE

-1714 ARKLSMMLNVKSLV
+1714 ARRLSMMLSAKALVKNVL
-1728 RNVITPIIGHPIVLT
+1728 TPIIGHSVNLA
-1743 KASVGSVLD
+1743 KYSVGSVLD

-1773 TKAERKDIQPFI
+1773 TKAERKDIKPFV

-1790 KAKLENRLGITTQDG
+1790 RAKLENRLGITTQDG

-1827 LAKVVYGTLN
+1827 LAKAVYGTLN
-1837 TPDQYFYARYF
+1837 ASDQYFYARYF
-1848 EGSLKYQ
+1848 EGSLQYQ
-1855 MRVNNVSEPTAEMIA
+1855 MRANNVNEPTAEMIA

-1884 NSRLYQQSMKIV
+1884 NSRLYKKSMEIV
-1896 NMLNQVDI
+1896 NLFNKVDI

-1948 LDSDNV
+1948 LDDGKV

-1971 QATVGSLMFVAAT
+1971 QATVGSLMFVAAHL
-1984 ALAKAGLTTGDEDE
+1984 LAKGGLTTGAEDE
-1998 DKETAEFMKSVGFKP
+1998 DKETAEFMKAVGFKP

-2053 IFDEFKQLRKVAR
+2053 IFDEFKQLRKVAA
-2066 DSVLQQTALDT
+2066 DSILNMTALDT
-2077 IKTLFAGDGYGD
+2077 IKTFISGDGYGD
-2089 DDFEDRVW
+2089 DDFEDRLW
-2097 DTIASLPASF
+2097 DTVVSLPASF

-2120 PNQKQVYDKNP
+2120 PNQKQVHDENP
-2131 LKYGINQV
+2131 LKYGINQI
-2139 LNSVPLLKSML
+2139 LNGTPLLKSML

-2162 KYTGISDNPIVR
+2162 KYTGLSDNPIIR
-2174 LADAYINPTNVG
+2174 LADAYLNPTNVG

-2193 LTKELLDVYNNTGVD
+2193 LTKELLDVYNHTGVD

-2244 GKNLSNI
+2244 GKNLSNAI
-2251 LSELLVNDTYVGLNY
+2251 SELLLNDSYVGLDYNE
-2266 DDKAELLTTLGRYAK
+2266 KAELLKTLGSYARD
-2281 AKAIVDSGYAKSY
+2281 KAIVDSGYAKGY
-2294 SLSNSDYY
+2294 APTNGDYA
-2302 TINKYITRDL
+2302 TINKYMTKGL
-2312 TVANALIYKQV
+2312 SLANALTYKQI
-2323 INKIE
+2323 INKID
-2328 GDKDANG
+2328 GDKDDNG
-2335 ETIKGTK
+2335 ETIKGSK
-2342 QGNKAYAIMQM
+2342 QGKRAYAIMQM

-2433 TADYDANGKA
+2433 TADYDANGNA

>member
-13 KYELANKTLRKPTDV
+13 KFELANKTLQKPTDG

-33 KKKLPKKDNKKVSNS
+33 KKKLPKKDNKKDNKKVSNS
-48 NKQKNINYFD
+48 NKQKNINYFA

-66 TRTAIQLGKNL
+66 TRTGIQLGKNL

-83 FKNGY
+83 FKDGY
-88 DPGDIIK
+88 QFGDITK
-95 TVGASALDIGAG
+95 TIGASALDIGAG

-173 GDQISS
+173 GDQLSS
-179 GIGNIIAMS
+179 GMGNLIAMI

-199 PSKIN
+199 PTSIN
-204 VGKFAI
+204 VGKLAM
-210 PTTSIAS
+210 PVTSIAS
-217 GIGSGMTEAYNN
+217 GIGSGMTEAYTN
-229 GASDGEAWAYGALS
+229 GATDGEAWAYGALS

-256 LGERFNLNV
+256 LGEQFNLNV
-265 GEGGLDDFLIKKF
+265 GEGGLDDFVIKKF
-278 TDKISNQTL
+278 TDKISNKTL
-287 RILAESGLKATGEG
+287 RILTESGLKATGEG

-308 VGSAFAKN
+308 IGSAFAKN

-343 TSLISQTPG
+343 ISFVSQTPG
-352 TIQGIRTGTDLVNVK
+352 TIQGIRSGTDLVSVK

-374 PSKDMQKNVPQ
+374 PSKDMRKNVPK
-385 DNNDD
+385 DNNNDD

-396 NKQTNKNLG
+396 NKQTNKKPG
-405 DAISLSSSVEDLIAR
+405 DAISLSSSTEDLIAR
-420 KTELQDFVDG
+420 KNELQDFVDG
-430 SKKLL
+430 SKQLL
-435 GAVETFYSKK
+435 GSVETFSNKK

-474 QALDAELDSI
+474 QALNAELDSI
-484 SGQINNDL
+484 SGQINKDL

-506 LNEIINKASELD
+506 LNEIMNKASELD

-530 KVLQNKKQNFADA
+530 KVLKNKKQNFADA
-543 KKLVDDIND
+543 TKLVNDIND
-552 LLTGENYGKVRI
+552 LLEGENYGKVRI

-610 KNDKVISTAVNK
+610 KNDKVISTAVNQ

-632 NIAYTVLH
+632 NVAYTVLH

-730 NYIKDVIDAVS
+730 NYIKDVIDTVS
-741 QKYFKSPLTK
+741 QHYFKSPLTK

-765 NDIEIDAMKEVENT
+765 NDIEIDAMKEVE
-779 LGYNPIEKKK
+779 K
-789 LETAEQLK
+789 
-797 KEKAKVKEEKE
+797 
-808 LKKLERD
+808 
-815 IKKLEKAEKAEKNN
+815 IKKTTQGSVVSQENVLPS
-829 KKTNKYHEDES
+829 KKTENVVQETS
-840 SNIYKRNE
+840 STEKT
-848 LPKKQTGYTH
+848 LPTKSKNGKVSNGDTTVTKQ
-858 LMKAENLSTIRKK
+858 L
-871 QQEEQINKAREEG
+871 
-884 YRQGLKDAGGIS
+884 
-896 QNTREKPANRTTP
+896 QNTREKPENRNKP
-909 IFKEVYAEGK
+909 RFKEVYAEGK

-929 LRDKLNANGVLNDK
+929 FGDKLKNNGSLSDK
-943 DKVRVVELVR
+943 DKTRVTELVR

-987 ETETTK
+987 ETTK
-993 VNKKEYT
+993 VNKKGDT

-1021 KEDTISDVVNPFML
+1021 KEDTISNIVNPFTL
-1035 NKEEVETTTTT
+1035 NKEQEETTTTT

-1051 TSKVENIEETTTTE
+1051 TSKVETTTTE
-1065 TTEKTTPK
+1065 TNEETKPK
-1073 KKETKKKEPKKKVVD
+1073 KTDTKKKEPKKKVVD
-1088 KVVPKTDVQEVVKSI
+1088 KVVPKTDVQEVVKAI

-1130 VSPAD
+1130 VSPND
-1135 ITVEETIT
+1135 ITVEETT
-1143 PTEETVKVNEEEK
+1143 TQVNEEEK
-1156 LKAKLAATQYELE
+1156 LKAKLESARYSLE
-1169 KSFDKGNQ
+1169 KSFDNGKQ

-1194 IPKFENLLNR
+1194 IPKFENLLNK
-1204 PKDVEQAYSRT
+1204 PKNVEQAYSRT
-1215 VPDSLKEIKLPTK
+1215 VPDSLKEVKLPTK
-1228 VEKTVEQPSKTE
+1228 VEKTVEQPTE
-1240 KDIKAETDKEVNYLK
+1240 TKKDIKAETDKEVNYLK

-1323 EEVVKTPKED
+1323 EEVPKAPKED

-1347 KLPTKKLEKKTDT
+1347 KLPTKKLEKKTET
-1360 KLTKTQMVS
+1360 KLNKTQMVS

-1407 ELDEIL
+1407 ELDEII
-1413 EQRKNDKIDTKV
+1413 EQRKNNNIDTKI

-1450 KKTPELPKSPTK
+1450 KKTPELPKKQTGM
-1462 PATPSK
+1462 SK
-1468 DEFFA
+1468 DALFA
-1473 KLRGVGFKFDVG
+1473 KLRGDGFKFDVG
-1485 TKKSG
+1485 TKESG
-1490 EYLSKVLDNVDENTD
+1490 KYLSKVLDNVDENTD
-1505 PEFAKTVE
+1505 PEFTKTVE
-1513 VIRQLDSKLG
+1513 VVRQIDDKLG
-1523 MISRKSNT
+1523 MISRKSNA
-1531 DSVKKAIENLKTK
+1531 DSVKKAIENLETK
-1544 GVDEEYGRLT
+1544 GVTEEYGRLT
-1554 AQKDGRYINA
+1554 AQKDGMYINV

-1574 AMANFYNKIGDKHKA
+1574 AMANFYKQQGDIHKA
-1589 RECMAALQENA
+1589 RECMAALQETA

-1613 KMSSPELYATSLIDE
+1613 KMSSPELYATSLIDQ
-1628 LSKAYNKISNSRI
+1628 LSKYYKKNVDSNV
-1641 KDPIVKAWISEVER
+1641 KDPIIKAWISEVEK

-1680 IDDTDSDAYQ
+1680 EPDTDSDAYK
-1690 QRIALANKIVAD
+1690 QRIALAEKIVAD

-1714 ARKLSMMLNVKSLV
+1714 ARKLSMMLSVKSLV
-1728 RNVITPIIGHPIVLT
+1728 RNVLTPIIGHPINLT
-1743 KASVGSVLD
+1743 TNSIGSVLD

-1785 DAAVE
+1785 DAAVK

-1827 LAKVVYGTLN
+1827 LAKTVYGTLSIS
-1837 TPDQYFYARYF
+1837 DQYFYARYF
-1848 EGSLKYQ
+1848 EGSLQYQ
-1855 MRVNNVSEPTAEMIA
+1855 MRANNVNEPTAEMIA

-1876 NEHTYKNK
+1876 NEQTYKNK
-1884 NSRLYQQSMKIV
+1884 NSRLYKKSMEII
-1896 NMLNQVDI
+1896 NMLNKVDI

-1929 YSPVGAIDAIQKGK
+1929 YSPVGAIDAIQKGN

-1948 LDSDNV
+1948 LDDGKV

-2045 NKDDLEMN
+2045 NKDDLEMD
-2053 IFDEFKQLRKVAR
+2053 IFDEFKQLRKVAA
-2066 DSVLQQTALDT
+2066 DSILQQTALDT
-2077 IKTLFAGDGYGD
+2077 IKTFISGDGYGD
-2089 DDFEDRVW
+2089 DDFEDRLW
-2097 DTIASLPASF
+2097 DIVASLPASF

-2120 PNQKQVYDKNP
+2120 PNQKQVYDENP
-2131 LKYGINQV
+2131 LQYAINQI
-2139 LNSVPLLKSML
+2139 LNGTPLLKSML
-2150 EDKMNVLGDVPQ
+2150 EDKTNVLGDVPQ

-2174 LADAYINPTNVG
+2174 LFDVYVNPTNVG

-2193 LTKELLDVYNNTGVD
+2193 LTKELLDVYNHTGVD

-2231 LTTSQRNEIIGKT
+2231 LTTSQRNEIIGET

-2251 LSELLVNDTYVGLNY
+2251 LSELLVNDTYVGLDY
-2266 DDKAELLTTLGRYAK
+2266 DDKAELLTTLGRYAR

-2323 INKIE
+2323 INNID
-2328 GDKDANG
+2328 GDKDDNG
-2335 ETIKGTK
+2335 ETIKGSK
-2342 QGNKAYAIMQM
+2342 QGNRAYAIMQM
-2353 DISDSQKNAMLSL
+2353 DISDTQKNAMLSL
-2366 ITSSKTPE
+2366 ITTSKTPE
-2374 TVDSLSNLLT
+2374 TVESLSNLLT

-2396 KDTFIIENIS
+2396 KDTFIVNKIS

-2433 TADYDANGKA
+2433 TADYDANGNA

>member
-1 MGLVYNT
+1 MSYKKLEKDLEKKIKVVAVNDRPITPTNLYAPQIKPRAEFRQLPKKNTPKLNPVQRGLTTAYSTLSGIGETTLRAGEGFLDATLGNALVLGSKPIDMLT
-8 KNGTN
+8 GTN
-13 KYELANKTLRKPTDV
+13 LSKKASDLVKTDWVGKLTSQNEYIQDFRYSNPVTNTVDQVASTLTNAALQYKLGILKMAAAYGGQKMQEKLNEGSSYGKAVASGAGTIAAQVLADKAIGGVIKDKTLANKTFFSPILSSLLKNGGDDAVKATAKETV
-28 PKKKS
+28 
-33 KKKLPKKDNKKVSNS
+33 KKLFKGAGNTLIISGKEWSEETLENVLDKAIDNAIYGTNENILPSVEEFLETGKISALTTILLGAGTDYVNRNYANKIKQDIDTIRSSDAYINGDADTRANLDNEIDNMIKDYHDRFNESEIKKDNVN
-48 NKQKNINYFD
+48 
-58 DGYDFGDI
+58 
-66 TRTAIQLGKNL
+66 
-77 VKAPEN
+77 
-83 FKNGY
+83 
-88 DPGDIIK
+88 
-95 TVGASALDIGAG
+95 
-107 TVKGIMN
+107 
-114 FGESAIADPL
+114 
-124 QYGVAQVSDWMG
+124 
-136 FDKFANAVRE
+136 
-146 NAKQSGVEQT
+146 
-156 FAPIDKLTNR
+156 
-166 YTAIGTT
+166 
-173 GDQISS
+173 
-179 GIGNIIAMS
+179 
-188 NGSGLLKAKGL
+188 
-199 PSKIN
+199 
-204 VGKFAI
+204 
-210 PTTSIAS
+210 
-217 GIGSGMTEAYNN
+217 
-229 GASDGEAWAYGALS
+229 
-243 GLAEGFS
+243 
-250 ESLFGG
+250 
-256 LGERFNLNV
+256 
-265 GEGGLDDFLIKKF
+265 
-278 TDKISNQTL
+278 
-287 RILAESGLKATGEG
+287 
-301 VEEILSG
+301 
-308 VGSAFAKN
+308 
-316 FTYLSEK
+316 
-323 DLKTLIK
+323 K
-330 DENLAEQFIMGTL
+330 DE
-343 TSLISQTPG
+343 
-352 TIQGIRTGTDLVNVK
+352 
-367 SPNDKDL
+367 
-374 PSKDMQKNVPQ
+374 
-385 DNNDD
+385 
-390 TIIDKI
+390 I

-405 DAISLSSSVEDLIAR
+405 DAISLSSSTEDLIAR
-420 KTELQDFVDG
+420 KTELKDFVDG
-430 SKKLL
+430 SKQLL
-435 GAVETFYSKK
+435 GSVESLSNKK
-445 ELATITDKYDKEL
+445 ELATITGKYDKEL

-474 QALDAELDSI
+474 QALNAELDTI
-484 SGQINNDL
+484 SGQINKDL

-506 LNEIINKASELD
+506 LNEIMNKASELD

-530 KVLQNKKQNFADA
+530 KVLKNKKQNFADA
-543 KKLVDDIND
+543 TKLVNDIND
-552 LLTGENYGKVRI
+552 LLEGENYGKVRI

-610 KNDKVISTAVNK
+610 KNDKVISTAINQ

-632 NIAYTVLH
+632 NVAYTVLH

-647 ADADNKLYND
+647 ADGDNKLYND

-741 QKYFKSPLTK
+741 QHYFKSPLTK

-789 LETAEQLK
+789 IEVDEQRK
-797 KEKAKVKEEKE
+797 QEKAKLQEEKE
-808 LKKLERD
+808 LRKLERD
-815 IKKLEKAEKAEKNN
+815 IKKLEKAEKDS
-829 KKTNKYHEDES
+829 KKPKKYHEDES

-848 LPKKQTGYTH
+848 LPKNDKKTDTFNT
-858 LMKAENLSTIRKK
+858 LMKAEYTKTSQK
-871 QQEEQINKAREEG
+871 QQREEEIRKAREEG
-884 YRQGLKDAGGIS
+884 YRQGFKDAGGVA
-896 QNTREKPANRTTP
+896 QNTREQSANRTKP
-909 IFKEVYAEGK
+909 RFKEVYAEGN

-929 LRDKLNANGVLNDK
+929 FRDKLDKQGVLNDK
-943 DKVRVVELVR
+943 DNARVTELVR

-987 ETETTK
+987 ETTK
-993 VNKKEYT
+993 VNKKGDT
-1000 TKDIVNPFALN
+1000 IKDIVNPFALN

-1021 KEDTISDVVNPFML
+1021 KGDTIQDIVQPFTV
-1035 NKEEVETTTTT
+1035 NKEQVETTTTT

-1051 TSKVENIEETTTTE
+1051 TPKVETTTTE

-1073 KKETKKKEPKKKVVD
+1073 KTETKKKEPKKKVVD
-1088 KVVPKTDVQEVVKSI
+1088 KVVPKTDVQEVVKAI

-1130 VSPAD
+1130 VSPND
-1135 ITVEETIT
+1135 ITVEETTT

-1156 LKAKLAATQYELE
+1156 LKTKLAATQYELE

-1194 IPKFENLLNR
+1194 IPKFENLLNK

-1215 VPDSLKEIKLPTK
+1215 VPDSLKEIKLPSKKDTK
-1228 VEKTVEQPSKTE
+1228 VEETVEQPSKTE
-1240 KDIKAETDKEVNYLK
+1240 KDIKPETDKEVNYLK

-1323 EEVVKTPKED
+1323 EEVTKTPKED
-1333 TVKPKLVTKETKTE
+1333 TVKPKPLTKETKTE
-1347 KLPTKKLEKKTDT
+1347 KLPTKKLEKKTET
-1360 KLTKTQMVS
+1360 KLNKTQMVS

-1407 ELDEIL
+1407 ELDEII

-1425 NDTIDDEITGPSDE
+1425 NDNIDDEITGPSDE

-1450 KKTPELPKSPTK
+1450 RKTPELPKSPTK
-1462 PATPSK
+1462 QTTPSK

-1485 TKKSG
+1485 TKENGK
-1490 EYLSKVLDNVDENTD
+1490 YLSKLFANIDENTD
-1505 PEFAKTVE
+1505 PEFKRTVE
-1513 VIRQLDSKLG
+1513 VLREIDSNLG
-1523 MISRKSNT
+1523 MITRESNAET
-1531 DSVKKAIENLKTK
+1531 AKKAYNNIVNN
-1544 GVDEEYGRLT
+1544 GVDEEYKRLT
-1554 AQKDGRYINA
+1554 AKKDGEYTNH
-1564 YSTEDGFELA
+1564 YTHVNGVELSHIA
-1574 AMANFYNKIGDKHKA
+1574 QFYMQHGDVNKA
-1589 RECMAALQENA
+1589 LECMGAAQDMA
-1600 TNSGRFVQSMAAI
+1600 TNSGRFLQVLGAI
-1613 KMSSPELYATSLIDE
+1613 KASSPELYTLSLIDE
-1628 LSKAYNKISNSRI
+1628 LSKCYKKNVDSNV
-1641 KDPIVKAWISEVER
+1641 KDPLIKAWISEVEK
-1655 KGGVENLLSP
+1655 KGGVENLLTP
-1665 EEYLVMESLITEAFK
+1665 EEYLVMESLVTEAFK
-1680 IDDTDSDAYQ
+1680 IKDTDNDGYE

-1714 ARKLSMMLNVKSLV
+1714 ARRLSMMLSAKALVKNVL
-1728 RNVITPIIGHPIVLT
+1728 TPIIGHPVNLA
-1743 KASVGSVLD
+1743 KYSVGSVLD

-1773 TKAERKDIQPFI
+1773 TKAERKNIKPFI
-1785 DAAVE
+1785 DKAVE
-1790 KAKLENRLGITTQDG
+1790 RAKLENRLGITTQDG

-1812 DPFNSDSIIGKVGNR
+1812 DSFNSDSIIGKVGNR
-1827 LAKVVYGTLN
+1827 LAKAVYGTLN
-1837 TPDQYFYARYF
+1837 ASDQYFYARYF
-1848 EGSLKYQ
+1848 EGSLQYQ
-1855 MRVNNVSEPTAEMIA
+1855 MRANNVNEPTAEMIA

-1884 NSRLYQQSMKIV
+1884 NSRLYKKSMEIV
-1896 NMLNQVDI
+1896 NMLNKADI

-1922 IASLAVH
+1922 IASLVVH

-1948 LDSDNV
+1948 LDDGKV

-1971 QATVGSLMFVAAT
+1971 QATVGSLMFIAAHV
-1984 ALAKAGLTTGDEDE
+1984 LAKAGLTTGDEDE
-1998 DKETAEFMKSVGFKP
+1998 DKETAEFMKAVGFKP

-2053 IFDEFKQLRKVAR
+2053 IFDEFKQLRKVAA
-2066 DSVLQQTALDT
+2066 DSVLSITALDT
-2077 IKTLFAGDGYGD
+2077 IKTFISGDGYGD
-2089 DDFEDRVW
+2089 DDFEDRLW

-2107 IPGIVKQTADFID
+2107 IPGIVKQTADFMD
-2120 PNQKQVYDKNP
+2120 PNQKQVHDENP
-2131 LKYGINQV
+2131 LKYGINQI
-2139 LNSVPLLKSML
+2139 LNGTPLLKSML

-2162 KYTGISDNPIVR
+2162 KYTGLSDNPIVR
-2174 LADAYINPTNVG
+2174 LADAYLNPTNVG
-2186 SDTSKQY
+2186 SDTSKKY
-2193 LTKELLDVYNNTGVD
+2193 LTKELLDVYNHTGVD

-2244 GKNLSNI
+2244 GKNLSNAI
-2251 LSELLVNDTYVGLNY
+2251 SELLLNDSYVGLDYNE
-2266 DDKAELLTTLGRYAK
+2266 KAELLKTLGSYARD
-2281 AKAIVDSGYAKSY
+2281 KAIVDSGYAKGY
-2294 SLSNSDYY
+2294 TPTNGDYA
-2302 TINKYITRDL
+2302 TINKYMTKGL
-2312 TVANALIYKQV
+2312 SLANALTYKQI

-2328 GDKDANG
+2328 GDKDDNG
-2335 ETIKGTK
+2335 ETIKGSK
-2342 QGNKAYAIMQM
+2342 QGNRAYAIMQM

-2366 ITSSKTPE
+2366 ITTSKTPE
-2374 TVDSLSNLLT
+2374 TVESLSNLLT
-2384 LPQYQSYFAMNK
+2384 SPQYQSYFAMNK

-2433 TADYDANGKA
+2433 TADYDANGNA

>member
-1 MGLVYNT
+1 MSYKKLEKDLEKKIKVVAVNDRPITPTNLYAPQIKPRAEFRQLPKKNTPKLNPVTRGLTTAFSTLSTMGDTALRAGEGLFDATIGNKLILGT
-8 KNGTN
+8 KYIDDIAGTN
-13 KYELANKTLRKPTDV
+13 LSDEAIKLIKTDWAGKLTSQNEFIQDFRYSNPVSNTVDQLAPTITNALIQSQVGIVPMALSYGGQKMQDKLNEGSTYGKAVASGAGTIAAQVLADKAIGGVIKDKTLANKTFFSPFLSNLLKNGGDDAVKATAKETV
-28 PKKKS
+28 
-33 KKKLPKKDNKKVSNS
+33 KKLFKGAGNTLIISGKEWSEETLENVLDKAIDNAIYGTNENILPSVEEFLETGKISALTTILLGAGTDYTNRNYANKIKQDIDTIRSSDKYINGDTETKANLDNYIDNMIKDYHNRFNESEIKKDNVN
-48 NKQKNINYFD
+48 
-58 DGYDFGDI
+58 
-66 TRTAIQLGKNL
+66 
-77 VKAPEN
+77 
-83 FKNGY
+83 
-88 DPGDIIK
+88 
-95 TVGASALDIGAG
+95 
-107 TVKGIMN
+107 
-114 FGESAIADPL
+114 
-124 QYGVAQVSDWMG
+124 
-136 FDKFANAVRE
+136 
-146 NAKQSGVEQT
+146 
-156 FAPIDKLTNR
+156 
-166 YTAIGTT
+166 
-173 GDQISS
+173 
-179 GIGNIIAMS
+179 
-188 NGSGLLKAKGL
+188 
-199 PSKIN
+199 
-204 VGKFAI
+204 
-210 PTTSIAS
+210 
-217 GIGSGMTEAYNN
+217 
-229 GASDGEAWAYGALS
+229 
-243 GLAEGFS
+243 
-250 ESLFGG
+250 
-256 LGERFNLNV
+256 
-265 GEGGLDDFLIKKF
+265 
-278 TDKISNQTL
+278 TD
-287 RILAESGLKATGEG
+287 E
-301 VEEILSG
+301 
-308 VGSAFAKN
+308 
-316 FTYLSEK
+316 
-323 DLKTLIK
+323 
-330 DENLAEQFIMGTL
+330 
-343 TSLISQTPG
+343 
-352 TIQGIRTGTDLVNVK
+352 
-367 SPNDKDL
+367 
-374 PSKDMQKNVPQ
+374 
-385 DNNDD
+385 
-390 TIIDKI
+390 I

-405 DAISLSSSVEDLIAR
+405 KAISLSSSTEDLIAR
-420 KTELQDFVDG
+420 KTELKDFVDG
-430 SKKLL
+430 SKQLL
-435 GAVETFYSKK
+435 GSVESFSSKK
-445 ELATITDKYDKEL
+445 ELATITGKYDKEL

-474 QALDAELDSI
+474 QALNAELESV
-484 SGQINNDL
+484 SGQINKDL

-530 KVLQNKKQNFADA
+530 KVLKNKKQNFADA
-543 KKLVDDIND
+543 TKLVNDIND
-552 LLTGENYGKVRI
+552 LLEGENYGKVRI

-610 KNDKVISTAVNK
+610 KNDKVISTAINQ

-632 NIAYTVLH
+632 NVAYTVLH

-741 QKYFKSPLTK
+741 QHYFKSPLTK

-765 NDIEIDAMKEVENT
+765 NDIEIDAMKEVEKT
-779 LGYNPIEKKK
+779 LGYNPVEMKKIESK
-789 LETAEQLK
+789 EQRQ
-797 KEKAKVKEEKE
+797 KEKAKLQEEKE
-808 LKKLERD
+808 LRKLERD
-815 IKKLEKAEKAEKNN
+815 IKKLEKAEKDS
-829 KKTNKYHEDES
+829 KKAKKYHEDES

-848 LPKKQTGYTH
+848 LPKNGKKTDTFNT
-858 LMKAENLSTIRKK
+858 LMKAEYTKTSQK
-871 QQEEQINKAREEG
+871 QQREEEIKKAREEG
-884 YRQGLKDAGGIS
+884 YRQGFKDAGGVP
-896 QNTREKPANRTTP
+896 QNTREQSANRNKP
-909 IFKEVYAEGK
+909 RFKEVYAEGT

-929 LRDKLNANGVLNDK
+929 FRDKLDRQGVLNDK
-943 DKVRVVELVR
+943 DNARVTELVR

-965 QINAFIELSDY
+965 QINAFIALSDY

-987 ETETTK
+987 ETTK
-993 VNKKEYT
+993 VNKKGDT
-1000 TKDIVNPFALN
+1000 IKDIVNPFALN
-1011 EDVDTTKVSK
+1011 EDVDNTKLSK
-1021 KEDTISDVVNPFML
+1021 KGDTIQDIVQPFTV
-1035 NKEEVETTTTT
+1035 NKETVETTTTT

-1051 TSKVENIEETTTTE
+1051 TTTE
-1065 TTEKTTPK
+1065 TTEETKPK
-1073 KKETKKKEPKKKVVD
+1073 KTETKKKEPKKKVVD

-1130 VSPAD
+1130 VSPND
-1135 ITVEETIT
+1135 ITVEEEIT
-1143 PTEETVKVNEEEK
+1143 TKVNEEEK
-1156 LKAKLAATQYELE
+1156 LKAKLESTRYSLE

-1194 IPKFENLLNR
+1194 IPKFENLLNK

-1228 VEKTVEQPSKTE
+1228 KDIKVEETVEQPTKTE

-1323 EEVVKTPKED
+1323 EEVPKTPKED

-1347 KLPTKKLEKKTDT
+1347 KLPTKKLEKKTET

-1407 ELDEIL
+1407 ELDEII
-1413 EQRKNDKIDTKV
+1413 EQRKNNKVDTKV
-1425 NDTIDDEITGPSDE
+1425 NDNIDDEITGPSDE

-1450 KKTPELPKSPTK
+1450 RKTPELPKSPTK
-1462 PATPSK
+1462 QATPSK

-1485 TKKSG
+1485 TKESG

-1505 PEFAKTVE
+1505 PEFAKTVK
-1513 VIRQLDSKLG
+1513 VVQQLDSKLG
-1523 MISRKSNT
+1523 MISRKSNA

-1554 AQKDGRYINA
+1554 AQKDGKYTNA

-1574 AMANFYNKIGDKHKA
+1574 AMANFYNQIGDKKKA
-1589 RECMAALQENA
+1589 RECMSALQETA

-1628 LSKAYNKISNSRI
+1628 LSKYYDKNVNSRI
-1641 KDPIVKAWISEVER
+1641 KDPIIKAWISEVEK

-1665 EEYLVMESLITEAFK
+1665 EEYMVMESLVTEAFK
-1680 IDDTDSDAYQ
+1680 IDDTDSDAYK

-1702 KMPKKIGEQLMN
+1702 KMPKKMGEQLMN
-1714 ARKLSMMLNVKSLV
+1714 ARRLSMMLNLKTLIK
-1728 RNVITPIIGHPIVLT
+1728 NVATPMIGHPINLGT
-1743 KASVGSVLD
+1743 NDIGSVYD
-1752 SIVTDMYTY
+1752 AIVTNMYKY
-1761 NGEKLGKTMGNI
+1761 NGEKLDRTIGNI
-1773 TKAERKDIQPFI
+1773 TEEERNKIQPFI
-1785 DAAVE
+1785 NKAVE
-1790 KAKLENRLGITTQDG
+1790 RAKLENRLGITTQDG

-1812 DPFNSDSIIGKVGNR
+1812 DPFNSNSIIGEVSNG
-1827 LAKVVYGTLN
+1827 LAKGVYGNLSVN
-1837 TPDQYFYARYF
+1837 DQRFFARYF
-1848 EGSLKYQ
+1848 EGSLQYQ
-1855 MRVNNVSEPTAEMIA
+1855 MRANNVSEPTAEMIA
-1870 IATRDA
+1870 IATKDA
-1876 NEHTYKNK
+1876 NDLTYKNK
-1884 NSRLYQQSMKIV
+1884 DSRIYQQSMKIIKL
-1896 NMLNQVDI
+1896 LNQVDI
-1904 DGFRLGDVLAP
+1904 DGFRLGDTLAP
-1915 FILTPSN
+1915 FILTQSN

-1929 YSPVGAIDAIQKGK
+1929 YSLVGAIDAIQKGK

-1948 LDSDNV
+1948 LDNNKV

-1962 KHEFVNSMS
+1962 KHDYVKSMS
-1971 QATVGSLMFVAAT
+1971 QATVGSLMFIAAHV
-1984 ALAKAGLTTGDEDE
+1984 LAKAGLTTGAEDE

-2013 YSFKI
+2013 YSFKV

-2034 MAIMSEYERLR
+2034 IAIMSEYERLR

-2066 DSVLQQTALDT
+2066 DSILQQTALDT

-2089 DDFEDRVW
+2089 DDFEDRLW
-2097 DTIASLPASF
+2097 DTVVSLPASF

-2120 PNQKQVYDKNP
+2120 PNQKQVHDENP
-2131 LKYGINQV
+2131 LKYGINQI
-2139 LNSVPLLKSML
+2139 LNSTPLLKSML
-2150 EDKMNVLGDVPQ
+2150 EDKPNVLGDVPQ

-2244 GKNLSNI
+2244 GKNLSNAI
-2251 LSELLVNDTYVGLNY
+2251 SELLLNDSYVGLDY
-2266 DDKAELLTTLGRYAK
+2266 DEKAELLKTLGSYARD
-2281 AKAIVDSGYAKSY
+2281 KAIVDSGYAKGY
-2294 SLSNSDYY
+2294 APTNGDYA
-2302 TINKYITRDL
+2302 TINKYMTKGL
-2312 TVANALIYKQV
+2312 SLANALTYKQI

-2328 GDKDANG
+2328 GDKDDNG
-2335 ETIKGTK
+2335 ETIKGSK
-2342 QGNKAYAIMQM
+2342 QGNRAYTIMQM

-2366 ITSSKTPE
+2366 ITTSKTPE

-2433 TADYDANGKA
+2433 TADYDANGNA

>member
-1 MGLVYNT
+1 MSYKKLEKDLEKKLKVVAV
-8 KNGTN
+8 NG
-13 KYELANKTLRKPTDV
+13 KPVTPTSV
-28 PKKKS
+28 SAPQIKPRAEFRQ
-33 KKKLPKKDNKKVSNS
+33 LPKKNTPKLNPVTRGLTTAYSTLSGIGETTLRAGEGFLDATLGNALV
-48 NKQKNINYFD
+48 
-58 DGYDFGDI
+58 FGSKPIDMLI
-66 TRTAIQLGKNL
+66 GTNLSTKASDL
-77 VKAPEN
+77 VKTDWVGKLTSQNEYVQDFRYSNPVTNTVDQLASTLTNALIQSRVGILPMAAAYGGQKMQEKLN
-83 FKNGY
+83 EGSSYGKAVASGAGNMAAQVLADKAIGGLVKDKTVAKKTFFSPFLSNLLKNG
-88 DPGDIIK
+88 GDDAVKATAKETVKKLFKGAGNTLIISGK
-95 TVGASALDIGAG
+95 EWSEETLENVLDKAIDNAIYGTNENILPSVEEFLETGKISALTTILLGAG
-107 TVKGIMN
+107 T
-114 FGESAIADPL
+114 D
-124 QYGVAQVSDWMG
+124 Y
-136 FDKFANAVRE
+136 
-146 NAKQSGVEQT
+146 
-156 FAPIDKLTNR
+156 TNR
-166 YTAIGTT
+166 NYANKIKQDIDTIRSSDKYIN
-173 GDQISS
+173 GD
-179 GIGNIIAMS
+179 AET
-188 NGSGLLKAKGL
+188 KANLDNYIDNMIKD
-199 PSKIN
+199 
-204 VGKFAI
+204 
-210 PTTSIAS
+210 
-217 GIGSGMTEAYNN
+217 YH
-229 GASDGEAWAYGALS
+229 D
-243 GLAEGFS
+243 
-250 ESLFGG
+250 
-256 LGERFNLNV
+256 RFN
-265 GEGGLDDFLIKKF
+265 ESEIKK
-278 TDKISNQTL
+278 DN
-287 RILAESGLKATGEG
+287 
-301 VEEILSG
+301 V
-308 VGSAFAKN
+308 N
-316 FTYLSEK
+316 
-323 DLKTLIK
+323 K
-330 DENLAEQFIMGTL
+330 DE
-343 TSLISQTPG
+343 
-352 TIQGIRTGTDLVNVK
+352 
-367 SPNDKDL
+367 
-374 PSKDMQKNVPQ
+374 
-385 DNNDD
+385 
-390 TIIDKI
+390 I

-405 DAISLSSSVEDLIAR
+405 NAISLSSSTEDLIAR
-420 KTELQDFVDG
+420 KNELKDFVDG
-430 SKKLL
+430 SKQLL
-435 GAVETFYSKK
+435 GSVESFSNKK
-445 ELATITDKYDKEL
+445 ELATITGKYDKEL
-458 KAIDAEL
+458 KSIDAEL

-484 SGQINNDL
+484 SGQINKDL

-506 LNEIINKASELD
+506 LNEIMNKASELD

-543 KKLVDDIND
+543 RQLVNDIND
-552 LLTGENYGKVRI
+552 LLEGENYGKVRI

-610 KNDKVISTAVNK
+610 KNDKVISTAINQ

-632 NIAYTVLH
+632 NVAYTVLH

-730 NYIKDVIDAVS
+730 NYIKDVIDSVS
-741 QKYFKSPLTK
+741 QRYFKSPLTK

-789 LETAEQLK
+789 IEAKEQRQ
-797 KEKAKVKEEKE
+797 KEKAKLQEEKE
-808 LKKLERD
+808 LRKLERD
-815 IKKLEKAEKAEKNN
+815 IKKLEKAEKDS
-829 KKTNKYHEDES
+829 KKAKKYHEDES

-848 LPKKQTGYTH
+848 LPKNGKKTDTFNT
-858 LMKAENLSTIRKK
+858 LMKAEYTKTSQK
-871 QQEEQINKAREEG
+871 QQREEEIRKAREEG
-884 YRQGLKDAGGIS
+884 YRQGFKDAGGTP
-896 QNTREKPANRTTP
+896 QNTREQSANRNKP
-909 IFKEVYAEGK
+909 RFKEVYAEGT

-929 LRDKLNANGVLNDK
+929 FRDKLNNNGVLNEK
-943 DKVRVVELVR
+943 DKTKVTELVR

-965 QINAFIELSDY
+965 QINAFIQLSDY

-987 ETETTK
+987 ETTK
-993 VNKKEYT
+993 VNKKDDT
-1000 TKDIVNPFALN
+1000 IKDIVNPFALN

-1021 KEDTISDVVNPFML
+1021 KEDTISNIVNPFTL
-1035 NKEEVETTTTT
+1035 NKEQEETTTTT

-1051 TSKVENIEETTTTE
+1051 TPKVETTTTE
-1065 TTEKTTPK
+1065 TTEETTPK
-1073 KKETKKKEPKKKVVD
+1073 KTETKKKEPKKKVVD

-1130 VSPAD
+1130 VSPND

-1143 PTEETVKVNEEEK
+1143 PTEETTTQVNEEEK
-1156 LKAKLAATQYELE
+1156 LKAKLESTRYSLE
-1169 KSFDKGNQ
+1169 KLSGDIDK

-1204 PKDVEQAYSRT
+1204 PKDVESAYSRT

-1228 VEKTVEQPSKTE
+1228 KDVKVEETVEQPSKTE

-1309 ESVKSETKKETPKV
+1309 ESVKSETKKEVSKV
-1323 EEVVKTPKED
+1323 EEVPKTPKED
-1333 TVKPKLVTKETKTE
+1333 TVKPKQVTKETKTE
-1347 KLPTKKLEKKTDT
+1347 KLPTKKLEKKTET

-1407 ELDEIL
+1407 ELDEII

-1425 NDTIDDEITGPSDE
+1425 NDNIDDEITGPSDE

-1450 KKTPELPKSPTK
+1450 RKTPELPKKQTGM
-1462 PATPSK
+1462 SK
-1468 DEFFA
+1468 DALFA
-1473 KLRGVGFKFDVG
+1473 KLRGDGFKFDVG
-1485 TKKSG
+1485 TKESG
-1490 EYLSKVLDNVDENTD
+1490 KYLSKVLDNVDENTD
-1505 PEFAKTVE
+1505 PEFSKTVE
-1513 VIRQLDSKLG
+1513 VVRQLDSKLG
-1523 MISRKSNT
+1523 MISRKSNA
-1531 DSVKKAIENLKTK
+1531 DSVKKAIENLETK

-1554 AQKDGRYINA
+1554 AQKDGKYINA

-1574 AMANFYNKIGDKHKA
+1574 AMANFYNQIGDIHKA
-1589 RECMAALQENA
+1589 RECMSALQETA

-1628 LSKAYNKISNSRI
+1628 LSKYYKKTVDSRI
-1641 KDPIVKAWISEVER
+1641 KDPIIKGWISEVEK

-1665 EEYLVMESLITEAFK
+1665 EEYMVMESLLTEAFK
-1680 IDDTDSDAYQ
+1680 IDDTDSDGYK

-1714 ARKLSMMLNVKSLV
+1714 ARRLSMMLSAKALVKNVA
-1728 RNVITPIIGHPIVLT
+1728 TPIIGHPVNLA
-1743 KASVGSVLD
+1743 KSSVGSVLD

-1761 NGEKLGKTMGNI
+1761 KGEKLGKTIGNI
-1773 TKAERKDIQPFI
+1773 TKEERKNIQPFI
-1785 DAAVE
+1785 NKAVE
-1790 KAKLENRLGITTQDG
+1790 RAKLENRLGITTQDG

-1812 DPFNSDSIIGKVGNR
+1812 DSFNSNSIIGKVSNG
-1827 LAKVVYGTLN
+1827 LAKGVYGNLGVN
-1837 TPDQYFYARYF
+1837 DQRFFARYF
-1848 EGSLKYQ
+1848 EGSLQYQ
-1855 MRVNNVSEPTAEMIA
+1855 MRANNVSEPTAEMIA
-1870 IATRDA
+1870 IATKDA
-1876 NEHTYKNK
+1876 NDQTYKNK
-1884 NSRLYQQSMKIV
+1884 DSRIYKKSMEIV
-1896 NMLNQVDI
+1896 NLFNKVDI

-1948 LDSDNV
+1948 LDDGKV

-1971 QATVGSLMFVAAT
+1971 QATVGSLMFVAAHV
-1984 ALAKAGLTTGDEDE
+1984 LAKAGLTTGAEDE
-1998 DKETAEFMKSVGFKP
+1998 DKETAEFMKAVGFKP
-2013 YSFKI
+2013 YSFKV

-2053 IFDEFKQLRKVAR
+2053 IFDEFKQLRKVAA
-2066 DSVLQQTALDT
+2066 DSILQQTALDT
-2077 IKTLFAGDGYGD
+2077 IKTFISGDGYGD
-2089 DDFEDRVW
+2089 DDFEDRLW
-2097 DTIASLPASF
+2097 DTVVSLPASF

-2120 PNQKQVYDKNP
+2120 PNQKQVYDENP

-2139 LNSVPLLKSML
+2139 LSGVPFLKSML

-2162 KYTGISDNPIVR
+2162 KYTALSDNPIVR
-2174 LADAYINPTNVG
+2174 LFDVYVNPTNVG

-2244 GKNLSNI
+2244 GKNLSNAI
-2251 LSELLVNDTYVGLNY
+2251 SELLLNDSYVGLDYNE
-2266 DDKAELLTTLGRYAK
+2266 KAELLKTLGSYARD
-2281 AKAIVDSGYAKSY
+2281 KAIVDSGYAKGY
-2294 SLSNSDYY
+2294 APTNGDYA
-2302 TINKYITRDL
+2302 TINKYMTKGL
-2312 TVANALIYKQV
+2312 SLANALTYKQI

-2328 GDKDANG
+2328 GDKDENG
-2335 ETIKGTK
+2335 ETIKGSK
-2342 QGNKAYAIMQM
+2342 QGKRAYTIMQM

-2433 TADYDANGKA
+2433 TADYDANGNA

>member
-1 MGLVYNT
+1 MSYKKLEKDLEKKIKVVAVNDRPITPTNLYAPQIKPRAEFRQLPKKNTPKLNAFDRSLATVHSTLSTIGDTALRAGEGLFDATIGNKLILGTKYIDDIAGTNLSDEAIKLIKTDWAGKLTSQNEYIQDFRYSNPVTNTVDQLASTLTNALIQSKVGILPMALSYGGQKMQEKLNEGSSYGKAVASGAGNMAAQVIADKAIGGLVKDRT
-8 KNGTN
+8 V
-13 KYELANKTLRKPTDV
+13 ANKTFFSPFLSNLLKNGGDDAVKATAKETV
-28 PKKKS
+28 
-33 KKKLPKKDNKKVSNS
+33 KKLFKGAGNTLIISGKEWSEETLENVLDKAIDNAIYGTNENILPSVEEFLETGKISALTTILLGAGTDYTNRNYANKIKQDIDTIRSSDKYINGDAETKANLDNYIDNMIKDYHDRFNESEIKKDNVN
-48 NKQKNINYFD
+48 
-58 DGYDFGDI
+58 
-66 TRTAIQLGKNL
+66 
-77 VKAPEN
+77 
-83 FKNGY
+83 
-88 DPGDIIK
+88 
-95 TVGASALDIGAG
+95 
-107 TVKGIMN
+107 
-114 FGESAIADPL
+114 
-124 QYGVAQVSDWMG
+124 
-136 FDKFANAVRE
+136 
-146 NAKQSGVEQT
+146 
-156 FAPIDKLTNR
+156 
-166 YTAIGTT
+166 
-173 GDQISS
+173 
-179 GIGNIIAMS
+179 
-188 NGSGLLKAKGL
+188 
-199 PSKIN
+199 
-204 VGKFAI
+204 
-210 PTTSIAS
+210 
-217 GIGSGMTEAYNN
+217 
-229 GASDGEAWAYGALS
+229 
-243 GLAEGFS
+243 
-250 ESLFGG
+250 
-256 LGERFNLNV
+256 
-265 GEGGLDDFLIKKF
+265 
-278 TDKISNQTL
+278 
-287 RILAESGLKATGEG
+287 
-301 VEEILSG
+301 
-308 VGSAFAKN
+308 
-316 FTYLSEK
+316 
-323 DLKTLIK
+323 K
-330 DENLAEQFIMGTL
+330 DE
-343 TSLISQTPG
+343 
-352 TIQGIRTGTDLVNVK
+352 
-367 SPNDKDL
+367 
-374 PSKDMQKNVPQ
+374 
-385 DNNDD
+385 
-390 TIIDKI
+390 I
-396 NKQTNKNLG
+396 NKQSNKNLG
-405 DAISLSSSVEDLIAR
+405 DAISLSSSTEDLIAR

-435 GAVETFYSKK
+435 GSVETFSNKK

-458 KAIDAEL
+458 KSIDAEL

-474 QALDAELDSI
+474 QALDAELESV
-484 SGQINNDL
+484 SGRINKDL

-543 KKLVDDIND
+543 TKLVNDIND
-552 LLTGENYGKVRI
+552 LLEGENYGKVRI

-610 KNDKVISTAVNK
+610 KNDKVISTAINQ

-632 NIAYTVLH
+632 NVAYTVLH

-741 QKYFKSPLTK
+741 QHYFKSPLTK

-789 LETAEQLK
+789 IEADEQRK
-797 KEKAKVKEEKE
+797 QEKAKRQEEKE
-808 LKKLERD
+808 LRKLERD
-815 IKKLEKAEKAEKNN
+815 IKKLEKAEKDS
-829 KKTNKYHEDES
+829 KKAKKYHEDES

-848 LPKKQTGYTH
+848 LPKNGKKTDTFNT
-858 LMKAENLSTIRKK
+858 LMKAEYTKTSQK
-871 QQEEQINKAREEG
+871 QQREEEIRKAREEG
-884 YRQGLKDAGGIS
+884 YRQGFKDAGGVP
-896 QNTREKPANRTTP
+896 QNTREQSANRNKP
-909 IFKEVYAEGK
+909 RFKEVYAEGN

-929 LRDKLNANGVLNDK
+929 FRDKLDKQGVLNDK
-943 DKVRVVELVR
+943 DNARVTELVR

-965 QINAFIELSDY
+965 QINAFIALSDY

-987 ETETTK
+987 ETTK
-993 VNKKEYT
+993 VNKKSDT
-1000 TKDIVNPFALN
+1000 IKDIVNPFALN
-1011 EDVDTTKVSK
+1011 EDVDTTKVSEK
-1021 KEDTISDVVNPFML
+1021 GDTTKDIVQPFTV
-1035 NKEEVETTTTT
+1035 NKEQVETTTTT
-1046 PEPEN
+1046 EPEN
-1051 TSKVENIEETTTTE
+1051 TPKVETTTTE

-1073 KKETKKKEPKKKVVD
+1073 KTETKKKEPKKKVVD
-1088 KVVPKTDVQEVVKSI
+1088 KVVPKTDIQEVVKSI

-1130 VSPAD
+1130 VSPND
-1135 ITVEETIT
+1135 ITVEE
-1143 PTEETVKVNEEEK
+1143 ETTTQVNEEEK
-1156 LKAKLAATQYELE
+1156 LKAKLESTRYELE
-1169 KSFDKGNQ
+1169 KSFDNGNQ

-1228 VEKTVEQPSKTE
+1228 KDVKVEETVEQPAKTE

-1309 ESVKSETKKETPKV
+1309 ESVKSETKKEAPKV

-1333 TVKPKLVTKETKTE
+1333 TVKPKPLTKETKTE
-1347 KLPTKKLEKKTDT
+1347 KLPTKKLEKKTET

-1407 ELDEIL
+1407 ELDEII
-1413 EQRKNDKIDTKV
+1413 EQRKNDNVDTKV
-1425 NDTIDDEITGPSDE
+1425 NDNIDDEITGPSDE

-1450 KKTPELPKSPTK
+1450 RKTPELPKSPTK
-1462 PATPSK
+1462 QATPSK

-1485 TKKSG
+1485 TKESG

-1505 PEFAKTVE
+1505 PEFAKTAE
-1513 VIRQLDSKLG
+1513 VVRQLDSKLG
-1523 MISRKSNT
+1523 MISRKSNA

-1554 AQKDGRYINA
+1554 AQKDGTYINA

-1574 AMANFYNKIGDKHKA
+1574 AMANFYNQIGDKHKA
-1589 RECMAALQENA
+1589 RECMSALQETA

-1613 KMSSPELYATSLIDE
+1613 KMSSPELYTTSLIDE
-1628 LSKAYNKISNSRI
+1628 LSKYYDKNVNSRI
-1641 KDPIVKAWISEVER
+1641 KDPIIKAWISEVEK

-1680 IDDTDSDAYQ
+1680 IPDTDSDAYK

-1702 KMPKKIGEQLMN
+1702 KIPKKIGEQLMN
-1714 ARKLSMMLNVKSLV
+1714 ARKLSMMLNGKSLV
-1728 RNVITPIIGHPIVLT
+1728 RNVATPMIGHPINLT
-1743 KASVGSVLD
+1743 TNSIGSVYD
-1752 SIVTDMYTY
+1752 EIVTNMYKY
-1761 NGEKLGKTMGNI
+1761 NGEKLDRTIGNI
-1773 TKAERKDIQPFI
+1773 TEEERKKIQPFI
-1785 DAAVE
+1785 DKAV
-1790 KAKLENRLGITTQDG
+1790 KRAKLENELGITTQDG

-1812 DPFNSDSIIGKVGNR
+1812 DPFNSNSIIGKVSNR
-1827 LAKVVYGTLN
+1827 LAKGAYGNLGVN
-1837 TPDQYFYARYF
+1837 DQRFFARYF
-1848 EGSLKYQ
+1848 EGSLQYQ
-1855 MRVNNVSEPTAEMIA
+1855 MRANNVSEPTAEMIA
-1870 IATRDA
+1870 IATKDA
-1876 NEHTYKNK
+1876 NDLTYKNK
-1884 NSRLYQQSMKIV
+1884 DSRIYKQSMKIIKF
-1896 NMLNQVDI
+1896 LNQADI

-1948 LDSDNV
+1948 LDNNKV

-1962 KHEFVNSMS
+1962 KHDYVKSMS
-1971 QATVGSLMFVAAT
+1971 QATVGSLMFIAAHV
-1984 ALAKAGLTTGDEDE
+1984 LAKAGLTTGAEDE

-2013 YSFKI
+2013 YSFKV

-2034 MAIMSEYERLR
+2034 IAIMSEYERLR

-2066 DSVLQQTALDT
+2066 DSILQQTALDT

-2089 DDFEDRVW
+2089 DDFEDRFW
-2097 DTIASLPASF
+2097 DTVVSLPASF

-2120 PNQKQVYDKNP
+2120 PNQKQVYDENP
-2131 LKYGINQV
+2131 LKYGMNQV
-2139 LNSVPLLKSML
+2139 LNGVPLLKSML

-2162 KYTGISDNPIVR
+2162 KYTGLSDNPIIR
-2174 LADAYINPTNVG
+2174 LADAYLNPTNVG

-2216 TVISYTVDGKKMDVK
+2216 TVISYTIDGKKMDVK

-2244 GKNLSNI
+2244 GKNLSNAI
-2251 LSELLVNDTYVGLNY
+2251 SELLLNDSYVGLDYNE
-2266 DDKAELLTTLGRYAK
+2266 KAELLKTLGSYARD
-2281 AKAIVDSGYAKSY
+2281 KAIVDSGYAKGY
-2294 SLSNSDYY
+2294 APTNGDYA
-2302 TINKYITRDL
+2302 TINKYMTKGL
-2312 TVANALIYKQV
+2312 SLANALTYKQI

-2328 GDKDANG
+2328 GDKDENG
-2335 ETIKGTK
+2335 ETIKGSK
-2342 QGNKAYAIMQM
+2342 QGNRAYTIMQM

-2433 TADYDANGKA
+2433 TADYDANGNA

>member
-1 MGLVYNT
+1 MSYKKLEKDLEKKLKVVAVNGKPITPTSVSAPQIKPRAEFRQLPKKNTPKLNPVTRGLTTAYSTLSGIGETTLRAGEGFLDATLGNALVFGSKPIDMLT
-8 KNGTN
+8 GTN
-13 KYELANKTLRKPTDV
+13 LSKKASDLVKTDWVGKLTSQNDYIQDFRYSNPVTNTVDQVASTLTNAALQYKLGILKMAAAYGGQKMQDKLNEGSSYGKAVASGAGTIAAQVIADKAIGGVIKDKTLANKTFFSPFLSNLLKNGGDDAVKATAKETV
-28 PKKKS
+28 
-33 KKKLPKKDNKKVSNS
+33 KKLFKGAGNTLIISGKEWSEETLENVLDKAIDNAIYGTNENILPSVEEFLETGKISALTTIILGASTDYTNRNYANKIKQDIDTVRSSDKYINGDAETKANLDNYIDNMIKDYHDRFNESEIKKDN
-48 NKQKNINYFD
+48 IN
-58 DGYDFGDI
+58 
-66 TRTAIQLGKNL
+66 
-77 VKAPEN
+77 
-83 FKNGY
+83 
-88 DPGDIIK
+88 
-95 TVGASALDIGAG
+95 
-107 TVKGIMN
+107 
-114 FGESAIADPL
+114 
-124 QYGVAQVSDWMG
+124 
-136 FDKFANAVRE
+136 
-146 NAKQSGVEQT
+146 
-156 FAPIDKLTNR
+156 
-166 YTAIGTT
+166 
-173 GDQISS
+173 
-179 GIGNIIAMS
+179 
-188 NGSGLLKAKGL
+188 
-199 PSKIN
+199 
-204 VGKFAI
+204 
-210 PTTSIAS
+210 
-217 GIGSGMTEAYNN
+217 
-229 GASDGEAWAYGALS
+229 
-243 GLAEGFS
+243 
-250 ESLFGG
+250 
-256 LGERFNLNV
+256 
-265 GEGGLDDFLIKKF
+265 
-278 TDKISNQTL
+278 
-287 RILAESGLKATGEG
+287 
-301 VEEILSG
+301 
-308 VGSAFAKN
+308 
-316 FTYLSEK
+316 
-323 DLKTLIK
+323 K
-330 DENLAEQFIMGTL
+330 DE
-343 TSLISQTPG
+343 
-352 TIQGIRTGTDLVNVK
+352 
-367 SPNDKDL
+367 
-374 PSKDMQKNVPQ
+374 
-385 DNNDD
+385 
-390 TIIDKI
+390 I
-396 NKQTNKNLG
+396 NKQSNKNLG
-405 DAISLSSSVEDLIAR
+405 KAISLSSSTEDLIAR
-420 KTELQDFVDG
+420 KNELKDFVDG
-430 SKKLL
+430 SKQLL
-435 GAVETFYSKK
+435 GSVESFSNKK
-445 ELATITDKYDKEL
+445 ELATIAGKYDKEL

-474 QALDAELDSI
+474 QAFDAELDSI
-484 SGQINNDL
+484 SGQINKDL

-506 LNEIINKASELD
+506 LNEIMNKASKLD

-543 KKLVDDIND
+543 TKLVNDIND
-552 LLTGENYGKVRI
+552 LLEGENYGKVRI

-610 KNDKVISTAVNK
+610 KNDKVISTAINQ

-632 NIAYTVLH
+632 NVAYTVLH

-666 TDEQLTEYVMYRY
+666 TEEQLTEYVMYRY

-741 QKYFKSPLTK
+741 QHYFKSPLTK
-751 DQVNSLRKILEANI
+751 DQVNSLRKILEENI
-765 NDIEIDAMKEVENT
+765 NDIEIDAMKEVEKT
-779 LGYNPIEKKK
+779 LGYNPVEMKKIEDGVAK
-789 LETAEQLK
+789 LEAKEQRQ
-797 KEKAKVKEEKE
+797 KEKAKRQEEKE
-808 LKKLERD
+808 LRKLERD
-815 IKKLEKAEKAEKNN
+815 INKLEKAEKDS
-829 KKTNKYHEDES
+829 KKPKKYYEDES

-848 LPKKQTGYTH
+848 LPKKDKKTDTFNT
-858 LMKAENLSTIRKK
+858 LMKAEYTKTSQK
-871 QQEEQINKAREEG
+871 QQREEEIRKAREEG
-884 YRQGLKDAGGIS
+884 YRQGFKDAGGTP
-896 QNTREKPANRTTP
+896 QNTREQSANRTKP
-909 IFKEVYAEGK
+909 RFKEVYAEGT

-929 LRDKLNANGVLNDK
+929 FRDKLDRQGVLNDK
-943 DKVRVVELVR
+943 DNARVTELVR

-976 IDKSKVKKPKT
+976 IDKSKVKNPK
-987 ETETTK
+987 TETTK
-993 VNKKEYT
+993 VNKKQYT

-1011 EDVDTTKVSK
+1011 EDVDTTKVNK
-1021 KEDTISDVVNPFML
+1021 KEDTMKDIVQPFTL
-1035 NKEEVETTTTT
+1035 NEETVETTTTPT
-1046 PEPEN
+1046 EPEN
-1051 TSKVENIEETTTTE
+1051 KSKVETTE
-1065 TTEKTTPK
+1065 ETTPK
-1073 KKETKKKEPKKKVVD
+1073 KTETKKKEPKKKVVD

-1130 VSPAD
+1130 VSPND
-1135 ITVEETIT
+1135 ITVE
-1143 PTEETVKVNEEEK
+1143 EETVKVNEEEK
-1156 LKAKLAATQYELE
+1156 LKAKLASTQYELE
-1169 KSFDKGNQ
+1169 KSFENGKQ

-1194 IPKFENLLNR
+1194 IPKFENLLNK
-1204 PKDVEQAYSRT
+1204 PKNVESAYSRT

-1228 VEKTVEQPSKTE
+1228 KDVKVEETTKKEVKNDPT
-1240 KDIKAETDKEVNYLK
+1240 KDVNYLK

-1273 SIPTMLNM
+1273 HIPTMLNM

-1323 EEVVKTPKED
+1323 EEVPKTPKED
-1333 TVKPKLVTKETKTE
+1333 TVKPKPLTKETKTD
-1347 KLPTKKLEKKTDT
+1347 KLPTKKLEKKTET

-1407 ELDEIL
+1407 ELDEII
-1413 EQRKNDKIDTKV
+1413 EQRKNNKIDTKV
-1425 NDTIDDEITGPSDE
+1425 NDKIDDEITGPSDE

-1450 KKTPELPKSPTK
+1450 RKTPELPKSPTK
-1462 PATPSK
+1462 PTTPSK

-1485 TKKSG
+1485 TKEIGTKESG
-1490 EYLSKVLDNVDENTD
+1490 KYLSKVLANVDENTD
-1505 PEFAKTVE
+1505 PNFRKVVE
-1513 VIRQLDSKLG
+1513 VVRQLDSKLG
-1523 MISRKSNT
+1523 MISRESNE
-1531 DSVKKAIENLKTK
+1531 DAVKKAIENLQSK
-1544 GVDEEYGRLT
+1544 GVDEEFGRLT
-1554 AQKDGRYINA
+1554 AQKDGKYINA

-1574 AMANFYNKIGDKHKA
+1574 AMANFYNQIGDKKKA
-1589 RECMAALQENA
+1589 RECMAALQETA

-1613 KMSSPELYATSLIDE
+1613 KMSSPELYATSLIDQ
-1628 LSKAYNKISNSRI
+1628 LSKYYKKNVDSRI
-1641 KDPIVKAWISEVER
+1641 KDPIIKAWISEVEK

-1665 EEYLVMESLITEAFK
+1665 EEYMVMESLVTEAFK
-1680 IDDTDSDAYQ
+1680 IKDTDSDAYK

-1702 KMPKKIGEQLMN
+1702 KMPKKIGEQLMG
-1714 ARKLSMMLNVKSLV
+1714 ARRLSMLLNPKTLVK
-1728 RNVITPIIGHPIVLT
+1728 NVVTPIIGHPINLAT
-1743 KASVGSVLD
+1743 ASVGSVYDAL
-1752 SIVTDMYTY
+1752 VTNMYKY
-1761 NGEKLGKTMGNI
+1761 DGEKLGKTVGNI

-1785 DAAVE
+1785 DKAVE
-1790 KAKLENRLGITTQDG
+1790 RAKLENRLGITTQDG

-1812 DPFNSDSIIGKVGNR
+1812 DQFNSDSIIGKVSNR
-1827 LAKVVYGTLN
+1827 LAKDTYGKYN

-1848 EGSLKYQ
+1848 EGSLQYQ
-1855 MRVNNVSEPTAEMIA
+1855 MRANNVSEPTAEMIA
-1870 IATRDA
+1870 IATADA
-1876 NEHTYKNK
+1876 DAQTYKNK
-1884 NSRLYQQSMKIV
+1884 NSRIYQQSMKIV

-1948 LDSDNV
+1948 LDSDKV
-1954 SKEDVLIA
+1954 SKEDILIA
-1962 KHEFVNSMS
+1962 KHEYVKSMS

-1984 ALAKAGLTTGDEDE
+1984 ALAKAGLTTGAEDE

-2023 TYDWAQPYTTP
+2023 TYNWAQPYTTP

-2053 IFDEFKQLRKVAR
+2053 IFDEFKQLRKVAA
-2066 DSVLQQTALDT
+2066 DSVLSMTALDT
-2077 IKTLFAGDGYGD
+2077 IKTFISGDGYGD
-2089 DDFEDRVW
+2089 DDFEDRLW
-2097 DTIASLPASF
+2097 DTVVSLPASF

-2120 PNQKQVYDKNP
+2120 PNQKQVHDENP
-2131 LKYGINQV
+2131 LKYGINQI
-2139 LNSVPLLKSML
+2139 LNGTPLLKSML
-2150 EDKMNVLGDVPQ
+2150 EDKNNVLGEVPQ
-2162 KYTGISDNPIVR
+2162 KYNGISDNPIVR
-2174 LADAYINPTNVG
+2174 LFDVYVNPTSVG

-2231 LTTSQRNEIIGKT
+2231 LSNSQRNEIIGKT
-2244 GKNLSNI
+2244 GKNLSEI
-2251 LSELLVNDTYVGLNY
+2251 LSELLVNDSYVGLDY
-2266 DDKAELLTTLGRYAK
+2266 DDKAELLTTLGRYARD
-2281 AKAIVDSGYAKSY
+2281 KAIVDSGYARLY
-2294 SLSNSDYY
+2294 SLSADTYT
-2302 TINKYITRDL
+2302 TINKYINRDL
-2312 TVANALIYKQV
+2312 SVANALIYKQV
-2323 INKIE
+2323 INNIK
-2328 GDKDANG
+2328 GDKDENG
-2335 ETIKGTK
+2335 ETIKGSI

-2353 DISDSQKNAMLSL
+2353 DISDDQKNAMLSL
-2366 ITSSKTPE
+2366 ITTSKTPE

-2384 LPQYQSYFAMNK
+2384 LPQYHSYFAMNK
-2396 KDTFIIENIS
+2396 KDTFIMEKIS

-2433 TADYDANGKA
+2433 TADYDANGNA

>member
-1 MGLVYNT
+1 MSYKKLEKDLEKKLKVVAV
-8 KNGTN
+8 NG
-13 KYELANKTLRKPTDV
+13 KPITPTSV
-28 PKKKS
+28 SAPQIKPRAEFRQ
-33 KKKLPKKDNKKVSNS
+33 LPKKNTPKLNAFDRSLATVHSTLSTMGDTTLRAGEGLLDLTLGNALVLGSKPIDMLTGTNLSKKAS
-48 NKQKNINYFD
+48 D
-58 DGYDFGDI
+58 
-66 TRTAIQLGKNL
+66 L
-77 VKAPEN
+77 VKTDWVGKLTSQNEYIQDFRYSNPVTN
-83 FKNGY
+83 
-88 DPGDIIK
+88 
-95 TVGASALDIGAG
+95 TVDQLASTLTNALMQTQVGILPMALSYGGQKMQDKLNEGSSYGKAVASGAG
-107 TVKGIMN
+107 T
-114 FGESAIADPL
+114 IA
-124 QYGVAQVSDWMG
+124 AQVLA
-136 FDKFANAVRE
+136 DKAIGGLVKDKTVAKKTFFSPFLSNLLKNGGDDAVKATAKETVKKLFKGAGNTLIISGKEWSEETLENVLDKAIDNAIYGTNE
-146 NAKQSGVEQT
+146 NILPSVEEFLET
-156 FAPIDKLTNR
+156 GKISALTTIILGASTDYTNR
-166 YTAIGTT
+166 NYANKIKQDIDTIRSSDKYIN
-173 GDQISS
+173 GD
-179 GIGNIIAMS
+179 AET
-188 NGSGLLKAKGL
+188 KANLDNYIDNMIKD
-199 PSKIN
+199 
-204 VGKFAI
+204 
-210 PTTSIAS
+210 
-217 GIGSGMTEAYNN
+217 YH
-229 GASDGEAWAYGALS
+229 D
-243 GLAEGFS
+243 
-250 ESLFGG
+250 
-256 LGERFNLNV
+256 RFNESEIKNDNLN
-265 GEGGLDDFLIKKF
+265 
-278 TDKISNQTL
+278 
-287 RILAESGLKATGEG
+287 
-301 VEEILSG
+301 
-308 VGSAFAKN
+308 
-316 FTYLSEK
+316 
-323 DLKTLIK
+323 K
-330 DENLAEQFIMGTL
+330 DE
-343 TSLISQTPG
+343 
-352 TIQGIRTGTDLVNVK
+352 
-367 SPNDKDL
+367 
-374 PSKDMQKNVPQ
+374 
-385 DNNDD
+385 
-390 TIIDKI
+390 I
-396 NKQTNKNLG
+396 NKQSNKNLG
-405 DAISLSSSVEDLIAR
+405 DAISLSSSTEDLIAR

-430 SKKLL
+430 SKQLL
-435 GAVETFYSKK
+435 GSVESFSNKK

-484 SGQINNDL
+484 GGQINKDL

-543 KKLVDDIND
+543 TKLVNDIND
-552 LLTGENYGKVRI
+552 LLEGENYGKVRI

-610 KNDKVISTAVNK
+610 KNDKVISTAINQ

-632 NIAYTVLH
+632 NVAYTVLH

-666 TDEQLTEYVMYRY
+666 SDEQLTEYVMYRY

-741 QKYFKSPLTK
+741 QHYFKSPLTK

-789 LETAEQLK
+789 IEAKEQRE
-797 KEKAKVKEEKE
+797 KEKAKRQEEKE
-808 LKKLERD
+808 LRQLERD
-815 IKKLEKAEKAEKNN
+815 INKLEKAEKDS
-829 KKTNKYHEDES
+829 KKAKKYQEDES

-848 LPKKQTGYTH
+848 LPKNDKKTDTFNT
-858 LMKAENLSTIRKK
+858 LMKAEYTKTSQK
-871 QQEEQINKAREEG
+871 QQREEEIRKAREEG
-884 YRQGLKDAGGIS
+884 YRQGFKDAGGTP
-896 QNTREKPANRTTP
+896 QNTREQSANRTKP
-909 IFKEVYAEGK
+909 RFKEVYAEGN

-929 LRDKLNANGVLNDK
+929 FRDKLDKQGVLNDK
-943 DKVRVVELVR
+943 DNARVTELVR
-953 QVNESKLDLSDD
+953 QVNASKLDLSDD

-976 IDKSKVKKPKT
+976 IDKSKVNKPK
-987 ETETTK
+987 TETTK
-993 VNKKEYT
+993 VNKKGDT
-1000 TKDIVNPFALN
+1000 IKDIVNPFALN

-1021 KEDTISDVVNPFML
+1021 KGDTTKDIVQPFTV
-1035 NKEEVETTTTT
+1035 NKETVETTTTT

-1051 TSKVENIEETTTTE
+1051 TPKVETTTTE

-1073 KKETKKKEPKKKVVD
+1073 KTETKKKEPKKKVVD
-1088 KVVPKTDVQEVVKSI
+1088 KVVPKTDVQEVVKAI

-1130 VSPAD
+1130 VSPND
-1135 ITVEETIT
+1135 ITVEE
-1143 PTEETVKVNEEEK
+1143 ETTTQVNEEEK
-1156 LKAKLAATQYELE
+1156 LKAKLESTRYELE
-1169 KSFDKGNQ
+1169 KSFDNGKQ
-1177 QENID
+1177 EENID
-1182 KYLEYKKLGGKE
+1182 KYLEYKNLGGKE

-1228 VEKTVEQPSKTE
+1228 KDTKVEETVEQPTKTE
-1240 KDIKAETDKEVNYLK
+1240 KDIKAENDKKVNYLK

-1323 EEVVKTPKED
+1323 EELTKTPKED
-1333 TVKPKLVTKETKTE
+1333 TAKAKPLTKETKSE
-1347 KLPTKKLEKKTDT
+1347 KLPTKKLEKKTET
-1360 KLTKTQMVS
+1360 KLNKTQMVS

-1396 YKNAGGKVKIA
+1396 YKNAGGTVKIA
-1407 ELDEIL
+1407 ELDEII
-1413 EQRKNDKIDTKV
+1413 EQRKNNNVDTKV
-1425 NDTIDDEITGPSDE
+1425 NDNIDDEITGPSDE

-1450 KKTPELPKSPTK
+1450 RKTPELPKSPTK
-1462 PATPSK
+1462 QTTPSK

-1485 TKKSG
+1485 TKEIGTKESG
-1490 EYLSKVLDNVDENTD
+1490 KYLSKVLANVDESTD
-1505 PEFAKTVE
+1505 PNFRKVVE
-1513 VIRQLDSKLG
+1513 VVQQLDSKLG
-1523 MISRKSNT
+1523 MISRESNA
-1531 DSVKKAIENLKTK
+1531 DSVKKAIENLQSK
-1544 GVDEEYGRLT
+1544 GVDEEFGRLT

-1574 AMANFYNKIGDKHKA
+1574 AMANFYKQHGDIHKA
-1589 RECMAALQENA
+1589 RECMSALQETA

-1613 KMSSPELYATSLIDE
+1613 KMSSPELYAMSLIDE
-1628 LSKAYNKISNSRI
+1628 LSKHYNKNVNSRI
-1641 KDPIVKAWISEVER
+1641 KDPIIKAWISEVEK

-1665 EEYLVMESLITEAFK
+1665 EEYMVMESLVTEAFK
-1680 IDDTDSDAYQ
+1680 IDDTDSDAYK

-1702 KMPKKIGEQLMN
+1702 KIPKKIGEQLMS
-1714 ARKLSMMLNVKSLV
+1714 ARRLSMLLNPKTLVK
-1728 RNVITPIIGHPIVLT
+1728 NVVTPIIGHPINLAT
-1743 KASVGSVLD
+1743 ASVGSVYDAL
-1752 SIVTDMYTY
+1752 VTNMYKY
-1761 NGEKLGKTMGNI
+1761 DGEKIGRTMGNI

-1785 DAAVE
+1785 DKAVE
-1790 KAKLENRLGITTQDG
+1790 RAKLENKLGITTQDG

-1827 LAKVVYGTLN
+1827 LAKAVYGKYN

-1848 EGSLKYQ
+1848 EGSLTYQ
-1855 MRVNNVSEPTAEMIA
+1855 MRANNVSEPTAEMIA
-1870 IATRDA
+1870 IATADA
-1876 NEHTYKNK
+1876 DTQTYKNK
-1884 NSRLYQQSMKIV
+1884 NSRLYKQSMKII
-1896 NMLNQVDI
+1896 NFLNQADI

-1943 KFKSM
+1943 NFKSM
-1948 LDSDNV
+1948 LDSDKA

-1962 KHEFVNSMS
+1962 KHEYVKSMS

-1984 ALAKAGLTTGDEDE
+1984 ALAKAGLTTGAEDE
-1998 DKETAEFMKSVGFKP
+1998 DKETAEFMKAVGFKP
-2013 YSFKI
+2013 YSFKV

-2053 IFDEFKQLRKVAR
+2053 IFDEFKQLRKVAA
-2066 DSVLQQTALDT
+2066 DSILQQTALDT
-2077 IKTLFAGDGYGD
+2077 IKTFISGDGYGD
-2089 DDFEDRVW
+2089 DDFEDRLW
-2097 DTIASLPASF
+2097 DTVVSLPASF
-2107 IPGIVKQTADFID
+2107 IPGIVKQTADLID
-2120 PNQKQVYDKNP
+2120 PNQKQVYDENP
-2131 LKYGINQV
+2131 LKYGINQI
-2139 LNSVPLLKSML
+2139 LNGTPLLKSML

-2162 KYTGISDNPIVR
+2162 KYTGLSDNPIIR
-2174 LADAYINPTNVG
+2174 LADTYLNPTNVG
-2186 SDTSKQY
+2186 SDTSNQY
-2193 LTKELLDVYNNTGVD
+2193 LTKELLDVYNHTGVD

-2244 GKNLSNI
+2244 GKNLSNAI
-2251 LSELLVNDTYVGLNY
+2251 SELLLNDSYVGLDY
-2266 DDKAELLTTLGRYAK
+2266 DEKAELLKTLGSYARD
-2281 AKAIVDSGYAKSY
+2281 KAIVDSGYAKGY
-2294 SLSNSDYY
+2294 APTNGDYA
-2302 TINKYITRDL
+2302 TINKYMTKGL
-2312 TVANALIYKQV
+2312 SLANALTYKQV

-2328 GDKDANG
+2328 GDKDDNG
-2335 ETIKGTK
+2335 ETIKGSK

-2366 ITSSKTPE
+2366 ITTSKTPE

-2433 TADYDANGKA
+2433 TADYDANGNA

>member
-1 MGLVYNT
+1 MSYKKLEKDLEKKLKVVAV
-8 KNGTN
+8 NG
-13 KYELANKTLRKPTDV
+13 KPVTPTSV
-28 PKKKS
+28 SAPQIKPRAEFRQ
-33 KKKLPKKDNKKVSNS
+33 LPKKNTPKLNPVTRGLTTAYSTLSGIGETTLRAGEGFLDATLGNALV
-48 NKQKNINYFD
+48 
-58 DGYDFGDI
+58 FGSKPIDMLI
-66 TRTAIQLGKNL
+66 GTNLSTKASDL
-77 VKAPEN
+77 VKTDWVGKLTSQNEYVQDFRYSNPVTNTVDQLASTLTNALIQSRVGILPMAAAYGGQKMQEKLN
-83 FKNGY
+83 EGSSYGKAVASGAGNMAAQVLADKAIGGLVKDKTVAKKTFFSPFLSNLLKNG
-88 DPGDIIK
+88 GDDAVKATAKETVKKLFKGAGNTLIISGK
-95 TVGASALDIGAG
+95 EWSEETLENVLDKAIDNAIYGTNENILPSVEEFLETGKISALTTILLGAG
-107 TVKGIMN
+107 T
-114 FGESAIADPL
+114 D
-124 QYGVAQVSDWMG
+124 Y
-136 FDKFANAVRE
+136 
-146 NAKQSGVEQT
+146 
-156 FAPIDKLTNR
+156 TNR
-166 YTAIGTT
+166 NYANKIKQDIDTIRSSDKYIN
-173 GDQISS
+173 GD
-179 GIGNIIAMS
+179 AET
-188 NGSGLLKAKGL
+188 KANLDNYIDNMIKD
-199 PSKIN
+199 
-204 VGKFAI
+204 
-210 PTTSIAS
+210 
-217 GIGSGMTEAYNN
+217 YH
-229 GASDGEAWAYGALS
+229 D
-243 GLAEGFS
+243 
-250 ESLFGG
+250 
-256 LGERFNLNV
+256 RFN
-265 GEGGLDDFLIKKF
+265 ESEIKK
-278 TDKISNQTL
+278 DN
-287 RILAESGLKATGEG
+287 
-301 VEEILSG
+301 V
-308 VGSAFAKN
+308 N
-316 FTYLSEK
+316 
-323 DLKTLIK
+323 K
-330 DENLAEQFIMGTL
+330 DE
-343 TSLISQTPG
+343 
-352 TIQGIRTGTDLVNVK
+352 
-367 SPNDKDL
+367 
-374 PSKDMQKNVPQ
+374 
-385 DNNDD
+385 
-390 TIIDKI
+390 I

-405 DAISLSSSVEDLIAR
+405 NAISLSSSTEDLIAR
-420 KTELQDFVDG
+420 KNELKDFVDG
-430 SKKLL
+430 SKQLL
-435 GAVETFYSKK
+435 GSVESFSNKK
-445 ELATITDKYDKEL
+445 ELATITGKYDKEL
-458 KAIDAEL
+458 KSIDAEL

-484 SGQINNDL
+484 SGQINKDL

-506 LNEIINKASELD
+506 LNEIMNKASELD

-543 KKLVDDIND
+543 RQLVNDIND
-552 LLTGENYGKVRI
+552 LLEGENYGKVRI

-610 KNDKVISTAVNK
+610 KNDKVISTAINQ

-632 NIAYTVLH
+632 NVAYTVLH

-730 NYIKDVIDAVS
+730 NYIKDIIDAVS
-741 QKYFKSPLTK
+741 QHYFKSPLTK

-789 LETAEQLK
+789 IEAKEQRQ
-797 KEKAKVKEEKE
+797 KEKAKLQEEKE
-808 LKKLERD
+808 LRKLERD
-815 IKKLEKAEKAEKNN
+815 IKKLEKAEKDS
-829 KKTNKYHEDES
+829 KKAKKYHEDES

-848 LPKKQTGYTH
+848 LPKNGKKTDTFNT
-858 LMKAENLSTIRKK
+858 LMKAEYTKTSQK
-871 QQEEQINKAREEG
+871 QQREEEIRKAREEG
-884 YRQGLKDAGGIS
+884 YRQGFKDAGGTP
-896 QNTREKPANRTTP
+896 QNTREQSANRNKP
-909 IFKEVYAEGK
+909 RFKEVYAEGT

-929 LRDKLNANGVLNDK
+929 FRDKLNNNGVLNEK
-943 DKVRVVELVR
+943 DKTKVTELVR

-965 QINAFIELSDY
+965 QINAFIQLSDY

-987 ETETTK
+987 ETTK
-993 VNKKEYT
+993 VNKKDDT
-1000 TKDIVNPFALN
+1000 IKDIVNPFALN

-1021 KEDTISDVVNPFML
+1021 KEDTISNIVNPFTL
-1035 NKEEVETTTTT
+1035 NKEQEETTTTT

-1051 TSKVENIEETTTTE
+1051 TPKVETTTTE
-1065 TTEKTTPK
+1065 TTEETTPK
-1073 KKETKKKEPKKKVVD
+1073 KTETKKKEPKKKVVD

-1130 VSPAD
+1130 VSPND

-1143 PTEETVKVNEEEK
+1143 PTEETTTQVNEEEK
-1156 LKAKLAATQYELE
+1156 LKAKLESTRYSLE
-1169 KSFDKGNQ
+1169 KLSGDIDK

-1204 PKDVEQAYSRT
+1204 PKDVESAYSRT

-1228 VEKTVEQPSKTE
+1228 KDVKVEETVEQPSKTE

-1309 ESVKSETKKETPKV
+1309 ESVKSETKKEVSKV
-1323 EEVVKTPKED
+1323 EEVPKTPKED
-1333 TVKPKLVTKETKTE
+1333 TVKPKPLIKETKTE
-1347 KLPTKKLEKKTDT
+1347 KLPTKKLEKKTET

-1407 ELDEIL
+1407 ELDEII

-1425 NDTIDDEITGPSDE
+1425 NDNIDDEITGPSDE

-1450 KKTPELPKSPTK
+1450 RKTPELPKKQTGM
-1462 PATPSK
+1462 SK
-1468 DEFFA
+1468 DALFA
-1473 KLRGVGFKFDVG
+1473 KLRGDGFKFDVG
-1485 TKKSG
+1485 TKESG
-1490 EYLSKVLDNVDENTD
+1490 KYLSKVLDNVDENTD
-1505 PEFAKTVE
+1505 PEFSKTVE
-1513 VIRQLDSKLG
+1513 VVRQLDSKLG
-1523 MISRKSNT
+1523 MISRKSNA
-1531 DSVKKAIENLKTK
+1531 DSVKKAIENLETK

-1554 AQKDGRYINA
+1554 AQKDGKYINA

-1574 AMANFYNKIGDKHKA
+1574 AMANFYNQIGDIHKA
-1589 RECMAALQENA
+1589 RECMSALQETA

-1628 LSKAYNKISNSRI
+1628 LSKYYKKTVDSRI
-1641 KDPIVKAWISEVER
+1641 KDPIIKGWISEVEK

-1665 EEYLVMESLITEAFK
+1665 EEYMVMESLLTEAFK
-1680 IDDTDSDAYQ
+1680 IDDTDSDGYK

-1714 ARKLSMMLNVKSLV
+1714 ARRLSMMLSAKALVKNVA
-1728 RNVITPIIGHPIVLT
+1728 TPIIGHPVNLA
-1743 KASVGSVLD
+1743 KSSVGSVLD

-1761 NGEKLGKTMGNI
+1761 KGEKLGKTIGNI
-1773 TKAERKDIQPFI
+1773 TKEERKNIQPFI
-1785 DAAVE
+1785 NKAVE
-1790 KAKLENRLGITTQDG
+1790 RAKLENRLGITTQDG

-1812 DPFNSDSIIGKVGNR
+1812 DSFNSNSIIGKVSNG
-1827 LAKVVYGTLN
+1827 LAKGVYGNLGVN
-1837 TPDQYFYARYF
+1837 DQRFFARYF
-1848 EGSLKYQ
+1848 EGSLQYQ
-1855 MRVNNVSEPTAEMIA
+1855 MRANNVSEPTAEMIA
-1870 IATRDA
+1870 IATKDA
-1876 NEHTYKNK
+1876 NDQTYKNK
-1884 NSRLYQQSMKIV
+1884 DSRVYQQSMKIIKL
-1896 NMLNQVDI
+1896 LNQVDI

-1948 LDSDNV
+1948 LDDGKV

-1971 QATVGSLMFVAAT
+1971 QATVGSLMFIAAHV
-1984 ALAKAGLTTGDEDE
+1984 LAKAGLTTGAEDE
-1998 DKETAEFMKSVGFKP
+1998 DKETAEFMKAVGFKP
-2013 YSFKI
+2013 YSFKV

-2053 IFDEFKQLRKVAR
+2053 IFDEFKQLRKVAA
-2066 DSVLQQTALDT
+2066 DSILQQTALDT
-2077 IKTLFAGDGYGD
+2077 IKTFISGDGYGD
-2089 DDFEDRVW
+2089 DDFEDRLW
-2097 DTIASLPASF
+2097 DTVVSLPASF

-2120 PNQKQVYDKNP
+2120 PNQKQVYDKNH
-2131 LKYGINQV
+2131 LQYGINQV
-2139 LNSVPLLKSML
+2139 LSGVPFLKSML

-2162 KYTGISDNPIVR
+2162 KYTALSDNPIVR
-2174 LADAYINPTNVG
+2174 LFDVYVNPTNVG

-2244 GKNLSNI
+2244 GKNLSNAI
-2251 LSELLVNDTYVGLNY
+2251 SELLLNDSYVGLDYNE
-2266 DDKAELLTTLGRYAK
+2266 KAELLKTLGSYARD
-2281 AKAIVDSGYAKSY
+2281 KAIVDSGYAKGY
-2294 SLSNSDYY
+2294 APTNGDYA
-2302 TINKYITRDL
+2302 TINKYMTKGL
-2312 TVANALIYKQV
+2312 SLANALTYKQI

-2328 GDKDANG
+2328 GDKDENG
-2335 ETIKGTK
+2335 ETIKGSK
-2342 QGNKAYAIMQM
+2342 QGKRAYTIMQM

-2433 TADYDANGKA
+2433 TADYDANGNA

>member
-1 MGLVYNT
+1 MSYKKLEKDLEKKIKVVAVNDRPITPTNLYAPQIKPRAEFRQLPKKNTPKLNAFDRSLATIHSTLSTMGDTTLRAGEGLLDATLGNALVLGSKPIDMLT
-8 KNGTN
+8 GTN
-13 KYELANKTLRKPTDV
+13 LSKKASDLVKTDWVGKLTSQNEYVQDFRYSNPVTNTVDQLASTLTNALIQSRVGILPMALSYGGQKMQDKLNEGSSYGKAVASGAGNMAAQVIADKAIGGVIKDKTLANKTFFSPFLSNLLKNGGDDAVKATAKETV
-28 PKKKS
+28 
-33 KKKLPKKDNKKVSNS
+33 KKLFKGAGNTLIISGKEWSEETLENVLDKAIDNAIYGTNENVLPSVEEFLETGKISALTTILLGAGTDYTNRNYANKIKQDIDTIRSSDKYINGDAETKANLDNYIDNMIKDYHDRFNESEIKKDNVN
-48 NKQKNINYFD
+48 
-58 DGYDFGDI
+58 
-66 TRTAIQLGKNL
+66 
-77 VKAPEN
+77 
-83 FKNGY
+83 
-88 DPGDIIK
+88 
-95 TVGASALDIGAG
+95 
-107 TVKGIMN
+107 
-114 FGESAIADPL
+114 
-124 QYGVAQVSDWMG
+124 
-136 FDKFANAVRE
+136 
-146 NAKQSGVEQT
+146 
-156 FAPIDKLTNR
+156 
-166 YTAIGTT
+166 
-173 GDQISS
+173 
-179 GIGNIIAMS
+179 
-188 NGSGLLKAKGL
+188 
-199 PSKIN
+199 
-204 VGKFAI
+204 
-210 PTTSIAS
+210 
-217 GIGSGMTEAYNN
+217 
-229 GASDGEAWAYGALS
+229 
-243 GLAEGFS
+243 
-250 ESLFGG
+250 
-256 LGERFNLNV
+256 
-265 GEGGLDDFLIKKF
+265 
-278 TDKISNQTL
+278 
-287 RILAESGLKATGEG
+287 
-301 VEEILSG
+301 
-308 VGSAFAKN
+308 
-316 FTYLSEK
+316 
-323 DLKTLIK
+323 K
-330 DENLAEQFIMGTL
+330 DE
-343 TSLISQTPG
+343 
-352 TIQGIRTGTDLVNVK
+352 
-367 SPNDKDL
+367 
-374 PSKDMQKNVPQ
+374 
-385 DNNDD
+385 
-390 TIIDKI
+390 I

-405 DAISLSSSVEDLIAR
+405 NAISLSSSTEDLIAR
-420 KTELQDFVDG
+420 KNELKDFVDG
-430 SKKLL
+430 SKQLL
-435 GAVETFYSKK
+435 GSVESFSNKK
-445 ELATITDKYDKEL
+445 ELATITGKYDKEL
-458 KAIDAEL
+458 KSIDAEL

-484 SGQINNDL
+484 SGQINKDL

-506 LNEIINKASELD
+506 LNEIMNKASELD

-530 KVLQNKKQNFADA
+530 KVLKNKKQNFADA
-543 KKLVDDIND
+543 RQLVNDIND
-552 LLTGENYGKVRI
+552 LLEGENYGKVRI

-610 KNDKVISTAVNK
+610 KNDKVISTAINQ

-632 NIAYTVLH
+632 NVAYTVLH

-730 NYIKDVIDAVS
+730 NYIKDVIDSVS
-741 QKYFKSPLTK
+741 QRYFKSPLTK

-789 LETAEQLK
+789 IEAKEQRQ
-797 KEKAKVKEEKE
+797 KEKAKLQEEKE
-808 LKKLERD
+808 LRKLERD
-815 IKKLEKAEKAEKNN
+815 IKKLEKAEKDS
-829 KKTNKYHEDES
+829 KKAKKYHEDES

-848 LPKKQTGYTH
+848 LPKNGKKTDTFNT
-858 LMKAENLSTIRKK
+858 LMKAEYTKTSQK
-871 QQEEQINKAREEG
+871 QQREEEIRKAREEG
-884 YRQGLKDAGGIS
+884 YRQGFKDAGGTP
-896 QNTREKPANRTTP
+896 QNTREQSANRNKP
-909 IFKEVYAEGK
+909 RFKEVYAEGT

-929 LRDKLNANGVLNDK
+929 FRDKLNNNGVLNEK
-943 DKVRVVELVR
+943 DKTKVTELVR

-965 QINAFIELSDY
+965 QINAFIQLSDY

-987 ETETTK
+987 ETTK
-993 VNKKEYT
+993 VNKKDDT
-1000 TKDIVNPFALN
+1000 IKDIVNPFALN

-1021 KEDTISDVVNPFML
+1021 KEDTISNIVNPFTL
-1035 NKEEVETTTTT
+1035 NKEQEETTTTT

-1051 TSKVENIEETTTTE
+1051 TPKVETTTTE
-1065 TTEKTTPK
+1065 TTEETTPK
-1073 KKETKKKEPKKKVVD
+1073 KTETKKKEPKKKVVN

-1130 VSPAD
+1130 VSPND

-1143 PTEETVKVNEEEK
+1143 PTEETTTQVNEEEK
-1156 LKAKLAATQYELE
+1156 LKAKLESTRYSLE
-1169 KSFDKGNQ
+1169 KLSGDIDK

-1204 PKDVEQAYSRT
+1204 PKDVESAYSRT

-1228 VEKTVEQPSKTE
+1228 KDVKVEETVEQPSKTE

-1309 ESVKSETKKETPKV
+1309 ESVKSETKKEVSKV
-1323 EEVVKTPKED
+1323 EEVPKTPKED
-1333 TVKPKLVTKETKTE
+1333 TVKPKPLIKETKTE
-1347 KLPTKKLEKKTDT
+1347 KLPTKKLEKKTET

-1407 ELDEIL
+1407 ELDEII

-1425 NDTIDDEITGPSDE
+1425 NDNIDDEITGPSDE

-1450 KKTPELPKSPTK
+1450 RKTPELPKKQTGM
-1462 PATPSK
+1462 SK
-1468 DEFFA
+1468 DALFA
-1473 KLRGVGFKFDVG
+1473 KLRGDGFKFDVG
-1485 TKKSG
+1485 TKESG
-1490 EYLSKVLDNVDENTD
+1490 KYLSKVLDNVDENTD
-1505 PEFAKTVE
+1505 PEFSKTVE
-1513 VIRQLDSKLG
+1513 VVRQLDSKLG
-1523 MISRKSNT
+1523 MISRKSNA

-1554 AQKDGRYINA
+1554 AQKDGKYINA

-1574 AMANFYNKIGDKHKA
+1574 AMANFYNQIGDIHKA
-1589 RECMAALQENA
+1589 RECMSALLETA

-1628 LSKAYNKISNSRI
+1628 LSKYYKKNVDSRI
-1641 KDPIVKAWISEVER
+1641 KDPIIKAWISEVEK

-1665 EEYLVMESLITEAFK
+1665 EEYMVMESLVTEAFK
-1680 IDDTDSDAYQ
+1680 IDDTDSDGYK

-1714 ARKLSMMLNVKSLV
+1714 ARRLSMMLSAKALVKNVA
-1728 RNVITPIIGHPIVLT
+1728 TPIIGHPVNLA
-1743 KASVGSVLD
+1743 KSSVGSVLD

-1761 NGEKLGKTMGNI
+1761 KGEKLGKTIGNI
-1773 TKAERKDIQPFI
+1773 TKEERKNIQPFI
-1785 DAAVE
+1785 NKAVE
-1790 KAKLENRLGITTQDG
+1790 RAKLENRLGITTQDG

-1812 DPFNSDSIIGKVGNR
+1812 DSFNSNSIIGKVSNG
-1827 LAKVVYGTLN
+1827 LAKGVYGNLGVN
-1837 TPDQYFYARYF
+1837 DQRFFARYF
-1848 EGSLKYQ
+1848 EGSLQYQ
-1855 MRVNNVSEPTAEMIA
+1855 MRANNVSEPTAEMIA
-1870 IATRDA
+1870 IATKDA
-1876 NEHTYKNK
+1876 NDQTYKNK
-1884 NSRLYQQSMKIV
+1884 DSRVYQQSMKIIKL
-1896 NMLNQVDI
+1896 LNQVDI

-1948 LDSDNV
+1948 LDDGKV

-1971 QATVGSLMFVAAT
+1971 QATVGSLMFVAAHV
-1984 ALAKAGLTTGDEDE
+1984 LAKAGLTTGAEDE
-1998 DKETAEFMKSVGFKP
+1998 DKETAEFMKAVGFKP
-2013 YSFKI
+2013 YSFKV

-2053 IFDEFKQLRKVAR
+2053 IFDEFKQLRKVAA
-2066 DSVLQQTALDT
+2066 DSILQQTALDT
-2077 IKTLFAGDGYGD
+2077 IKTFISGDGYGD
-2089 DDFEDRVW
+2089 DDFEDRLW
-2097 DTIASLPASF
+2097 DTVVSLPASF

-2120 PNQKQVYDKNP
+2120 PNQKQVYDKNH
-2131 LKYGINQV
+2131 LQYGINQV
-2139 LNSVPLLKSML
+2139 LSGVPFLKSML

-2162 KYTGISDNPIVR
+2162 KYTGLSDNPIVR
-2174 LADAYINPTNVG
+2174 LFDVYLNPTNVG

-2244 GKNLSNI
+2244 GKNLSNAI
-2251 LSELLVNDTYVGLNY
+2251 SELLLNDSYVGLDYNE
-2266 DDKAELLTTLGRYAK
+2266 KAELLKTLGSYARD
-2281 AKAIVDSGYAKSY
+2281 KAIVDSGYAKGY
-2294 SLSNSDYY
+2294 APTNGDYA
-2302 TINKYITRDL
+2302 TINKYMTKGL
-2312 TVANALIYKQV
+2312 SLANALTYKQI

-2328 GDKDANG
+2328 GDKDDNG
-2335 ETIKGTK
+2335 ETIKGSK
-2342 QGNKAYAIMQM
+2342 QGKRAYTIMQM

-2433 TADYDANGKA
+2433 TADYDANGNA

>member
-1 MGLVYNT
+1 MSYKKLEKDLEKKLKVVAVNGKPITPTSVYAPQIKPRVEFRQLPKKNTPKINPITRGLTTAFSTLSTMGDTALRAGEGLFDATIGNKLILGTKYIDDIAGTNLSDEAIKLIKTDWAGKLTSQNEFIQDFRYSNPVTNTVDQLAPTITNALIQSEVGILPMALSYGGQKMQDKLNEGSTYGKAVASGAGTIAAQVIADKAIGGLVKDKT
-8 KNGTN
+8 I
-13 KYELANKTLRKPTDV
+13 ANKTFFSPFLSNLLKNGGDDAVKATAKENV
-28 PKKKS
+28 
-33 KKKLPKKDNKKVSNS
+33 KKLFKGAGNTLIISGKEWGEETLENVLDKAIDNAIYGTNENILPSVDEFLQTGKISALTTILLGAGTDYTNRNYANKIKQDIDTIRSSDKYINGDAETKANLDNYIDNMIKDYHDRFNESEIKKDNVN
-48 NKQKNINYFD
+48 
-58 DGYDFGDI
+58 
-66 TRTAIQLGKNL
+66 
-77 VKAPEN
+77 
-83 FKNGY
+83 
-88 DPGDIIK
+88 
-95 TVGASALDIGAG
+95 
-107 TVKGIMN
+107 
-114 FGESAIADPL
+114 
-124 QYGVAQVSDWMG
+124 
-136 FDKFANAVRE
+136 
-146 NAKQSGVEQT
+146 
-156 FAPIDKLTNR
+156 
-166 YTAIGTT
+166 
-173 GDQISS
+173 
-179 GIGNIIAMS
+179 
-188 NGSGLLKAKGL
+188 
-199 PSKIN
+199 
-204 VGKFAI
+204 
-210 PTTSIAS
+210 
-217 GIGSGMTEAYNN
+217 
-229 GASDGEAWAYGALS
+229 
-243 GLAEGFS
+243 
-250 ESLFGG
+250 
-256 LGERFNLNV
+256 
-265 GEGGLDDFLIKKF
+265 
-278 TDKISNQTL
+278 
-287 RILAESGLKATGEG
+287 
-301 VEEILSG
+301 
-308 VGSAFAKN
+308 
-316 FTYLSEK
+316 
-323 DLKTLIK
+323 K
-330 DENLAEQFIMGTL
+330 DE
-343 TSLISQTPG
+343 
-352 TIQGIRTGTDLVNVK
+352 
-367 SPNDKDL
+367 
-374 PSKDMQKNVPQ
+374 
-385 DNNDD
+385 
-390 TIIDKI
+390 I

-405 DAISLSSSVEDLIAR
+405 KAISLSSSTEDLIAR

-430 SKKLL
+430 SKQLL
-435 GAVETFYSKK
+435 GAVETFSSKK
-445 ELATITDKYDKEL
+445 ELATITGKYDKEL

-474 QALDAELDSI
+474 QALDAELESV
-484 SGQINNDL
+484 SGQINQDL

-543 KKLVDDIND
+543 RQLVNDIND
-552 LLTGENYGKVRI
+552 LLKGENYGKVRI

-610 KNDKVISTAVNK
+610 KNDKVISTAINQ

-632 NIAYTVLH
+632 NVAYTVLH

-741 QKYFKSPLTK
+741 QHYFKSPLTK

-765 NDIEIDAMKEVENT
+765 NNVEIDVMKEVE
-779 LGYNPIEKKK
+779 K
-789 LETAEQLK
+789 
-797 KEKAKVKEEKE
+797 
-808 LKKLERD
+808 
-815 IKKLEKAEKAEKNN
+815 IKKTTQDSVVSKDSVLPS
-829 KKTNKYHEDES
+829 KKTKNTVQETS
-840 SNIYKRNE
+840 SSEKT
-848 LPKKQTGYTH
+848 LPTKSKNGKLSSGDTTVTKQ
-858 LMKAENLSTIRKK
+858 
-871 QQEEQINKAREEG
+871 
-884 YRQGLKDAGGIS
+884 S

-909 IFKEVYAEGK
+909 RFKEVYAEGK

-929 LRDKLNANGVLNDK
+929 LRDKLNANGVLNNK
-943 DKVRVVELVR
+943 DKVRVTELVR

-965 QINAFIELSDY
+965 QINAFIQLSDY

-987 ETETTK
+987 KTETTK

-1021 KEDTISDVVNPFML
+1021 KEDTISNVVNPFTL
-1035 NKEEVETTTTT
+1035 NKEQAETTTAT
-1046 PEPEN
+1046 PKPES
-1051 TSKVENIEETTTTE
+1051 TSKVETTEET
-1065 TTEKTTPK
+1065 KPK
-1073 KKETKKKEPKKKVVD
+1073 KTDTKKKEPKKKVVD
-1088 KVVPKTDVQEVVKSI
+1088 KVVPKTDVQEVVKAI

-1130 VSPAD
+1130 VSPND

-1156 LKAKLAATQYELE
+1156 LKAKLESTRYELE

-1194 IPKFENLLNR
+1194 IPKFENLLNK
-1204 PKDVEQAYSRT
+1204 PKSVEQAYSRT
-1215 VPDSLKEIKLPTK
+1215 VPDSVKEIKLPTK
-1228 VEKTVEQPSKTE
+1228 KDIKVETTVEQPTKTE

-1261 EQKIKSNKKLEQ
+1261 EQKIKLNKKLEQ

-1323 EEVVKTPKED
+1323 EEVPKAPKED
-1333 TVKPKLVTKETKTE
+1333 TVKPKIVTKETKTD
-1347 KLPTKKLEKKTDT
+1347 KLPTKKLEKKTET
-1360 KLTKTQMVS
+1360 KLNKTQMVS

-1407 ELDEIL
+1407 ELDEVI
-1413 EQRKNDKIDTKV
+1413 EQRKNNNIDTKV
-1425 NDTIDDEITGPSDE
+1425 NDNINDEITGPSDE

-1450 KKTPELPKSPTK
+1450 RKTPELPKKQTGM
-1462 PATPSK
+1462 SK
-1468 DEFFA
+1468 DALFA
-1473 KLRGVGFKFDVG
+1473 KLRGDGFKFDVG
-1485 TKKSG
+1485 TKESG
-1490 EYLSKVLDNVDENTD
+1490 KYLSKVLDNVDENTD
-1505 PEFAKTVE
+1505 PEFTKTVE
-1513 VIRQLDSKLG
+1513 VVRQLDSKLG
-1523 MISRKSNT
+1523 MISRKSNA
-1531 DSVKKAIENLKTK
+1531 DSVKKAIENLETK

-1574 AMANFYNKIGDKHKA
+1574 AMANFYNQIGDKHKA

-1641 KDPIVKAWISEVER
+1641 KDPIVKAWISEVEK

-1680 IDDTDSDAYQ
+1680 EPDTDSDAYR
-1690 QRIALANKIVAD
+1690 QRIALAEKIVAD
-1702 KMPKKIGEQLMN
+1702 KMPKKIGEKLMN
-1714 ARKLSMMLNVKSLV
+1714 ARKLSMMLSVKSAV
-1728 RNVITPIIGHPIVLT
+1728 RNVLTPIIGHPVNLA
-1743 KASVGSVLD
+1743 KSSVGSVLD

-1761 NGEKLGKTMGNI
+1761 NGEKLGKTIGNI
-1773 TKAERKDIQPFI
+1773 TQAERKDIKPFI
-1785 DAAVE
+1785 DKAVE
-1790 KAKLENRLGITTQDG
+1790 RAKLENRLGITTQDG

-1827 LAKVVYGTLN
+1827 LAKTVYGTLN
-1837 TPDQYFYARYF
+1837 TSDQYFYARYF
-1848 EGSLKYQ
+1848 EGSLQYQ
-1855 MRVNNVSEPTAEMIA
+1855 MRANNVSEPTAEMIA

-1948 LDSDNV
+1948 LDDGKV

-1998 DKETAEFMKSVGFKP
+1998 DKETAEFMKAVGFKP

-2053 IFDEFKQLRKVAR
+2053 IFDEFKQLRKVAA
-2066 DSVLQQTALDT
+2066 DSILSMTALDT
-2077 IKTLFAGDGYGD
+2077 IKTFISGDGYGD
-2089 DDFEDRVW
+2089 DDFEDRLW
-2097 DTIASLPASF
+2097 DTVASLPASF

-2120 PNQKQVYDKNP
+2120 PNQKQVYDENP
-2131 LKYGINQV
+2131 LKYGINQI
-2139 LNSVPLLKSML
+2139 LNGTPLLKSML
-2150 EDKMNVLGDVPQ
+2150 EDKPNVLGDVPQ

-2174 LADAYINPTNVG
+2174 LFDAYVNPTNVG

-2244 GKNLSNI
+2244 GKNLSNAI
-2251 LSELLVNDTYVGLNY
+2251 SELLLNDSYVGLDY
-2266 DDKAELLTTLGRYAK
+2266 DEKAELLKTLGSYARD
-2281 AKAIVDSGYAKSY
+2281 KAIVDSGYAKGY
-2294 SLSNSDYY
+2294 APTNGDYA
-2302 TINKYITRDL
+2302 TINKYMSKGL
-2312 TVANALIYKQV
+2312 SLANALTYKQV
-2323 INKIE
+2323 INKID
-2328 GDKDANG
+2328 GDKDDNG
-2335 ETIKGTK
+2335 ETIKGSK
-2342 QGNKAYAIMQM
+2342 QGNRAYAIMQM